1 MSTNCYNPIK
11 GIDDVISS
19 KIQGWNKYRVATLR
33 GMYDE
38 SHPSPLDTSD
48 LDKAVQELIS
58 YRRNLGKVNA
68 ESIKTAS
75 FNLSESYQKLKESF
89 SAEERFNR
97 INMISTMFSDRLDAL
112 QEANPSLSRKVICN
126 GFISNGKLVAGQF
139 SVFEGVYN
147 DLLEYY
153 LEAVEEDDMDT
164 ANSYKK
170 VLENW
175 GALVSHA
182 RMRLRDTEEL
192 KLGNNIEYAD
202 DTNPDNYN
210 DNKLSELYD
219 ASESKREAWQ
229 ETSDMQ
235 SAFGSVG
242 KQVRKLLGSI
252 QRVENGEEVYDD
264 LGFPIMLD
272 PVKTHQSL
280 IEILRGVTSENQ
292 MIGLLRNASSSQ
304 SWLQPVIEELEN
316 NDQLRTQFYVDFK
329 KNFQPYSILLEEIKN
344 ELRTFKT
351 LILNRVNISL
361 SGQYLTSITLGKQVN
376 PDTSV
381 FNKDGSINWKN
392 LQNLREIVAE
402 YFPSKNVSIVPKFY
416 SNKETSWQEKKRVLI
431 KITEALGIDIDGN
444 TLDRI
449 MSNGRD
455 LHKFTDA
462 ISELIEFGTDKILNK
477 SELESLNK
485 GNFSLS
491 KSSFKDFIK
500 FSPAGSTAKQGVIR
514 EKIDKMLT
522 IITKNREGLRLESRV
537 RHKDKNG
544 NNITLFSNVIPSYLG
559 DKMDR
564 IASFVTNNDRQGL
577 RRMIENEFLDSSFF
591 MDNGTILNRWIK
603 DLYES
608 DLDEKSFATN
618 FVFKRFLG
626 TSDNSFENFTS
637 KQHAIDMMTEYF
649 SERQISPKNIKYI
662 DEEEFNKSKN
672 LKSFPKD
679 QLYYVN
685 GTNYYYKY
693 NSIDSKGNNVWTKH
707 IKDDY
712 AYYPVFILGDSGV
725 SKFIKAKRYSAKEIL
740 DGLYD
745 VYRQERRRMA
755 LTKAANS
762 KLKEEEY
769 SPIENFSNK
778 EDEYTI
784 LPFLNKDYKS
794 PDGTVGK
801 YAAMIGEN
809 PSKQEVVKA
818 IQAYMEEAVNIF
830 KKNLNN
836 LGLLETKEVYNPN
849 TNKKEVQYIYFSQ
862 EVNGDKTIDKV
873 IADYYWNTKFATI
886 QQLQLF
892 TIDPA
897 FYKGTKDLQK
907 RYKEIHAPGSVLSLE
922 ARDFD
927 GNLYSKDGIERCV
940 YFDDIN
946 LNAELS
952 NPEFMTAIKA
962 KFGKNSPVYKAYTKN
977 TLTDGQGYRTL
988 ESYRKVMGMAG
999 KWTQEMENVY
1009 NAIKQLRAEY
1019 GKDAQIP
1026 SDKLAEIASMAVVF
1040 QPIKPYMYTIE
1051 NYAVNNTDKLKI
1063 PVQHKYA
1070 EAVLIPEL
1078 LPAGS
1083 KLRDMAYWMESKGVD
1098 LVGSTKIVKVGG
1110 FGSTDISKASNAKEL
1125 NDALDKAYIHQ
1136 LSYGDYRIQ
1145 TNVPEHINSS
1155 QLFGTQVRKLI
1166 MTNVEMD
1173 DYHYENYVGG
1183 NKVNLGGKYGDV
1195 RLNGRNLVSFYNSL
1209 IVANILESYDLFANE
1224 VSDIKKL
1231 SDKLLQTTINNSRE
1245 SMDNMLA
1252 YSLTG
1257 DDKFLVPLFEGALEH
1272 DSSAM
1277 LFSMFKKRVNKQS
1290 IKGGSAVQVSAMGI
1304 KGYEES
1310 GDLKYVVDPNNPNNI
1325 LYAECEIPWDISY
1338 TDING
1343 KEVTL
1348 EFSDYCNEDGTLKT
1362 DKDGNTLLEKKFP
1375 NALSILAYR
1384 IPTERDYSMINLRVK
1399 RFSQK
1404 TAGGTIKVP
1413 AQGTTI
1419 AGFDF
1424 DIDKLYFMRNE
1435 YRQRELSSS
1444 EVAEIWK
1451 EFYETYSN
1459 IKDVLKEAREE
1470 DTESLD
1476 RLYKY
1481 WDKAGLP
1488 YSYKEA
1494 FAQFIA
1500 DRGYISFESYDFSKS
1515 PLDNTRAARNNML
1528 IKLIQER
1535 LMDYETFEQR
1545 YTPGGFANASKAA
1558 RTLRE
1563 LLFGSLEGIVSRGT
1577 STSKI
1582 SGENIS
1588 SKGSEFAKKLTNV
1601 GNNLEV
1607 TYKGVTFRN
1616 AEHAYQT
1623 WKSGEFDNTAYN
1635 SINTW
1640 KPVGSKPVNKQ
1651 INFQIMVDIL
1661 TEKLKQHPELIEGI
1675 KERGGHEYIISST
1688 HNVVGDK
1695 YWESSG
1701 QNAFIKA
1708 LAEAAINVGISPINN
1723 NFIKSTVDF
1732 NAIAERAKDSKSDP
1746 EPNYDPS
1753 DPMTIITYNQQ
1764 NQVAG
1769 KLIGIFANQN
1779 TNHAFSSLMKEFT
1792 LKEPIRFAGH
1802 SYNDLLHAPKG
1813 IDVDLNVAEFLAASV
1828 DAVKD
1833 PVLNFLNLNT
1843 ITADAGAVLARI
1855 GYTTQEIGLLFNQ
1868 PIIKEICEYSFNNG
1882 VTADM
1887 AIREVVKNYMGDDT
1901 ESPKANPDEDFSINK
1916 LALNIVNDRVMRE
1929 QGKNAM
1935 DNKSFKADQ
1944 LKVAELFSQIQT
1956 VAGDVSQ
1963 FVTSTK
1969 FTASNAVGSTFGD
1982 LYSQQMKVKN
1992 YIDKFVVKN
2001 GKNALS
2007 VNIKVTDTI
2016 DSPIT
2021 NNTNL
2026 QGSNQEYLESL
2037 IENPLAYE
2045 QAMYDMNR
2053 RANSLLNS
2061 YYPYETPSYRN
2072 ARNRLASL
2080 TKNNF
2085 LDADT
2090 INSIHSDMLVY
2101 MLSQQEDSLFN
2112 GEIPIPVDS
2121 INTPNL
2127 DTTVNSYTGNITPDA
2142 NTIFVFGSNPE
2153 GRHGA
2158 GAAKIARE
2166 QFGAIY
2172 GQGEG
2177 LQGNAYA
2184 LPTKDLRVTKNNG
2197 LRSISEAQIIENIKK
2212 LYEVAK
2218 QNPDKQFKIAYR
2230 NTDKASLNGYTG
2242 LEMID
2247 MFLKAGSIPT
2257 NIVFSKEWIDTG
2269 KFDLPTK
2276 KVQSTSKSYIPARE
2290 YYTKHFAKEVF
2301 NTLESNPD
2309 LKSLPL
2315 FQYMQFVTNEKTG
2328 DISMN
2333 VQGIGGLAPYQK
2345 DELKESWAE
2354 LLKTEPDLAS
2364 NLFMYNFYKLGFTFS
2379 PLAFM
2384 NLAPTELK
2392 LNMKLW
2398 REWDPSADNGK
2409 GAWIQSDKSY
2419 IDFLNE
2425 VKKGISV
2432 NIEEFAKQ
2440 YILNHLD
2447 NRSLVFTAKG
2457 STRDFL
2463 KKEVYKN
2470 GVAASEF
2477 TLKVSK
2483 LGDDAK
2489 NYTIAD
2495 DTIPK
2500 SWTAFRPCIIVDGI
2514 VYMCESGNDKFN
2526 VSTDGSMTYRKVS
2539 QLGTTNKSL
2548 QYISDSETKITDS
2561 QTYDDKMP
2569 GSTKREDRVPE
2580 EHPEKVDRDKLVN
2593 DLIYYSLMNGNL
2605 VEESTDKF
2613 KEDISIFKDSDLKDT
2628 IEDIKNELREK
2639 GLIDKTGKKIC

>member
-1 MSTNCYNPIK
+1 MSTKCYNPIK
-11 GIDDVISS
+11 GIDDVIAS
-19 KIQGWNKYRVATLR
+19 KIQGWNEYRVATLR

-38 SHPSPLDTSD
+38 SHSSPLDTSD
-48 LDKAVQELIS
+48 LDRAVQDLIS
-58 YRRNLGKVNA
+58 YRRDLGKMNA
-68 ESIKTAS
+68 ESIKTTS
-75 FNLSESYQKLKESF
+75 SNLSESYQKLKESF

-112 QEANPSLSRKVICN
+112 QEANPFLSRKVICN
-126 GFISNGKLVAGQF
+126 GFVSNGKLVAGQF

-153 LEAVEEDDMDT
+153 SEAVEEGDMDT

-192 KLGNNIEYAD
+192 RLGDKIEYAD

-229 ETSDMQ
+229 ETSDMH

-272 PVKTHQSL
+272 PVKAHQSL
-280 IEILRGVTSENQ
+280 IEILRGVTSERQ
-292 MIGLLRNASSSQ
+292 MIGLLRNASNSQ
-304 SWLQPVIEELEN
+304 TWLQPVIEELEN

-329 KNFQPYSILLEEIKN
+329 KNFQPYSILLEEVKN
-344 ELRTFKT
+344 GLRTFKT
-351 LILNRVNISL
+351 LILNRVNNSL

-376 PDTSV
+376 PNTSV

-392 LQNLREIVAE
+392 LQSLRELVKE
-402 YFPSKNVSIVPKFY
+402 YFPSKSVSITPKFY
-416 SNKETSWQEKKRVLI
+416 NNKETSWQEKKRVLI
-431 KITEALGIDIDGN
+431 KITEALGIDIDGG
-444 TLDRI
+444 TLDKI
-449 MSNGRD
+449 MSSGRD

-462 ISELIEFGTDKILNK
+462 ISELVEFGTDKILNK
-477 SELESLNK
+477 KELESLDK
-485 GNFSLS
+485 GEYSLS
-491 KSSFKDFIK
+491 NRSFKDFIR

-514 EKIDKMLT
+514 EKIDKMLS
-522 IITKNREGLRLESRV
+522 IVTKNREGLRLESRV

-544 NNITLFSNVIPSYLG
+544 NNVTLFSNVIPSYLG

-564 IASFVTNNDRQGL
+564 IASFVSNNDRQGL

-591 MDNGTILNRWIK
+591 MDKDNGTIFNRWLR

-608 DLDEKSFATN
+608 GLDEKDFAAN
-618 FVFKRFLG
+618 FGFKRFLG

-637 KQHAIDMMTEYF
+637 KQHAIDMMAEYF
-649 SERQISPKNIKYI
+649 SERQKSP
-662 DEEEFNKSKN
+662 
-672 LKSFPKD
+672 
-679 QLYYVN
+679 
-685 GTNYYYKY
+685 
-693 NSIDSKGNNVWTKH
+693 NSQ
-707 IKDDY
+707 Y

-725 SKFIKAKRYSAKEIL
+725 SKFIKAKRYSAQEIL

-755 LTKAANS
+755 LTSAANT
-762 KLKEEEY
+762 KLKEGGY
-769 SPIENFSNK
+769 SLIENFSSK
-778 EDEYTI
+778 ENEYTA

-818 IQAYMEEAVNIF
+818 IQAYMEEAVNSF
-830 KKNLNN
+830 KTSLNN
-836 LGLLETKEVYNPN
+836 LGLLETKEVYNPK
-849 TNKKEVQYIYFSQ
+849 TNKKEVQYVYFSQ
-862 EVNGDKTIDKV
+862 EVNGNKSIDEV

-927 GNLYSKDGIERCV
+927 GNLYSEDGIERCV

-946 LNAELS
+946 LNAEVS
-952 NPEFMTAIKA
+952 NPEFMKAIEA

-1009 NAIKQLRAEY
+1009 NTIKQLRAEY

-1026 SDKLAEIASMAVVF
+1026 SDKLTEIANMSVVF

-1051 NYAVNNTDKLKI
+1051 NLAVNSTDKLKI

-1110 FGSTDISKASNAKEL
+1110 FGSTDISKASNAQEL
-1125 NDALDKAYIHQ
+1125 SNALDKAYIHQ

-1166 MTNVEMD
+1166 MANIKMD

-1183 NKVNLGGKYGDV
+1183 KKVNLGGKYGEV

-1209 IVANILESYDLFANE
+1209 IVANILKSYDLFANE

-1277 LFSMFKKRVNKQS
+1277 LFSIFKKRVNKQS

-1310 GDLKYVVDPNNPNNI
+1310 GDLHYVVDPNNPNNI

-1338 TDING
+1338 TDISG
-1343 KEVTL
+1343 KEVAL

-1451 EFYETYSN
+1451 EFYETYPN

-1470 DTESLD
+1470 DTESLN

-1515 PLDNTRAARNNML
+1515 SLDNTRAARNNML

-1563 LLFGSLEGIVSRGT
+1563 LLFGNLEGIVSRG
-1577 STSKI
+1577 
-1582 SGENIS
+1582 
-1588 SKGSEFAKKLTNV
+1588 
-1601 GNNLEV
+1601 
-1607 TYKGVTFRN
+1607 
-1616 AEHAYQT
+1616 
-1623 WKSGEFDNTAYN
+1623 
-1635 SINTW
+1635 
-1640 KPVGSKPVNKQ
+1640 
-1651 INFQIMVDIL
+1651 
-1661 TEKLKQHPELIEGI
+1661 
-1675 KERGGHEYIISST
+1675 
-1688 HNVVGDK
+1688 
-1695 YWESSG
+1695 
-1701 QNAFIKA
+1701 
-1708 LAEAAINVGISPINN
+1708 
-1723 NFIKSTVDF
+1723 TVDF

-1779 TNHAFSSLMKEFT
+1779 TNHAFSSLMSEFT
-1792 LKEPIRFAGH
+1792 LKDPIRFAGH

-1887 AIREVVKNYMGDDT
+1887 AMREVVKNYMGDDT

-1935 DNKSFKADQ
+1935 DNQSFKADQ

-1956 VAGDVSQ
+1956 VAGDISQ
-1963 FVTSTK
+1963 FVTSSK

-2007 VNIKVTDTI
+2007 VNMKVTDII

-2026 QGSNQEYLESL
+2026 QGSNQEYLKSL

-2053 RANSLLNS
+2053 RAGMLLNS
-2061 YYPYETPSYRN
+2061 YYPYNTPSYSG
-2072 ARNRLASL
+2072 ARNRLAEL
-2080 TKNNF
+2080 TKSNF

-2112 GEIPIPVDS
+2112 GEM
-2121 INTPNL
+2121 
-2127 DTTVNSYTGNITPDA
+2127 
-2142 NTIFVFGSNPE
+2142 
-2153 GRHGA
+2153 
-2158 GAAKIARE
+2158 
-2166 QFGAIY
+2166 
-2172 GQGEG
+2172 
-2177 LQGNAYA
+2177 
-2184 LPTKDLRVTKNNG
+2184 PTKDG
-2197 LRSISEAQIIENIKK
+2197 
-2212 LYEVAK
+2212 
-2218 QNPDKQFKIAYR
+2218 
-2230 NTDKASLNGYTG
+2230 
-2242 LEMID
+2242 
-2247 MFLKAGSIPT
+2247 
-2257 NIVFSKEWIDTG
+2257 
-2269 KFDLPTK
+2269 
-2276 KVQSTSKSYIPARE
+2276 IPARE

-2328 DISMN
+2328 DTSMN

-2345 DELKESWAE
+2345 DELKGSWAE
-2354 LLKTEPDLAS
+2354 LLKTEPDLARD
-2364 NLFMYNFYKLGFTFS
+2364 LFMYNFYKLGFTFS

-2392 LNMKLW
+2392 LAIKVG
-2398 REWDPSADNGK
+2398 RKWDSSANDGN
-2409 GAWIQSDKSY
+2409 GAWVERSY
-2419 IDFLNE
+2419 VDFLND
-2425 VKKGISV
+2425 VKEGTVTANSEK
-2432 NIEEFAKQ
+2432 FAKQ

-2447 NRSLVFTAKG
+2447 NRRLVFTAKG
-2457 STRDFL
+2457 SNL
-2463 KKEVYKN
+2463 KYLKTLVYKN
-2470 GVAASEF
+2470 GEAVSNF
-2477 TLKVSK
+2477 TLDVNK

-2489 NYTIAD
+2489 NYTIKD
-2495 DTIPK
+2495 STLPK
-2500 SWTAFRPCIIVDGI
+2500 NCVAFRPCIVVDGI
-2514 VYMCESGNDKFN
+2514 TYICDSSNDKFN
-2526 VSTDGSMTYRKVS
+2526 VSYDGSITYYKVS

-2548 QYISDSETKITDS
+2548 QYVSDSESRLTDNEQYDNNMEGNSS
-2561 QTYDDKMP
+2561 QEFIPENTP
-2569 GSTKREDRVPE
+2569 NSFNREEAINQIIDYGIKNGEFMAEQVESIKEYLNSQSDVDLSDTVNAIRNE
-2580 EHPEKVDRDKLVN
+2580 IQNSGLTDNTGEKV
-2593 DLIYYSLMNGNL
+2593 
-2605 VEESTDKF
+2605 
-2613 KEDISIFKDSDLKDT
+2613 
-2628 IEDIKNELREK
+2628 
-2639 GLIDKTGKKIC
+2639 C

>member
-1 MSTNCYNPIK
+1 MSIKCYNPIK
-11 GIDDVISS
+11 GIDDVIAS
-19 KIQGWNKYRVATLR
+19 KIQGWNEYRVATLR

-38 SHPSPLDTSD
+38 SHSSPLDTSD
-48 LDKAVQELIS
+48 LDKAVQDLIS
-58 YRRNLGKVNA
+58 YRRGLGKMNA
-68 ESIKTAS
+68 ESIKTTS
-75 FNLSESYQKLKESF
+75 SNLSESYQKLKESF

-126 GFISNGKLVAGQF
+126 GFVSNGKLVAGQF

-153 LEAVEEDDMDT
+153 LEAVEEGDMDT

-192 KLGNNIEYAD
+192 RLGDKIEYAD

-229 ETSDMQ
+229 ETSDMH

-272 PVKTHQSL
+272 PVKAHQSL
-280 IEILRGVTSENQ
+280 IEILRGVTSERQ
-292 MIGLLRNASSSQ
+292 MIGLLRNASNSQ
-304 SWLQPVIEELEN
+304 TWLQPVIKELEN

-329 KNFQPYSILLEEIKN
+329 KNFQPYSILLEEVKN
-344 ELRTFKT
+344 GLRTFKT
-351 LILNRVNISL
+351 LILNRVNNSL
-361 SGQYLTSITLGKQVN
+361 SGQYLTSITLGKQIN
-376 PDTSV
+376 PNTSV
-381 FNKDGSINWKN
+381 FNKGGSINWKN
-392 LQNLREIVAE
+392 LQSLRELVKE
-402 YFPSKNVSIVPKFY
+402 YFPSKTISIAPKFY
-416 SNKETSWQEKKRVLI
+416 NNKETSWQEKKRVLI
-431 KITEALGIDIDGN
+431 KITEALGIDIDGG
-444 TLDRI
+444 TLDKI

-462 ISELIEFGTDKILNK
+462 ISELVEFGTDKILNK
-477 SELESLNK
+477 KELESLDK
-485 GNFSLS
+485 GEYSLS
-491 KSSFKDFIK
+491 TRSFKDFIR

-514 EKIDKMLT
+514 EKIDKMLS
-522 IITKNREGLRLESRV
+522 IVTKNREGLRLESRV

-544 NNITLFSNVIPSYLG
+544 NNVTLFSNVIPSYLG

-564 IASFVTNNDRQGL
+564 IASFVSNNDKQGL
-577 RRMIENEFLDSSFF
+577 RRMIENEFLNSSFF

-608 DLDEKSFATN
+608 GLDDKDFAAN
-618 FVFKRFLG
+618 FGFKRFLG

-637 KQHAIDMMTEYF
+637 KQHAIDMMAEYF
-649 SERQISPKNIKYI
+649 SERQLSP
-662 DEEEFNKSKN
+662 
-672 LKSFPKD
+672 
-679 QLYYVN
+679 
-685 GTNYYYKY
+685 
-693 NSIDSKGNNVWTKH
+693 NSQ
-707 IKDDY
+707 Y

-755 LTKAANS
+755 LTIAANT
-762 KLKEEEY
+762 KLKEGGY
-769 SPIENFSNK
+769 SPIDNFSDKAN
-778 EDEYTI
+778 EYTA

-794 PDGTVGK
+794 PDGTIGK

-818 IQAYMEEAVNIF
+818 IQAYMEEAVNSF
-830 KKNLNN
+830 KTDLNN
-836 LGLLETKEVYNPN
+836 LGLLETKEVYNPK
-849 TNKKEVQYIYFSQ
+849 TNKKEVQYVYFSQ
-862 EVNGDKTIDKV
+862 EVNSNKSIDEV

-927 GNLYSKDGIERCV
+927 GNLYSEDGIERCV

-946 LNAELS
+946 LNAEVS
-952 NPEFMTAIKA
+952 NPEFMKAIEA
-962 KFGKNSPVYKAYTKN
+962 KFGKNSSVYKAYTKN

-1009 NAIKQLRAEY
+1009 KAIKQLRAEY

-1026 SDKLAEIASMAVVF
+1026 SDKLAEIANMSVVF

-1051 NYAVNNTDKLKI
+1051 NLAVNSTDKLKI

-1098 LVGSTKIVKVGG
+1098 LIGSTKIVKVGG

-1125 NDALDKAYIHQ
+1125 NDALNKAYIHQ

-1166 MTNVEMD
+1166 MANIKMD

-1183 NKVNLGGKYGDV
+1183 KKVNLGGKYGDV

-1277 LFSMFKKRVNKQS
+1277 LFSIFKKRVNKQS

-1310 GDLKYVVDPNNPNNI
+1310 GDLHYVVDPNNPNNI

-1343 KEVTL
+1343 KEVAL

-1362 DKDGNTLLEKKFP
+1362 DKDGNILLEKKFP

-1481 WDKAGLP
+1481 WNKAGLP

-1500 DRGYISFESYDFSKS
+1500 DRDYISFESYDFSKS

-1563 LLFGSLEGIVSRGT
+1563 LLFGNLEGIVSRGT
-1577 STSKI
+1577 
-1582 SGENIS
+1582 
-1588 SKGSEFAKKLTNV
+1588 
-1601 GNNLEV
+1601 
-1607 TYKGVTFRN
+1607 
-1616 AEHAYQT
+1616 
-1623 WKSGEFDNTAYN
+1623 
-1635 SINTW
+1635 
-1640 KPVGSKPVNKQ
+1640 
-1651 INFQIMVDIL
+1651 
-1661 TEKLKQHPELIEGI
+1661 
-1675 KERGGHEYIISST
+1675 
-1688 HNVVGDK
+1688 
-1695 YWESSG
+1695 
-1701 QNAFIKA
+1701 
-1708 LAEAAINVGISPINN
+1708 
-1723 NFIKSTVDF
+1723 VDF
-1732 NAIAERAKDSKSDP
+1732 SAIAERAKDIKSDP

-1779 TNHAFSSLMKEFT
+1779 TNHAFSSLMSEFT
-1792 LKEPIRFAGH
+1792 LKNPIRFAGH
-1802 SYNDLLHAPKG
+1802 SYNDLLYAPEG

-1887 AIREVVKNYMGDDT
+1887 AMREVVKNYMGDDT

-1929 QGKNAM
+1929 RGKNAM
-1935 DNKSFKADQ
+1935 DNQSFKADQ

-1956 VAGDVSQ
+1956 VAGDISQ
-1963 FVTSTK
+1963 FVTSSK

-2007 VNIKVTDTI
+2007 VNMKVTDTI

-2053 RANSLLNS
+2053 RAGMLLNS
-2061 YYPYETPSYRN
+2061 YYPYNTPSYSG
-2072 ARNRLASL
+2072 ARNRLAEL
-2080 TKNNF
+2080 TKSNF

-2112 GEIPIPVDS
+2112 GEMP
-2121 INTPNL
+2121 
-2127 DTTVNSYTGNITPDA
+2127 
-2142 NTIFVFGSNPE
+2142 
-2153 GRHGA
+2153 
-2158 GAAKIARE
+2158 AKD
-2166 QFGAIY
+2166 G
-2172 GQGEG
+2172 
-2177 LQGNAYA
+2177 
-2184 LPTKDLRVTKNNG
+2184 
-2197 LRSISEAQIIENIKK
+2197 
-2212 LYEVAK
+2212 
-2218 QNPDKQFKIAYR
+2218 
-2230 NTDKASLNGYTG
+2230 
-2242 LEMID
+2242 
-2247 MFLKAGSIPT
+2247 
-2257 NIVFSKEWIDTG
+2257 
-2269 KFDLPTK
+2269 
-2276 KVQSTSKSYIPARE
+2276 IPARE

-2354 LLKTEPDLAS
+2354 LLKTEPDLARD
-2364 NLFMYNFYKLGFTFS
+2364 LFMYNFYKLGFTFS

-2392 LNMKLW
+2392 LAIKVG
-2398 REWDPSADNGK
+2398 RKWDSSANDGN
-2409 GAWIQSDKSY
+2409 GAWVERSY
-2419 IDFLNE
+2419 VDFLND
-2425 VKKGISV
+2425 VKEGTVTANSEK
-2432 NIEEFAKQ
+2432 FAKQ
-2440 YILNHLD
+2440 YILNHLN
-2447 NRSLVFTAKG
+2447 NRRLVFTAKG
-2457 STRDFL
+2457 SNL
-2463 KKEVYKN
+2463 KYLKTLVYKN
-2470 GVAASEF
+2470 GEAVSNF
-2477 TLKVSK
+2477 TLDVNK

-2489 NYTIAD
+2489 NYTIKD
-2495 DTIPK
+2495 STLPK
-2500 SWTAFRPCIIVDGI
+2500 NCVAFRPCIVVDGI
-2514 VYMCESGNDKFN
+2514 TYMCDSSNDKFN
-2526 VSTDGSMTYRKVS
+2526 VSYDGSITYYKVS

-2548 QYISDSETKITDS
+2548 QYVSDSESRLTDNEQYDNNMEGNSS
-2561 QTYDDKMP
+2561 QEFIPENTP
-2569 GSTKREDRVPE
+2569 NSFNREEAINQIIDYGIKNGEFMAEQVESIKEYLNSQSDVDLSDTVNAIRNE
-2580 EHPEKVDRDKLVN
+2580 IQNSGLTDNTGEKV
-2593 DLIYYSLMNGNL
+2593 
-2605 VEESTDKF
+2605 
-2613 KEDISIFKDSDLKDT
+2613 
-2628 IEDIKNELREK
+2628 
-2639 GLIDKTGKKIC
+2639 C

>member
-1 MSTNCYNPIK
+1 MSTKCYNPIK
-11 GIDDVISS
+11 GIDDVIAS
-19 KIQGWNKYRVATLR
+19 KIQGWNEYRVATLR

-38 SHPSPLDTSD
+38 SHSSPLDTSD
-48 LDKAVQELIS
+48 LDKAVQDLIS
-58 YRRNLGKVNA
+58 YRRDLGKMNA
-68 ESIKTAS
+68 ESIKTTS
-75 FNLSESYQKLKESF
+75 SNLSESYQKLKESF

-112 QEANPSLSRKVICN
+112 QEANPFLSRKVICN
-126 GFISNGKLVAGQF
+126 GFVSNGKLVAGQF

-153 LEAVEEDDMDT
+153 SEAVEEGDMDT

-192 KLGNNIEYAD
+192 RLGDKIEYAD

-229 ETSDMQ
+229 ETSDMH

-272 PVKTHQSL
+272 PVKAHQSL
-280 IEILRGVTSENQ
+280 IEILRGVTSERQ
-292 MIGLLRNASSSQ
+292 MIGLLRNASNSQ
-304 SWLQPVIEELEN
+304 TWLQPVIEELEN

-329 KNFQPYSILLEEIKN
+329 KNFQPYSILLEEVKN
-344 ELRTFKT
+344 GLRTFKT
-351 LILNRVNISL
+351 LILNRVNNSL

-376 PDTSV
+376 PNTSV

-392 LQNLREIVAE
+392 LQSLRELVKE
-402 YFPSKNVSIVPKFY
+402 YFPSKSVSITPKFY
-416 SNKETSWQEKKRVLI
+416 NNKETSWQEKKRVLI
-431 KITEALGIDIDGN
+431 KITEALGIDIDGG
-444 TLDRI
+444 TLDKI
-449 MSNGRD
+449 MSSGRD

-462 ISELIEFGTDKILNK
+462 ISELVEFGTDKILNK
-477 SELESLNK
+477 KELESLDK
-485 GNFSLS
+485 GEYSLS
-491 KSSFKDFIK
+491 NRSFKDFIR

-514 EKIDKMLT
+514 EKIDKMLS
-522 IITKNREGLRLESRV
+522 IVTKNREGLRLESRV

-544 NNITLFSNVIPSYLG
+544 NNVTLFSNVIPSYLG

-564 IASFVTNNDRQGL
+564 IASFVSNNDRQGL

-591 MDNGTILNRWIK
+591 MDKDNGTIFNRWLR

-608 DLDEKSFATN
+608 GLDEKDFAAN
-618 FVFKRFLG
+618 FGFKRFLG

-637 KQHAIDMMTEYF
+637 KQHAIDMMAEYF
-649 SERQISPKNIKYI
+649 SERQKSP
-662 DEEEFNKSKN
+662 
-672 LKSFPKD
+672 
-679 QLYYVN
+679 
-685 GTNYYYKY
+685 
-693 NSIDSKGNNVWTKH
+693 NSQ
-707 IKDDY
+707 Y

-725 SKFIKAKRYSAKEIL
+725 SKFIKAKRYSAQEIL

-755 LTKAANS
+755 LTSAANT
-762 KLKEEEY
+762 KLKEGGY
-769 SPIENFSNK
+769 SLIENFSSK
-778 EDEYTI
+778 ENEYTA

-818 IQAYMEEAVNIF
+818 IQAYMEEAVNSF
-830 KKNLNN
+830 KTSLNN
-836 LGLLETKEVYNPN
+836 LGLLETKEVYNPK
-849 TNKKEVQYIYFSQ
+849 TNKKEVQYVYFSQ
-862 EVNGDKTIDKV
+862 EVNGNKSIDEV

-927 GNLYSKDGIERCV
+927 GNLYSEDGIERCV

-946 LNAELS
+946 LNAEVS
-952 NPEFMTAIKA
+952 NPEFMKAIEA

-1009 NAIKQLRAEY
+1009 NTIKQLRAEY

-1026 SDKLAEIASMAVVF
+1026 SDKLTEIANMSVVF

-1051 NYAVNNTDKLKI
+1051 NLAVNSTDKLKI

-1110 FGSTDISKASNAKEL
+1110 FGSTDISKASNAQEL
-1125 NDALDKAYIHQ
+1125 SNALDKAYIHQ

-1166 MTNVEMD
+1166 MANIKMD

-1183 NKVNLGGKYGDV
+1183 KKVNLGGKYGEV

-1209 IVANILESYDLFANE
+1209 IVANILKSYDLFANE

-1277 LFSMFKKRVNKQS
+1277 LFSIFKKRVNKQS

-1310 GDLKYVVDPNNPNNI
+1310 GDLHYVVDPNNPNNI

-1343 KEVTL
+1343 KEVAL

-1451 EFYETYSN
+1451 EFYETYPN

-1470 DTESLD
+1470 DTESLN

-1563 LLFGSLEGIVSRGT
+1563 LLFGNLEGIVSR
-1577 STSKI
+1577 
-1582 SGENIS
+1582 E
-1588 SKGSEFAKKLTNV
+1588 
-1601 GNNLEV
+1601 
-1607 TYKGVTFRN
+1607 
-1616 AEHAYQT
+1616 
-1623 WKSGEFDNTAYN
+1623 
-1635 SINTW
+1635 
-1640 KPVGSKPVNKQ
+1640 
-1651 INFQIMVDIL
+1651 
-1661 TEKLKQHPELIEGI
+1661 
-1675 KERGGHEYIISST
+1675 
-1688 HNVVGDK
+1688 
-1695 YWESSG
+1695 
-1701 QNAFIKA
+1701 
-1708 LAEAAINVGISPINN
+1708 
-1723 NFIKSTVDF
+1723 TVDF

-1779 TNHAFSSLMKEFT
+1779 TNHAFSSLMSEFT
-1792 LKEPIRFAGH
+1792 LKDPIRFAGH

-1868 PIIKEICEYSFNNG
+1868 PIIKEICEYSFNSG

-1887 AIREVVKNYMGDDT
+1887 AMREVVKNYMGDDT

-1935 DNKSFKADQ
+1935 DNQSFKADQ

-1956 VAGDVSQ
+1956 VAGDISQ
-1963 FVTSTK
+1963 FVTSSK

-2007 VNIKVTDTI
+2007 VNMKVTDII

-2053 RANSLLNS
+2053 RAGMLLNS
-2061 YYPYETPSYRN
+2061 YYPYNTPSYSG
-2072 ARNRLASL
+2072 ARNRLAEL
-2080 TKNNF
+2080 TKSNF

-2112 GEIPIPVDS
+2112 GEM
-2121 INTPNL
+2121 
-2127 DTTVNSYTGNITPDA
+2127 
-2142 NTIFVFGSNPE
+2142 
-2153 GRHGA
+2153 
-2158 GAAKIARE
+2158 
-2166 QFGAIY
+2166 
-2172 GQGEG
+2172 
-2177 LQGNAYA
+2177 
-2184 LPTKDLRVTKNNG
+2184 PTKDG
-2197 LRSISEAQIIENIKK
+2197 
-2212 LYEVAK
+2212 
-2218 QNPDKQFKIAYR
+2218 
-2230 NTDKASLNGYTG
+2230 
-2242 LEMID
+2242 
-2247 MFLKAGSIPT
+2247 
-2257 NIVFSKEWIDTG
+2257 
-2269 KFDLPTK
+2269 
-2276 KVQSTSKSYIPARE
+2276 IPARE

-2354 LLKTEPDLAS
+2354 LLKTEPDLARD
-2364 NLFMYNFYKLGFTFS
+2364 LFMYNFYKLGFTFS

-2392 LNMKLW
+2392 LAIKVG
-2398 REWDPSADNGK
+2398 RKWDSSANDGN
-2409 GAWIQSDKSY
+2409 GAWVERSY
-2419 IDFLNE
+2419 VDFLND
-2425 VKKGISV
+2425 VKEGTVTANSEK
-2432 NIEEFAKQ
+2432 FAKQ

-2447 NRSLVFTAKG
+2447 NKRLVLTAKG
-2457 STRDFL
+2457 SIYKLIKDD
-2463 KKEVYKN
+2463 VYKN
-2470 GVAASEF
+2470 NETVSSF
-2477 TLKVSK
+2477 TLNGGK

-2489 NYTIAD
+2489 YFTIKD
-2495 DTIPK
+2495 SSLPK
-2500 SWTAFRPCIIVDGI
+2500 NVIAFRPCIVIDGVI
-2514 VYMCESGNDKFN
+2514 YMCESGNDKFN
-2526 VSTDGSMTYRKVS
+2526 VSYDGSITYYKVS

-2548 QYISDSETKITDS
+2548 QYVSDSESRLTDNEQYDNNMEGNSS
-2561 QTYDDKMP
+2561 QEFIPENTP
-2569 GSTKREDRVPE
+2569 NSFNREEAINQIIDYGIKNGEFMAEQVESIKEYLNSQSDVDLSDTVNAIRNE
-2580 EHPEKVDRDKLVN
+2580 IQNSGLTDNTGEKV
-2593 DLIYYSLMNGNL
+2593 
-2605 VEESTDKF
+2605 
-2613 KEDISIFKDSDLKDT
+2613 
-2628 IEDIKNELREK
+2628 
-2639 GLIDKTGKKIC
+2639 C

>member
-1 MSTNCYNPIK
+1 MSTKCYNPIK
-11 GIDDVISS
+11 GIDDVIAS
-19 KIQGWNKYRVATLR
+19 KIQGWNEYRVATLR

-38 SHPSPLDTSD
+38 SHSSPLDTSD
-48 LDKAVQELIS
+48 LDKAVQDLIS
-58 YRRNLGKVNA
+58 YRRDLGKMNA
-68 ESIKTAS
+68 ESIKTTS
-75 FNLSESYQKLKESF
+75 SNLSESYQKLKESF

-112 QEANPSLSRKVICN
+112 QEANPFLSRKVICN
-126 GFISNGKLVAGQF
+126 GFVSNGKLVAGQF

-153 LEAVEEDDMDT
+153 SEAVEEGDMDT

-192 KLGNNIEYAD
+192 RLGDKIEYAD

-229 ETSDMQ
+229 ETSDMH

-272 PVKTHQSL
+272 PVKAHQSL
-280 IEILRGVTSENQ
+280 IEILRGVTSESQ
-292 MIGLLRNASSSQ
+292 MIGLLRNAADSQ
-304 SWLQPVIEELEN
+304 TWLQPVVDALVD

-329 KNFQPYSILLEEIKN
+329 KNFQPYSILTETIKN
-344 ELRTFKT
+344 GLRMFKT
-351 LILNRVNISL
+351 PILNKPSTAL
-361 SGQYLTSITLGKQVN
+361 EGQYLTAITLGKQVN

-381 FNKDGSINWKN
+381 YNKDGSINWKN
-392 LQNLREIVAE
+392 LQNLISLIKE
-402 YFPSKNVSIVPKFY
+402 YLPSKDITIAPKFY
-416 SNKETSWQEKKRVLI
+416 NNKETSWQEKKRVLI
-431 KITEALGIDIDGN
+431 KITEALGIDIDGG
-444 TLDRI
+444 TLDKI

-462 ISELIEFGTDKILNK
+462 IKDIVEYGTNKILTKKELEALDTGNYSSLSNK
-477 SELESLNK
+477 SFEK
-485 GNFSLS
+485 
-491 KSSFKDFIK
+491 FIK
-500 FSPAGSTAKQGVIR
+500 IIPAGSTADKGVIR
-514 EKIDKMLT
+514 EKINKMLT

-544 NNITLFSNVIPSYLG
+544 NNVTLFSNVIPSYLG

-564 IASFVTNNDRQGL
+564 IASFVSNNDRQGL

-591 MDNGTILNRWIK
+591 MDKDNGTIFNRWLR

-608 DLDEKSFATN
+608 GLDEKDFAAN
-618 FVFKRFLG
+618 FGFKRFLG

-637 KQHAIDMMTEYF
+637 KQHAIDMMAEYF
-649 SERQISPKNIKYI
+649 SERQKSP
-662 DEEEFNKSKN
+662 
-672 LKSFPKD
+672 
-679 QLYYVN
+679 
-685 GTNYYYKY
+685 
-693 NSIDSKGNNVWTKH
+693 NSQ
-707 IKDDY
+707 Y

-725 SKFIKAKRYSAKEIL
+725 SKFIKAKRYSAQEIL

-755 LTKAANS
+755 LTSAANT
-762 KLKEEEY
+762 KLKEGGY
-769 SPIENFSNK
+769 SLIENFSSK
-778 EDEYTI
+778 ENEYTA

-818 IQAYMEEAVNIF
+818 IQAYMEEAVNSF
-830 KKNLNN
+830 KTSLNN
-836 LGLLETKEVYNPN
+836 LGLLETKEVYNPK
-849 TNKKEVQYIYFSQ
+849 TNKKEVQYVYFSQ
-862 EVNGDKTIDKV
+862 EVNGNKSIDEV

-927 GNLYSKDGIERCV
+927 GNLYSEDGIERCV

-946 LNAELS
+946 LNAEVS
-952 NPEFMTAIKA
+952 NPEFMKAIEA

-1009 NAIKQLRAEY
+1009 NTIKQLRAEY

-1026 SDKLAEIASMAVVF
+1026 SDKLTEIANMSVVF

-1051 NYAVNNTDKLKI
+1051 NLAVNSTDKLKI

-1110 FGSTDISKASNAKEL
+1110 FGSTDISKASNAQEL
-1125 NDALDKAYIHQ
+1125 SNALDKAYIHQ

-1166 MTNVEMD
+1166 MANIKMD

-1183 NKVNLGGKYGDV
+1183 KKVNLGGKYGEV

-1257 DDKFLVPLFEGALEH
+1257 DNKFLVPLFEGALEH

-1277 LFSMFKKRVNKQS
+1277 LFSIFKKRVNKQS

-1310 GDLKYVVDPNNPNNI
+1310 GDLHYVVDPNNPNNI

-1343 KEVTL
+1343 KEVAL

-1451 EFYETYSN
+1451 EFYETYPN

-1470 DTESLD
+1470 DTESLN

-1515 PLDNTRAARNNML
+1515 SLDNTRAARNNML

-1563 LLFGSLEGIVSRGT
+1563 LLFGNLEGIVSR
-1577 STSKI
+1577 
-1582 SGENIS
+1582 E
-1588 SKGSEFAKKLTNV
+1588 
-1601 GNNLEV
+1601 
-1607 TYKGVTFRN
+1607 
-1616 AEHAYQT
+1616 
-1623 WKSGEFDNTAYN
+1623 
-1635 SINTW
+1635 
-1640 KPVGSKPVNKQ
+1640 
-1651 INFQIMVDIL
+1651 
-1661 TEKLKQHPELIEGI
+1661 
-1675 KERGGHEYIISST
+1675 
-1688 HNVVGDK
+1688 
-1695 YWESSG
+1695 
-1701 QNAFIKA
+1701 
-1708 LAEAAINVGISPINN
+1708 
-1723 NFIKSTVDF
+1723 TVDF

-1779 TNHAFSSLMKEFT
+1779 TNHAFSSLMSEFT
-1792 LKEPIRFAGH
+1792 LKDPIRFAGH

-1887 AIREVVKNYMGDDT
+1887 AMREVVKNYMGDDT

-1935 DNKSFKADQ
+1935 DNQSFKADQ

-1956 VAGDVSQ
+1956 VAGDISQ
-1963 FVTSTK
+1963 FVTSSK

-2007 VNIKVTDTI
+2007 VNMKVTDII

-2053 RANSLLNS
+2053 RAGMLLNS
-2061 YYPYETPSYRN
+2061 YYPYNTPSYSG
-2072 ARNRLASL
+2072 ARNRLAEL
-2080 TKNNF
+2080 TKSNF

-2112 GEIPIPVDS
+2112 GEM
-2121 INTPNL
+2121 
-2127 DTTVNSYTGNITPDA
+2127 
-2142 NTIFVFGSNPE
+2142 
-2153 GRHGA
+2153 
-2158 GAAKIARE
+2158 
-2166 QFGAIY
+2166 
-2172 GQGEG
+2172 
-2177 LQGNAYA
+2177 
-2184 LPTKDLRVTKNNG
+2184 PTKDG
-2197 LRSISEAQIIENIKK
+2197 
-2212 LYEVAK
+2212 
-2218 QNPDKQFKIAYR
+2218 
-2230 NTDKASLNGYTG
+2230 
-2242 LEMID
+2242 
-2247 MFLKAGSIPT
+2247 
-2257 NIVFSKEWIDTG
+2257 
-2269 KFDLPTK
+2269 
-2276 KVQSTSKSYIPARE
+2276 IPARE

-2354 LLKTEPDLAS
+2354 LLKTEPDLARD
-2364 NLFMYNFYKLGFTFS
+2364 LFMYNFYKLGFTFS

-2392 LNMKLW
+2392 LAIKVG
-2398 REWDPSADNGK
+2398 RKWDSSANDGN
-2409 GAWIQSDKSY
+2409 GAWVERSY
-2419 IDFLNE
+2419 VDFLND
-2425 VKKGISV
+2425 VKEGTVTANSEK
-2432 NIEEFAKQ
+2432 FAKQ

-2447 NRSLVFTAKG
+2447 NKRLVLTAKG
-2457 STRDFL
+2457 SIYKLIKDD
-2463 KKEVYKN
+2463 VYKN
-2470 GVAASEF
+2470 NETVSSF
-2477 TLKVSK
+2477 TLNGGK

-2489 NYTIAD
+2489 YFTIKD
-2495 DTIPK
+2495 SSLPK
-2500 SWTAFRPCIIVDGI
+2500 NVIAFRPCIVIDGVI
-2514 VYMCESGNDKFN
+2514 YMCESGNDKFN
-2526 VSTDGSMTYRKVS
+2526 VSYDGSITYYKVS

-2548 QYISDSETKITDS
+2548 QYVSDSESRLTDNEQYDNNMEGNSS
-2561 QTYDDKMP
+2561 QEFIPENTP
-2569 GSTKREDRVPE
+2569 NSFNREEAINQIIDYGIKNGEFMAEQVESIKEYLNSQSDVDLSDTVNAIRNE
-2580 EHPEKVDRDKLVN
+2580 IQNSGLTDNTGEKV
-2593 DLIYYSLMNGNL
+2593 
-2605 VEESTDKF
+2605 
-2613 KEDISIFKDSDLKDT
+2613 
-2628 IEDIKNELREK
+2628 
-2639 GLIDKTGKKIC
+2639 C

>member
-1 MSTNCYNPIK
+1 MSTKCYNPIK
-11 GIDDVISS
+11 GIDDVIAS
-19 KIQGWNKYRVATLR
+19 KIQGWNEYRVATLR

-38 SHPSPLDTSD
+38 SHSSPLDTSD
-48 LDKAVQELIS
+48 LDKAVQDLIS
-58 YRRNLGKVNA
+58 YRRDLGKMNA
-68 ESIKTAS
+68 ESIKTTS
-75 FNLSESYQKLKESF
+75 SNLSESYQKLKESF

-112 QEANPSLSRKVICN
+112 QEANPFLSRKVICN
-126 GFISNGKLVAGQF
+126 GFVSNGKLVAGQF

-153 LEAVEEDDMDT
+153 SEAVEEGDMDT

-192 KLGNNIEYAD
+192 RLGDKIEYAD

-229 ETSDMQ
+229 ETSDMH

-272 PVKTHQSL
+272 PVKAHQSL
-280 IEILRGVTSENQ
+280 IEILRGVTSERQ
-292 MIGLLRNASSSQ
+292 MIGLLRNASNSQ
-304 SWLQPVIEELEN
+304 TWLQPVIEELEN

-329 KNFQPYSILLEEIKN
+329 KNFQPYSILLEEVKN
-344 ELRTFKT
+344 GLRTSKT
-351 LILNRVNISL
+351 LILNRVNNSL

-376 PDTSV
+376 PNTSV

-392 LQNLREIVAE
+392 LQSLRELVKE
-402 YFPSKNVSIVPKFY
+402 YFPSKSVSITPKFY
-416 SNKETSWQEKKRVLI
+416 NNKETSWQEKKRVLI
-431 KITEALGIDIDGN
+431 KITEALGIDIDGG
-444 TLDRI
+444 TLDKI
-449 MSNGRD
+449 MSSGRD

-462 ISELIEFGTDKILNK
+462 ISELVEFGTDKILNK
-477 SELESLNK
+477 KELESLDK
-485 GNFSLS
+485 GEYSLS
-491 KSSFKDFIK
+491 NRSFKDFIR

-514 EKIDKMLT
+514 EKIDKMLS
-522 IITKNREGLRLESRV
+522 IVTKNREGLRLESRV

-544 NNITLFSNVIPSYLG
+544 NNVTLFSNVIPSYLG

-564 IASFVTNNDRQGL
+564 IASFVSNNDRQGL

-591 MDNGTILNRWIK
+591 MDKDNGTIFNRWLR

-608 DLDEKSFATN
+608 GLDEKDFAAN
-618 FVFKRFLG
+618 FGFKRFLG

-637 KQHAIDMMTEYF
+637 KQHAIDMMAEYF
-649 SERQISPKNIKYI
+649 SERQKSP
-662 DEEEFNKSKN
+662 
-672 LKSFPKD
+672 
-679 QLYYVN
+679 
-685 GTNYYYKY
+685 
-693 NSIDSKGNNVWTKH
+693 NSQ
-707 IKDDY
+707 Y

-725 SKFIKAKRYSAKEIL
+725 SKFIKAKRYSAQEIL

-755 LTKAANS
+755 LTSAANT
-762 KLKEEEY
+762 KLKEGGY
-769 SPIENFSNK
+769 SLIENFSSK
-778 EDEYTI
+778 ENEYTA

-818 IQAYMEEAVNIF
+818 IQAYMEEAVNSF
-830 KKNLNN
+830 KTSLNN
-836 LGLLETKEVYNPN
+836 LGLLETKEVYNPK
-849 TNKKEVQYIYFSQ
+849 TNKKEVQYVYFSQ
-862 EVNGDKTIDKV
+862 EVNGNKSIDEV

-927 GNLYSKDGIERCV
+927 GNLYSEDGIERCV

-946 LNAELS
+946 LNAEVS
-952 NPEFMTAIKA
+952 NPEFMKAIEA

-1009 NAIKQLRAEY
+1009 NTIKQLRAEY

-1026 SDKLAEIASMAVVF
+1026 SDKLTEIANMSVVF

-1051 NYAVNNTDKLKI
+1051 NLAVNSTDKLKI

-1110 FGSTDISKASNAKEL
+1110 FGSTDISKASNAQEL
-1125 NDALDKAYIHQ
+1125 SNALDKAYIHQ

-1166 MTNVEMD
+1166 MANIKMD

-1183 NKVNLGGKYGDV
+1183 KKVNLGGKYGEV

-1209 IVANILESYDLFANE
+1209 IVANILKSYDLFANE

-1277 LFSMFKKRVNKQS
+1277 LFSIFKKRVNKQS

-1310 GDLKYVVDPNNPNNI
+1310 GDLHYVVDPNNPNNI

-1343 KEVTL
+1343 KEVAL

-1451 EFYETYSN
+1451 EFYETYPN

-1470 DTESLD
+1470 DTESLN

-1515 PLDNTRAARNNML
+1515 SLDNTRAARNNML

-1563 LLFGSLEGIVSRGT
+1563 LLFGNLEGIVSR
-1577 STSKI
+1577 
-1582 SGENIS
+1582 E
-1588 SKGSEFAKKLTNV
+1588 
-1601 GNNLEV
+1601 
-1607 TYKGVTFRN
+1607 
-1616 AEHAYQT
+1616 
-1623 WKSGEFDNTAYN
+1623 
-1635 SINTW
+1635 
-1640 KPVGSKPVNKQ
+1640 
-1651 INFQIMVDIL
+1651 
-1661 TEKLKQHPELIEGI
+1661 
-1675 KERGGHEYIISST
+1675 
-1688 HNVVGDK
+1688 
-1695 YWESSG
+1695 
-1701 QNAFIKA
+1701 
-1708 LAEAAINVGISPINN
+1708 
-1723 NFIKSTVDF
+1723 TVDF

-1779 TNHAFSSLMKEFT
+1779 TNHAFSSLMSEFT
-1792 LKEPIRFAGH
+1792 LKDPIRFAGH

-1887 AIREVVKNYMGDDT
+1887 AMREVVKNYMGDDT

-1935 DNKSFKADQ
+1935 DNQSFKADQ

-1956 VAGDVSQ
+1956 VAGDISQ
-1963 FVTSTK
+1963 FVTSSK

-1982 LYSQQMKVKN
+1982 LYSQQMRVKN

-2007 VNIKVTDTI
+2007 VNMKVTDII

-2026 QGSNQEYLESL
+2026 QGSNQEYLKSL

-2053 RANSLLNS
+2053 RAGMLLNS
-2061 YYPYETPSYRN
+2061 YYPYNTPSYSG
-2072 ARNRLASL
+2072 ARNRLAEL
-2080 TKNNF
+2080 TKSNF

-2112 GEIPIPVDS
+2112 GEMPILVNS
-2121 INTPNL
+2121 INTSNL

-2177 LQGNAYA
+2177 LQGNSYA
-2184 LPTKDLRVTKNNG
+2184 LPTKDLRVKENRG
-2197 LRSISEAQIIENIKK
+2197 LRSIPESQIIESIRK
-2212 LYEVAK
+2212 LYDVAK
-2218 QNPDKQFKIAYR
+2218 QNPSKQFKIAYR
-2230 NTDKASLNGYTG
+2230 NTNSASLNGYTG

-2247 MFLKAGSIPT
+2247 MFLKAGSIPS
-2257 NIVFSKEWIDTG
+2257 NIIFSKEWVDTG
-2269 KFDLPTK
+2269 KFNSSIK
-2276 KVQSTSKSYIPARE
+2276 KTQGTSKSYISARE

-2345 DELKESWAE
+2345 DELKGSWAE
-2354 LLKTEPDLAS
+2354 LLKTEPDLARD
-2364 NLFMYNFYKLGFTFS
+2364 LFMYNFYKLGFTFS

-2392 LNMKLW
+2392 LAIKVG
-2398 REWDPSADNGK
+2398 RKWDSSANDGN
-2409 GAWIQSDKSY
+2409 GAWVERSY
-2419 IDFLNE
+2419 VDFLND
-2425 VKKGISV
+2425 VKEGTVTANSEK
-2432 NIEEFAKQ
+2432 FAKQ

-2447 NRSLVFTAKG
+2447 NRRLVFTAKG
-2457 STRDFL
+2457 SNL
-2463 KKEVYKN
+2463 KYLKTLVYKN
-2470 GVAASEF
+2470 GEAVSNF
-2477 TLKVSK
+2477 TLDVNK

-2489 NYTIAD
+2489 NYTIKD
-2495 DTIPK
+2495 STLPK
-2500 SWTAFRPCIIVDGI
+2500 NCVAFRPCIVVDGI
-2514 VYMCESGNDKFN
+2514 TYICDSSNDKFN
-2526 VSTDGSMTYRKVS
+2526 VSYDGSITYYKVS

-2548 QYISDSETKITDS
+2548 QYVSDSESRLTDNEQYDNNMEGNSS
-2561 QTYDDKMP
+2561 QEFIPENTP
-2569 GSTKREDRVPE
+2569 NSFNREEAINQIIDYGIKNGEFMAEQVESIKEYLNSQSDVDLSDTVNAIRNE
-2580 EHPEKVDRDKLVN
+2580 IQNSGLTDNTGEKV
-2593 DLIYYSLMNGNL
+2593 
-2605 VEESTDKF
+2605 
-2613 KEDISIFKDSDLKDT
+2613 
-2628 IEDIKNELREK
+2628 
-2639 GLIDKTGKKIC
+2639 C

>member
-1 MSTNCYNPIK
+1 MSTKCYNPIK
-11 GIDDVISS
+11 GIDDIIAS
-19 KIQGWNKYRVATLR
+19 KIQGWNEYRVATLR

-38 SHPSPLDTSD
+38 SHTSPLDTSD
-48 LDKAVQELIS
+48 LDKAVQDLIS
-58 YRRNLGKVNA
+58 YRKDLGKVNA
-68 ESIKTAS
+68 EFIKTS
-75 FNLSESYQKLKESF
+75 SSNLSEAYQKLKQHF

-153 LEAVEEDDMDT
+153 SEAIEEGDIES

-192 KLGNNIEYAD
+192 KLGDKIEYAD

-229 ETSDMQ
+229 ETSDMH

-252 QRVENGEEVYDD
+252 QRVEDGEGVYDD

-272 PVKTHQSL
+272 PVKAHQSL
-280 IEILRGVTSENQ
+280 IEILRGVTSESQ

-304 SWLQPVIEELEN
+304 TWLQPVIEELESN
-316 NDQLRTQFYVDFK
+316 GQLRTQFYVDFK
-329 KNFQPYSILLEEIKN
+329 KNFQPYSILLEEVKN
-344 ELRTFKT
+344 GLRTFKT
-351 LILNRVNISL
+351 LMLNRINNSL
-361 SGQYLTSITLGKQVN
+361 SGQYLTNITLGKQVN
-376 PDTSV
+376 PSTSV
-381 FNKDGSINWKN
+381 FNKDGNINWKN
-392 LQNLREIVAE
+392 LQSLRELVKE
-402 YFPSKNVSIVPKFY
+402 YFPSKTISIAPKFY
-416 SNKETSWQEKKRVLI
+416 NNKETSWQEKKRVLI
-431 KITEALGIDIDGN
+431 KITEALGIDIDGG
-444 TLDRI
+444 TLDKI

-462 ISELIEFGTDKILNK
+462 ISELVEFGTDKILNK
-477 SELESLNK
+477 KELESLDK
-485 GNFSLS
+485 GEYSLS
-491 KSSFKDFIK
+491 NRSFKDFIR

-514 EKIDKMLT
+514 EKIDKMLS
-522 IITKNREGLRLESRV
+522 IVTKNREGLRLESRV

-544 NNITLFSNVIPSYLG
+544 NNVTLFSNVIPSYLG

-564 IASFVTNNDRQGL
+564 IASFVSNNDRQGL
-577 RRMIENEFLDSSFF
+577 RKMIENEFLDSSFF
-591 MDNGTILNRWIK
+591 MDNGIILNRWLR

-608 DLDEKSFATN
+608 GLDDKDFAAN
-618 FVFKRFLG
+618 FGFKRFLG

-637 KQHAIDMMTEYF
+637 KQHAIDMMAEYF
-649 SERQISPKNIKYI
+649 SERQLSP
-662 DEEEFNKSKN
+662 
-672 LKSFPKD
+672 
-679 QLYYVN
+679 
-685 GTNYYYKY
+685 
-693 NSIDSKGNNVWTKH
+693 NSQ
-707 IKDDY
+707 Y

-725 SKFIKAKRYSAKEIL
+725 SKFIKAKRYSAQEIL

-755 LTKAANS
+755 LTSAANT
-762 KLKEEEY
+762 KLKEGGY
-769 SPIENFSNK
+769 SLIENFSSK
-778 EDEYTI
+778 ENEYTA

-801 YAAMIGEN
+801 YADMIGEN
-809 PSKQEVVKA
+809 PSKQDVVKA
-818 IQAYMEEAVNIF
+818 IQAYMEEAVSSF
-830 KKNLNN
+830 KTSLNN
-836 LGLLETKEVYNPN
+836 LGLLETKEAYNPK
-849 TNKKEVQYIYFSQ
+849 TNKKEVQYVYFSQ
-862 EVNGDKTIDKV
+862 EVNGNKTIDEV

-927 GNLYSKDGIERCV
+927 GNLYSEDGIERCV

-946 LNAELS
+946 LNAEVS
-952 NPEFMTAIKA
+952 NPEFMKAIEA

-1026 SDKLAEIASMAVVF
+1026 SDKLTEIANMAVVF

-1051 NYAVNNTDKLKI
+1051 NLAVNSTDKLKI

-1078 LPAGS
+1078 LPTGS
-1083 KLRDMAYWMESKGVD
+1083 KLRDMAYWMESKGID

-1110 FGSTDISKASNAKEL
+1110 FGSTDISKASNAQEL

-1166 MTNVEMD
+1166 MANIKMD

-1183 NKVNLGGKYGDV
+1183 KKVNLGGKYGEV

-1277 LFSMFKKRVNKQS
+1277 LFSIFKKRVNKQS

-1310 GDLKYVVDPNNPNNI
+1310 GDLHYVVDPNNPNNI

-1343 KEVTL
+1343 KEVAL

-1563 LLFGSLEGIVSRGT
+1563 LLFGNLEGIVSRG
-1577 STSKI
+1577 
-1582 SGENIS
+1582 
-1588 SKGSEFAKKLTNV
+1588 
-1601 GNNLEV
+1601 
-1607 TYKGVTFRN
+1607 
-1616 AEHAYQT
+1616 
-1623 WKSGEFDNTAYN
+1623 
-1635 SINTW
+1635 
-1640 KPVGSKPVNKQ
+1640 
-1651 INFQIMVDIL
+1651 
-1661 TEKLKQHPELIEGI
+1661 
-1675 KERGGHEYIISST
+1675 
-1688 HNVVGDK
+1688 
-1695 YWESSG
+1695 
-1701 QNAFIKA
+1701 
-1708 LAEAAINVGISPINN
+1708 
-1723 NFIKSTVDF
+1723 TVDF
-1732 NAIAERAKDSKSDP
+1732 NAIAERAKDKNSDP

-1779 TNHAFSSLMKEFT
+1779 TNHAFSSLMSEFT
-1792 LKEPIRFAGH
+1792 LKEPIKFAGH

-1843 ITADAGAVLARI
+1843 ITADAGAILARI

-1887 AIREVVKNYMGDDT
+1887 AMREVVKNYMGDDT

-1916 LALNIVNDRVMRE
+1916 LALNIVNDRVLRE

-1935 DNKSFKADQ
+1935 DNQSFKADQ

-1963 FVTSTK
+1963 FVTSSK

-1992 YIDKFVVKN
+1992 YIDKFIVKN

-2007 VNIKVTDTI
+2007 VNMKVTDTI

-2053 RANSLLNS
+2053 RAGMLLNS
-2061 YYPYETPSYRN
+2061 YYPYNTPSYSR
-2072 ARNRLASL
+2072 ARNRLAEL
-2080 TKNNF
+2080 TKSNF

-2112 GEIPIPVDS
+2112 GEM
-2121 INTPNL
+2121 
-2127 DTTVNSYTGNITPDA
+2127 
-2142 NTIFVFGSNPE
+2142 
-2153 GRHGA
+2153 
-2158 GAAKIARE
+2158 
-2166 QFGAIY
+2166 
-2172 GQGEG
+2172 
-2177 LQGNAYA
+2177 
-2184 LPTKDLRVTKNNG
+2184 PTKDG
-2197 LRSISEAQIIENIKK
+2197 
-2212 LYEVAK
+2212 
-2218 QNPDKQFKIAYR
+2218 
-2230 NTDKASLNGYTG
+2230 
-2242 LEMID
+2242 
-2247 MFLKAGSIPT
+2247 
-2257 NIVFSKEWIDTG
+2257 
-2269 KFDLPTK
+2269 
-2276 KVQSTSKSYIPARE
+2276 IPARE

-2309 LKSLPL
+2309 LKALPL

-2354 LLKTEPDLAS
+2354 LLKTEPDLARD
-2364 NLFMYNFYKLGFTFS
+2364 LFMYNFYKLGFTFS

-2392 LNMKLW
+2392 LAIKVG
-2398 REWDPSADNGK
+2398 RKWDSSTNDGK
-2409 GAWIQSDKSY
+2409 GAWVERSY

-2425 VKKGISV
+2425 VKEGTVTANSEK
-2432 NIEEFAKQ
+2432 FAKQ

-2447 NRSLVFTAKG
+2447 NRRLVFTAKG
-2457 STRDFL
+2457 SNL
-2463 KKEVYKN
+2463 KYLKTLVYKN
-2470 GVAASEF
+2470 GEAVSNF
-2477 TLKVSK
+2477 TLDVNK

-2489 NYTIAD
+2489 NYTIKD
-2495 DTIPK
+2495 NTLPK
-2500 SWTAFRPCIIVDGI
+2500 NCVAFRPCIVVDGI
-2514 VYMCESGNDKFN
+2514 IYMCEGNNDKFN
-2526 VSTDGSMTYRKVS
+2526 TSYDGSITYYKVS

-2548 QYISDSETKITDS
+2548 QYVSDSESRLTDS
-2561 QTYDDKMP
+2561 EQYNNNTEGNSSQEFIPEDTP
-2569 GSTKREDRVPE
+2569 TSFNREEAINQIIDYGVKNGE
-2580 EHPEKVDRDKLVN
+2580 FMAEQVESIKEYLNSQSDTDLSDTVNAIKSEIQSNGLTDNTGEKV
-2593 DLIYYSLMNGNL
+2593 
-2605 VEESTDKF
+2605 
-2613 KEDISIFKDSDLKDT
+2613 
-2628 IEDIKNELREK
+2628 
-2639 GLIDKTGKKIC
+2639 C

>member
-1 MSTNCYNPIK
+1 MSTKCYNPIK
-11 GIDDVISS
+11 GIDDVIAS
-19 KIQGWNKYRVATLR
+19 KIQGWNEYRVATLR

-38 SHPSPLDTSD
+38 SHSSPLDTSD
-48 LDKAVQELIS
+48 LDKAVQDLIS
-58 YRRNLGKVNA
+58 YRRDLGKMNA
-68 ESIKTAS
+68 ESIKTTS
-75 FNLSESYQKLKESF
+75 SNLSESYQKLKESF

-112 QEANPSLSRKVICN
+112 QEANPFLSRKVICN
-126 GFISNGKLVAGQF
+126 GFVSNGKLVAGQF

-153 LEAVEEDDMDT
+153 SEAVEEGDMDT

-175 GALVSHA
+175 ETLVSHA

-192 KLGNNIEYAD
+192 RLGDKIEYAD

-229 ETSDMQ
+229 ETSDMH

-272 PVKTHQSL
+272 PVKAHQSL
-280 IEILRGVTSENQ
+280 IEILRGVTSERQ
-292 MIGLLRNASSSQ
+292 MIGLLRNASNSQ
-304 SWLQPVIEELEN
+304 TWLQPVIEELEN

-329 KNFQPYSILLEEIKN
+329 KNFQPYSILLEEVKN
-344 ELRTFKT
+344 GLRTFKT
-351 LILNRVNISL
+351 LILNRVNNSL

-376 PDTSV
+376 PNTSV

-392 LQNLREIVAE
+392 LQSLRELVKE
-402 YFPSKNVSIVPKFY
+402 YFPSKSVSITPKFY
-416 SNKETSWQEKKRVLI
+416 NNKETSWQEKKRVLI
-431 KITEALGIDIDGN
+431 KITEALGIDIDGG
-444 TLDRI
+444 TLDKI
-449 MSNGRD
+449 MSSGRD

-462 ISELIEFGTDKILNK
+462 ISELVEFGTDKILNK
-477 SELESLNK
+477 KELESLDK
-485 GNFSLS
+485 GEYSLS
-491 KSSFKDFIK
+491 NRSFKDFIR

-514 EKIDKMLT
+514 EKIDKMLS
-522 IITKNREGLRLESRV
+522 IVTKNREGLRLESRV

-544 NNITLFSNVIPSYLG
+544 NNVTLFSNVIPSYLG

-564 IASFVTNNDRQGL
+564 IASFVSNNDRQGL

-591 MDNGTILNRWIK
+591 MDKDNGTIFNRWLR

-608 DLDEKSFATN
+608 GLDEKDFAAN
-618 FVFKRFLG
+618 FGFKRFLG

-637 KQHAIDMMTEYF
+637 KQHAIDMMAEYF
-649 SERQISPKNIKYI
+649 SERQKSP
-662 DEEEFNKSKN
+662 
-672 LKSFPKD
+672 
-679 QLYYVN
+679 
-685 GTNYYYKY
+685 
-693 NSIDSKGNNVWTKH
+693 NSQ
-707 IKDDY
+707 Y

-725 SKFIKAKRYSAKEIL
+725 SKFIKAKRYSAQEIL

-755 LTKAANS
+755 LTSAANT
-762 KLKEEEY
+762 KLKEGGY
-769 SPIENFSNK
+769 SLIENFSSK
-778 EDEYTI
+778 ENEYTA

-818 IQAYMEEAVNIF
+818 IQAYMEEAVNSF
-830 KKNLNN
+830 KTSLNN
-836 LGLLETKEVYNPN
+836 LGLLETKEVYNPK
-849 TNKKEVQYIYFSQ
+849 TNKKEVQYVYFSQ
-862 EVNGDKTIDKV
+862 EVNGNKSIDEV

-927 GNLYSKDGIERCV
+927 GNLYSEDGIERCV

-946 LNAELS
+946 LNAEVS
-952 NPEFMTAIKA
+952 NPEFMKAIEA

-1009 NAIKQLRAEY
+1009 NTIKQLRAEY
-1019 GKDAQIP
+1019 GKDAQTP
-1026 SDKLAEIASMAVVF
+1026 SDKLTEVANMSVVF

-1051 NYAVNNTDKLKI
+1051 NLAVNSTDKLKI

-1083 KLRDMAYWMESKGVD
+1083 KLRDMAYWMESKDVD

-1110 FGSTDISKASNAKEL
+1110 FGSTDISKASNAQEL
-1125 NDALDKAYIHQ
+1125 SNALDKAYIHQ

-1155 QLFGTQVRKLI
+1155 QLFGTQARKLI
-1166 MTNVEMD
+1166 MANIKMD

-1183 NKVNLGGKYGDV
+1183 KKVNLGGKYGEV

-1209 IVANILESYDLFANE
+1209 IVANILKSYDLFANE

-1252 YSLTG
+1252 YSLIG

-1277 LFSMFKKRVNKQS
+1277 LFSIFKKRVNKQS
-1290 IKGGSAVQVSAMGI
+1290 IKGGSAIQVSAMGI

-1310 GDLKYVVDPNNPNNI
+1310 GDLHYVVDPNNPNNI

-1343 KEVTL
+1343 KEVAL

-1451 EFYETYSN
+1451 EFYETYPN
-1459 IKDVLKEAREE
+1459 IKDVLEEAREE
-1470 DTESLD
+1470 DTESIN

-1515 PLDNTRAARNNML
+1515 SLDNTRAARNNML

-1563 LLFGSLEGIVSRGT
+1563 LLFGNLEGIVSR
-1577 STSKI
+1577 
-1582 SGENIS
+1582 E
-1588 SKGSEFAKKLTNV
+1588 
-1601 GNNLEV
+1601 
-1607 TYKGVTFRN
+1607 
-1616 AEHAYQT
+1616 
-1623 WKSGEFDNTAYN
+1623 
-1635 SINTW
+1635 
-1640 KPVGSKPVNKQ
+1640 
-1651 INFQIMVDIL
+1651 
-1661 TEKLKQHPELIEGI
+1661 
-1675 KERGGHEYIISST
+1675 
-1688 HNVVGDK
+1688 
-1695 YWESSG
+1695 
-1701 QNAFIKA
+1701 
-1708 LAEAAINVGISPINN
+1708 
-1723 NFIKSTVDF
+1723 TVDF

-1779 TNHAFSSLMKEFT
+1779 TNHAFSSLMSEFT
-1792 LKEPIRFAGH
+1792 LKDPIRFAGH

-1887 AIREVVKNYMGDDT
+1887 AMREVVKNYMGDDT

-1935 DNKSFKADQ
+1935 DNQSFKADQ

-1956 VAGDVSQ
+1956 VAGDISQ
-1963 FVTSTK
+1963 FVTSSK

-2007 VNIKVTDTI
+2007 VNMKVTDII

-2026 QGSNQEYLESL
+2026 QGSNQEYLKSL

-2053 RANSLLNS
+2053 RAGMLLNS
-2061 YYPYETPSYRN
+2061 YYPYNTPSYSG
-2072 ARNRLASL
+2072 ARNRLAEL
-2080 TKNNF
+2080 TKSNF

-2112 GEIPIPVDS
+2112 GEM
-2121 INTPNL
+2121 
-2127 DTTVNSYTGNITPDA
+2127 
-2142 NTIFVFGSNPE
+2142 
-2153 GRHGA
+2153 
-2158 GAAKIARE
+2158 
-2166 QFGAIY
+2166 
-2172 GQGEG
+2172 
-2177 LQGNAYA
+2177 
-2184 LPTKDLRVTKNNG
+2184 PTKDG
-2197 LRSISEAQIIENIKK
+2197 
-2212 LYEVAK
+2212 
-2218 QNPDKQFKIAYR
+2218 
-2230 NTDKASLNGYTG
+2230 
-2242 LEMID
+2242 
-2247 MFLKAGSIPT
+2247 
-2257 NIVFSKEWIDTG
+2257 
-2269 KFDLPTK
+2269 
-2276 KVQSTSKSYIPARE
+2276 IPARE

-2354 LLKTEPDLAS
+2354 LLKTEPDLARD
-2364 NLFMYNFYKLGFTFS
+2364 LFMYNFYKLGFTFS

-2392 LNMKLW
+2392 LAIKVG
-2398 REWDPSADNGK
+2398 RKWDSSANDGN
-2409 GAWIQSDKSY
+2409 GAWVERSY
-2419 IDFLNE
+2419 VDFLND
-2425 VKKGISV
+2425 VKEGTVTANSEK
-2432 NIEEFAKQ
+2432 FAKQ

-2447 NRSLVFTAKG
+2447 NRRLVFTAKG
-2457 STRDFL
+2457 SNL
-2463 KKEVYKN
+2463 KYLKTLVYKN
-2470 GVAASEF
+2470 GEAVSNF
-2477 TLKVSK
+2477 TLDVNK

-2489 NYTIAD
+2489 NYTIKD
-2495 DTIPK
+2495 STLPK
-2500 SWTAFRPCIIVDGI
+2500 NCVAFRPCIVVDGI
-2514 VYMCESGNDKFN
+2514 TYICDSSNDKFN
-2526 VSTDGSMTYRKVS
+2526 VSYDGSITYYKVS

-2548 QYISDSETKITDS
+2548 QYVSDSESRLTDNEQYDNNMEGNSS
-2561 QTYDDKMP
+2561 QEFIPENTP
-2569 GSTKREDRVPE
+2569 NSFNREEAINQIIDYGIKNGEFMAEQVESIKEYLNSQSDVDLSDTVNAIRNE
-2580 EHPEKVDRDKLVN
+2580 IQNSGLTDNTGEKV
-2593 DLIYYSLMNGNL
+2593 
-2605 VEESTDKF
+2605 
-2613 KEDISIFKDSDLKDT
+2613 
-2628 IEDIKNELREK
+2628 
-2639 GLIDKTGKKIC
+2639 C

>member
-1 MSTNCYNPIK
+1 MSTKCYNPIK
-11 GIDDVISS
+11 GIDDVIAS
-19 KIQGWNKYRVATLR
+19 KIQGWNEYRVATLR

-38 SHPSPLDTSD
+38 SHSSPLDTSD
-48 LDKAVQELIS
+48 LDKAVQDLIS
-58 YRRNLGKVNA
+58 YRRDLGKMNA
-68 ESIKTAS
+68 ESIKTTS
-75 FNLSESYQKLKESF
+75 SNLSESYQKLKEFF

-112 QEANPSLSRKVICN
+112 QEANPFLSRKVICN
-126 GFISNGKLVAGQF
+126 GFVSNGKLVAGQF
-139 SVFEGVYN
+139 SVFEGVYS

-153 LEAVEEDDMDT
+153 SEAVEEGDMDT

-192 KLGNNIEYAD
+192 RLGDKIEYAD

-229 ETSDMQ
+229 ETSDMH

-272 PVKTHQSL
+272 PVKAHQSL
-280 IEILRGVTSENQ
+280 IKILRGVTSERQ
-292 MIGLLRNASSSQ
+292 MIGLLRNASNSQ
-304 SWLQPVIEELEN
+304 TWLQPVIEELEN

-329 KNFQPYSILLEEIKN
+329 KNFQPYSILLEKVKN
-344 ELRTFKT
+344 GLRTFKT
-351 LILNRVNISL
+351 PILNRVNNSL

-376 PDTSV
+376 PNTSV

-392 LQNLREIVAE
+392 LQSLRELVKE
-402 YFPSKNVSIVPKFY
+402 YFPSKSVSTTPKFY
-416 SNKETSWQEKKRVLI
+416 NNKETSWQEKKRVLI
-431 KITEALGIDIDGN
+431 KITEALGIDIDGG
-444 TLDRI
+444 TLNKI
-449 MSNGRD
+449 MSSGGD
-455 LHKFTDA
+455 LYKFTDA
-462 ISELIEFGTDKILNK
+462 ISELVEFGTDKILNK
-477 SELESLNK
+477 KELESLDK
-485 GNFSLS
+485 GEYSLS
-491 KSSFKDFIK
+491 NRSFKDFIR

-514 EKIDKMLT
+514 EKIDKMLS
-522 IITKNREGLRLESRV
+522 IVTKNREGLRLESRV

-544 NNITLFSNVIPSYLG
+544 NNVTLFSNVIPSYLG

-564 IASFVTNNDRQGL
+564 IASFVSNNDRQGL

-591 MDNGTILNRWIK
+591 MDKDNGTIFNRWLR

-608 DLDEKSFATN
+608 GLDEKDFAAN
-618 FVFKRFLG
+618 FGFKRFLG

-637 KQHAIDMMTEYF
+637 KQHAIDMMAEYF
-649 SERQISPKNIKYI
+649 SERQKSP
-662 DEEEFNKSKN
+662 
-672 LKSFPKD
+672 
-679 QLYYVN
+679 
-685 GTNYYYKY
+685 
-693 NSIDSKGNNVWTKH
+693 NSQ
-707 IKDDY
+707 Y

-725 SKFIKAKRYSAKEIL
+725 SKFIKAKRYSAQEIL

-755 LTKAANS
+755 LTSAANT
-762 KLKEEEY
+762 KLKEGGY
-769 SPIENFSNK
+769 SLIENFSSK
-778 EDEYTI
+778 ENEYTA

-818 IQAYMEEAVNIF
+818 IQAYMEEAVNSF
-830 KKNLNN
+830 KTSLNN
-836 LGLLETKEVYNPN
+836 LGLLETKEVYNPK
-849 TNKKEVQYIYFSQ
+849 TNKKEVQYVYFSQ
-862 EVNGDKTIDKV
+862 EVNGNKSIDEV

-892 TIDPA
+892 TIDPT

-927 GNLYSKDGIERCV
+927 GNLYSEDGIERCV

-946 LNAELS
+946 LNAEVS
-952 NPEFMTAIKA
+952 NPEFMKAIEA

-1009 NAIKQLRAEY
+1009 NTIKQLRAEY

-1026 SDKLAEIASMAVVF
+1026 SDKLTEIANMSVVF

-1051 NYAVNNTDKLKI
+1051 NLAVNSTDKLKI

-1110 FGSTDISKASNAKEL
+1110 FGSTDISKASNAQEL
-1125 NDALDKAYIHQ
+1125 SNALDKAYIHQ

-1166 MTNVEMD
+1166 MANIKMD

-1183 NKVNLGGKYGDV
+1183 KKVNLGGKYGEV

-1209 IVANILESYDLFANE
+1209 IVANILKSYDLFANE

-1277 LFSMFKKRVNKQS
+1277 LFSIFKKRVNKQS

-1310 GDLKYVVDPNNPNNI
+1310 GDLHYVVDPNNPNNI

-1343 KEVTL
+1343 KEVAL

-1451 EFYETYSN
+1451 EFYETYPN

-1470 DTESLD
+1470 DTESLN

-1563 LLFGSLEGIVSRGT
+1563 LLFGNLEGIVSRG
-1577 STSKI
+1577 
-1582 SGENIS
+1582 
-1588 SKGSEFAKKLTNV
+1588 
-1601 GNNLEV
+1601 
-1607 TYKGVTFRN
+1607 
-1616 AEHAYQT
+1616 
-1623 WKSGEFDNTAYN
+1623 
-1635 SINTW
+1635 
-1640 KPVGSKPVNKQ
+1640 
-1651 INFQIMVDIL
+1651 
-1661 TEKLKQHPELIEGI
+1661 
-1675 KERGGHEYIISST
+1675 
-1688 HNVVGDK
+1688 
-1695 YWESSG
+1695 
-1701 QNAFIKA
+1701 
-1708 LAEAAINVGISPINN
+1708 
-1723 NFIKSTVDF
+1723 TVDF

-1779 TNHAFSSLMKEFT
+1779 TNHAFSSLMSEFT
-1792 LKEPIRFAGH
+1792 LKDPIRFAGH

-1843 ITADAGAVLARI
+1843 ITANAGAALARI

-1887 AIREVVKNYMGDDT
+1887 AMREVVKNYMGDDT

-1935 DNKSFKADQ
+1935 DNQSFKADQ

-1956 VAGDVSQ
+1956 VAGDISQ
-1963 FVTSTK
+1963 FVTSSK

-2007 VNIKVTDTI
+2007 VNMKVTDII

-2053 RANSLLNS
+2053 RAGMLLNS
-2061 YYPYETPSYRN
+2061 YYPYNTPSYSG
-2072 ARNRLASL
+2072 ARNRLAEL
-2080 TKNNF
+2080 TKSNF

-2112 GEIPIPVDS
+2112 GEM
-2121 INTPNL
+2121 
-2127 DTTVNSYTGNITPDA
+2127 
-2142 NTIFVFGSNPE
+2142 
-2153 GRHGA
+2153 
-2158 GAAKIARE
+2158 
-2166 QFGAIY
+2166 
-2172 GQGEG
+2172 
-2177 LQGNAYA
+2177 
-2184 LPTKDLRVTKNNG
+2184 PTKDG
-2197 LRSISEAQIIENIKK
+2197 
-2212 LYEVAK
+2212 
-2218 QNPDKQFKIAYR
+2218 
-2230 NTDKASLNGYTG
+2230 
-2242 LEMID
+2242 
-2247 MFLKAGSIPT
+2247 
-2257 NIVFSKEWIDTG
+2257 
-2269 KFDLPTK
+2269 
-2276 KVQSTSKSYIPARE
+2276 IPARE

-2328 DISMN
+2328 DTSMN

-2354 LLKTEPDLAS
+2354 LLKTEPDLARD
-2364 NLFMYNFYKLGFTFS
+2364 LFMYNFYKLGFTFS

-2392 LNMKLW
+2392 LAIKVG
-2398 REWDPSADNGK
+2398 RKWDSSANDGN
-2409 GAWIQSDKSY
+2409 GAWVERSY
-2419 IDFLNE
+2419 VDFLND
-2425 VKKGISV
+2425 VKEGTVTANSEK
-2432 NIEEFAKQ
+2432 FAKQ

-2447 NRSLVFTAKG
+2447 NRRLVFTAKG
-2457 STRDFL
+2457 SNL
-2463 KKEVYKN
+2463 KYLKTLVYKN
-2470 GVAASEF
+2470 GEAVSNF
-2477 TLKVSK
+2477 TLDVNK

-2489 NYTIAD
+2489 NYTIKDSAL
-2495 DTIPK
+2495 PK
-2500 SWTAFRPCIIVDGI
+2500 NCVAFRPCIVVDGI
-2514 VYMCESGNDKFN
+2514 TYICDSSNDKFN
-2526 VSTDGSMTYRKVS
+2526 VSYDGSITYYKVS

-2548 QYISDSETKITDS
+2548 QYVSDSESRLTDNEQYDNNMEGNSSQEFIPENTPNSFNREEAITQIIDYGIKNGEFMAEQVESIKEYLNS
-2561 QTYDDKMP
+2561 QSDVDLSDTVNAIRNEIQNSGLTDNT
-2569 GSTKREDRVPE
+2569 G
-2580 EHPEKVDRDKLVN
+2580 EKV
-2593 DLIYYSLMNGNL
+2593 
-2605 VEESTDKF
+2605 
-2613 KEDISIFKDSDLKDT
+2613 
-2628 IEDIKNELREK
+2628 
-2639 GLIDKTGKKIC
+2639 C

>member
-1 MSTNCYNPIK
+1 MSTYCYNPIK

-19 KIQGWNKYRVATLR
+19 KIQGWNKYRVAALR

-38 SHPSPLDTSD
+38 SHSSPLDTSD

-68 ESIKTAS
+68 ESIKTTGS
-75 FNLSESYQKLKESF
+75 NLSESYQKLKESF

-126 GFISNGKLVAGQF
+126 GFVSNGKLVAGQF

-153 LEAVEEDDMDT
+153 SEAVEEGDMDT

-192 KLGNNIEYAD
+192 RLGYKIEYAD
-202 DTNPDNYN
+202 DANPDNYN

-229 ETSDMQ
+229 ETSDMH

-272 PVKTHQSL
+272 PVKAHQSL
-280 IEILRGVTSENQ
+280 IEILRGVTSERQ
-292 MIGLLRNASSSQ
+292 MIGLLRNASNSQ
-304 SWLQPVIEELEN
+304 SWLQPLIEELEN

-329 KNFQPYSILLEEIKN
+329 KNFQPYSILLEEVKN
-344 ELRTFKT
+344 GLRTFKT
-351 LILNRVNISL
+351 LILNRVNNSL

-376 PDTSV
+376 PNTSV
-381 FNKDGSINWKN
+381 FNKGGSINWKN
-392 LQNLREIVAE
+392 LQSLRELVKE
-402 YFPSKNVSIVPKFY
+402 YFPSKTISIAPKFY
-416 SNKETSWQEKKRVLI
+416 NNKETSWQEKKRVLI
-431 KITEALGIDIDGN
+431 KITEALGIDIDGG
-444 TLDRI
+444 TLDKI

-462 ISELIEFGTDKILNK
+462 ISELVEFGTDKILNK
-477 SELESLNK
+477 NELESLNK
-485 GNFSLS
+485 GDFSLS
-491 KSSFKDFIK
+491 KRSFKDFIK

-564 IASFVTNNDRQGL
+564 IASFVSNNDKQGL
-577 RRMIENEFLDSSFF
+577 RRMIENEFLNSSFF

-608 DLDEKSFATN
+608 GLDDKDFAAN
-618 FVFKRFLG
+618 FGFKRFLG

-637 KQHAIDMMTEYF
+637 KQHAIDMMAEYF
-649 SERQISPKNIKYI
+649 SERQLSP
-662 DEEEFNKSKN
+662 
-672 LKSFPKD
+672 
-679 QLYYVN
+679 
-685 GTNYYYKY
+685 
-693 NSIDSKGNNVWTKH
+693 NSQ
-707 IKDDY
+707 Y

-725 SKFIKAKRYSAKEIL
+725 SKFIKAKRYSAQEIL

-762 KLKEEEY
+762 KLKEGEY
-769 SPIENFSNK
+769 SLIENFSSK
-778 EDEYTI
+778 ENEYTA

-794 PDGTVGK
+794 PDGTIGK

-818 IQAYMEEAVNIF
+818 IQAYMEEAVNSF

-849 TNKKEVQYIYFSQ
+849 TNKKEVQYVYFSQ
-862 EVNGDKTIDKV
+862 EVKGDKTIDKV

-907 RYKEIHAPGSVLSLE
+907 RYKEIHAPGSALSLE

-927 GNLYSKDGIERCV
+927 GNLYSEDGIERCV

-946 LNAELS
+946 LNAELF
-952 NPEFMTAIKA
+952 NPEFMKAIKA
-962 KFGKNSPVYKAYTKN
+962 KFGKNSSVYEAYTKN

-1125 NDALDKAYIHQ
+1125 NDALNKAYIHQ

-1166 MTNVEMD
+1166 MANIKMD

-1183 NKVNLGGKYGDV
+1183 KKVNLGGKYGDV

-1310 GDLKYVVDPNNPNNI
+1310 GDLHYVVDPNNPNNI

-1338 TDING
+1338 IDING
-1343 KEVTL
+1343 NEVAL

-1399 RFSQK
+1399 RFSRK

-1451 EFYETYSN
+1451 EFYETYPN

-1481 WDKAGLP
+1481 WEKAELP

-1563 LLFGSLEGIVSRGT
+1563 LLFGNLEGIVSRG
-1577 STSKI
+1577 
-1582 SGENIS
+1582 
-1588 SKGSEFAKKLTNV
+1588 
-1601 GNNLEV
+1601 
-1607 TYKGVTFRN
+1607 
-1616 AEHAYQT
+1616 
-1623 WKSGEFDNTAYN
+1623 
-1635 SINTW
+1635 
-1640 KPVGSKPVNKQ
+1640 
-1651 INFQIMVDIL
+1651 
-1661 TEKLKQHPELIEGI
+1661 
-1675 KERGGHEYIISST
+1675 
-1688 HNVVGDK
+1688 
-1695 YWESSG
+1695 
-1701 QNAFIKA
+1701 
-1708 LAEAAINVGISPINN
+1708 
-1723 NFIKSTVDF
+1723 TVDF
-1732 NAIAERAKDSKSDP
+1732 NAIAERAKDKETDP

-1779 TNHAFSSLMKEFT
+1779 TNHAFSSLMSEFT
-1792 LKEPIRFAGH
+1792 LKDPIRFAGH
-1802 SYNDLLHAPKG
+1802 SYYDLLHAPEG

-1843 ITADAGAVLARI
+1843 ITADAGAVLARL

-1887 AIREVVKNYMGDDT
+1887 AIREVVKSYMGDDA

-1935 DNKSFKADQ
+1935 DNQSFKADQ

-2007 VNIKVTDTI
+2007 VNMKVTDMI
-2016 DSPIT
+2016 ESPIT
-2021 NNTNL
+2021 NDTNL
-2026 QGSNQEYLESL
+2026 QISNQEYLESL

-2080 TKNNF
+2080 TKSNF

-2112 GEIPIPVDS
+2112 GEM
-2121 INTPNL
+2121 
-2127 DTTVNSYTGNITPDA
+2127 
-2142 NTIFVFGSNPE
+2142 
-2153 GRHGA
+2153 
-2158 GAAKIARE
+2158 
-2166 QFGAIY
+2166 
-2172 GQGEG
+2172 
-2177 LQGNAYA
+2177 
-2184 LPTKDLRVTKNNG
+2184 PTKDG
-2197 LRSISEAQIIENIKK
+2197 IS
-2212 LYEVAK
+2212 
-2218 QNPDKQFKIAYR
+2218 
-2230 NTDKASLNGYTG
+2230 
-2242 LEMID
+2242 
-2247 MFLKAGSIPT
+2247 
-2257 NIVFSKEWIDTG
+2257 
-2269 KFDLPTK
+2269 
-2276 KVQSTSKSYIPARE
+2276 ARE

-2354 LLKTEPDLAS
+2354 LLKIEPDLARD
-2364 NLFMYNFYKLGFTFS
+2364 LFMYNFYKLGFTFS

-2392 LNMKLW
+2392 LAIKVG
-2398 REWDPSADNGK
+2398 RKWDSSANNGN
-2409 GAWIQSDKSY
+2409 GAWVERSY
-2419 IDFLNE
+2419 IDFLND
-2425 VKKGISV
+2425 VKEGTITV
-2432 NIEEFAKQ
+2432 NSEKFAKQ

-2447 NRSLVFTAKG
+2447 NRRLVFTAKG
-2457 STRDFL
+2457 SNL
-2463 KKEVYKN
+2463 KYLKTLVYKN
-2470 GVAASEF
+2470 GEAVSNF
-2477 TLKVSK
+2477 TLDVSK

-2489 NYTIAD
+2489 NYTIKD
-2495 DTIPK
+2495 DTLQK
-2500 SWTAFRPCIIVDGI
+2500 NQTAFRPCIVVDGI

-2526 VSTDGSMTYRKVS
+2526 VSYDGSITYYKVS

-2548 QYISDSETKITDS
+2548 QYVSDSESRLTDNEQYDNNTEGNSS
-2561 QTYDDKMP
+2561 QEFIPENTP
-2569 GSTKREDRVPE
+2569 NSFNREEAINQIIDYGIKNGEFMAEQAESIKEFLNSQSDTDLSDTVNAIRNE
-2580 EHPEKVDRDKLVN
+2580 IQNSGLTDNTGEKV
-2593 DLIYYSLMNGNL
+2593 
-2605 VEESTDKF
+2605 
-2613 KEDISIFKDSDLKDT
+2613 
-2628 IEDIKNELREK
+2628 
-2639 GLIDKTGKKIC
+2639 C

>member
-1 MSTNCYNPIK
+1 MSTKCYNPIK
-11 GIDDVISS
+11 GIDDVIAS
-19 KIQGWNKYRVATLR
+19 KIQGWNEYRVATLR

-38 SHPSPLDTSD
+38 SHSSPLDTSD
-48 LDKAVQELIS
+48 LDKAVQDLIS
-58 YRRNLGKVNA
+58 YRRDLGKMNA

-75 FNLSESYQKLKESF
+75 SNLSESYQKLKESF

-112 QEANPSLSRKVICN
+112 QEANPFLSRKVICN
-126 GFISNGKLVAGQF
+126 GFVSNGKLVAGQF

-153 LEAVEEDDMDT
+153 SEAVEEGDMDT

-175 GALVSHA
+175 GALVSYA

-192 KLGNNIEYAD
+192 RLGDKIEYAD

-229 ETSDMQ
+229 EASDMH

-252 QRVENGEEVYDD
+252 QRVKNGEEVYDD

-272 PVKTHQSL
+272 PVKVHQSL
-280 IEILRGVTSENQ
+280 IEILRGVTSERQ
-292 MIGLLRNASSSQ
+292 MIGLLRNASNSQ
-304 SWLQPVIEELEN
+304 TWLQPVIEELEN
-316 NDQLRTQFYVDFK
+316 NDQLKTQFYVDFK
-329 KNFQPYSILLEEIKN
+329 KNFQPYSILLEEVKN
-344 ELRTFKT
+344 GLRTFKT
-351 LILNRVNISL
+351 LILNRVNNSL

-376 PDTSV
+376 PNTSV

-392 LQNLREIVAE
+392 LQSLRELVKE
-402 YFPSKNVSIVPKFY
+402 YFPSKSVSIIPKFY
-416 SNKETSWQEKKRVLI
+416 NNKETSWQEKKRVLI
-431 KITEALGIDIDGN
+431 KITEALGIDIDGG
-444 TLDRI
+444 TLDKI
-449 MSNGRD
+449 MSSGRD

-462 ISELIEFGTDKILNK
+462 ISELVEFGTDKILNK
-477 SELESLNK
+477 KELESLDK
-485 GNFSLS
+485 GEYSLS
-491 KSSFKDFIK
+491 NRSFKDFIR

-514 EKIDKMLT
+514 EKIDKMLS
-522 IITKNREGLRLESRV
+522 IVTKNREGLRLESRV

-544 NNITLFSNVIPSYLG
+544 NNVTLFSNVIPSYLG

-564 IASFVTNNDRQGL
+564 IASFVSNNDRQGL

-591 MDNGTILNRWIK
+591 MDKDNGTIFNRWLR

-608 DLDEKSFATN
+608 GLDEKDFAAN
-618 FVFKRFLG
+618 FGFKRFLG

-637 KQHAIDMMTEYF
+637 KQHVIDMMAEYF
-649 SERQISPKNIKYI
+649 SERQKSP
-662 DEEEFNKSKN
+662 
-672 LKSFPKD
+672 
-679 QLYYVN
+679 
-685 GTNYYYKY
+685 
-693 NSIDSKGNNVWTKH
+693 NSQ
-707 IKDDY
+707 Y

-725 SKFIKAKRYSAKEIL
+725 SKFIKAKRYSAQEIL

-755 LTKAANS
+755 LTSAANT
-762 KLKEEEY
+762 KLKEGGY
-769 SPIENFSNK
+769 SLIENFSSK
-778 EDEYTI
+778 ENEYTA

-818 IQAYMEEAVNIF
+818 IQAYMEEAVNSF
-830 KKNLNN
+830 KTSLNN
-836 LGLLETKEVYNPN
+836 LGLLETKEVYNPK
-849 TNKKEVQYIYFSQ
+849 TNKKEVQYVYFSQ
-862 EVNGDKTIDKV
+862 EVNGNKSIDEV

-927 GNLYSKDGIERCV
+927 GNLYSEDGIERCV

-946 LNAELS
+946 LNAEVS
-952 NPEFMTAIKA
+952 NPEFMKAIEA

-1009 NAIKQLRAEY
+1009 NTIKQLRAEY

-1026 SDKLAEIASMAVVF
+1026 SDKLTEIANMSVVF

-1051 NYAVNNTDKLKI
+1051 NLAVNSTDKLKI

-1110 FGSTDISKASNAKEL
+1110 FGSTDISKASNAQEL
-1125 NDALDKAYIHQ
+1125 SNALDKAYIHQ

-1166 MTNVEMD
+1166 MANIKMD

-1183 NKVNLGGKYGDV
+1183 KKVNLGGKYGEA

-1277 LFSMFKKRVNKQS
+1277 LFSIFKKRVNKQS
-1290 IKGGSAVQVSAMGI
+1290 IKGGSAIQVSAMGI

-1310 GDLKYVVDPNNPNNI
+1310 GDLHYVVDPNNPNNI

-1343 KEVTL
+1343 KEVAL

-1451 EFYETYSN
+1451 EFYETYPN

-1470 DTESLD
+1470 DTESLN

-1563 LLFGSLEGIVSRGT
+1563 LLFGNLEGIVSRG
-1577 STSKI
+1577 
-1582 SGENIS
+1582 
-1588 SKGSEFAKKLTNV
+1588 
-1601 GNNLEV
+1601 
-1607 TYKGVTFRN
+1607 
-1616 AEHAYQT
+1616 
-1623 WKSGEFDNTAYN
+1623 
-1635 SINTW
+1635 
-1640 KPVGSKPVNKQ
+1640 
-1651 INFQIMVDIL
+1651 
-1661 TEKLKQHPELIEGI
+1661 
-1675 KERGGHEYIISST
+1675 
-1688 HNVVGDK
+1688 
-1695 YWESSG
+1695 
-1701 QNAFIKA
+1701 
-1708 LAEAAINVGISPINN
+1708 
-1723 NFIKSTVDF
+1723 TVDF

-1753 DPMTIITYNQQ
+1753 DPMTIIIYNQQ

-1779 TNHAFSSLMKEFT
+1779 TNHAFSSLMSEFT
-1792 LKEPIRFAGH
+1792 LKNPIRFAGH

-1887 AIREVVKNYMGDDT
+1887 AMREVVKNYMGDDT

-1935 DNKSFKADQ
+1935 DNQSFKADQ

-1956 VAGDVSQ
+1956 VAGDISQ
-1963 FVTSTK
+1963 FVTSSK

-2007 VNIKVTDTI
+2007 VNMKVTDII

-2053 RANSLLNS
+2053 RAGMLLNS
-2061 YYPYETPSYRN
+2061 YYPYNTPSYSG
-2072 ARNRLASL
+2072 ARNRLAEL
-2080 TKNNF
+2080 TKSNF

-2112 GEIPIPVDS
+2112 GEM
-2121 INTPNL
+2121 
-2127 DTTVNSYTGNITPDA
+2127 
-2142 NTIFVFGSNPE
+2142 
-2153 GRHGA
+2153 
-2158 GAAKIARE
+2158 
-2166 QFGAIY
+2166 
-2172 GQGEG
+2172 
-2177 LQGNAYA
+2177 
-2184 LPTKDLRVTKNNG
+2184 PTKDG
-2197 LRSISEAQIIENIKK
+2197 
-2212 LYEVAK
+2212 
-2218 QNPDKQFKIAYR
+2218 
-2230 NTDKASLNGYTG
+2230 
-2242 LEMID
+2242 
-2247 MFLKAGSIPT
+2247 
-2257 NIVFSKEWIDTG
+2257 
-2269 KFDLPTK
+2269 
-2276 KVQSTSKSYIPARE
+2276 IPARE

-2354 LLKTEPDLAS
+2354 LLKTEPDLARD
-2364 NLFMYNFYKLGFTFS
+2364 LFMYNFYKLGFTFS

-2392 LNMKLW
+2392 LAIKVG
-2398 REWDPSADNGK
+2398 RKWDSSANDGN
-2409 GAWIQSDKSY
+2409 GAWVERSY
-2419 IDFLNE
+2419 VDFLND
-2425 VKKGISV
+2425 VKEGTVTANSEK
-2432 NIEEFAKQ
+2432 FAKQ

-2447 NRSLVFTAKG
+2447 NRRLVFTAKG
-2457 STRDFL
+2457 SNL
-2463 KKEVYKN
+2463 KYLKTLVYKN
-2470 GVAASEF
+2470 GEAVSNF
-2477 TLKVSK
+2477 TLDVNK

-2489 NYTIAD
+2489 NYTIKD
-2495 DTIPK
+2495 STLPK
-2500 SWTAFRPCIIVDGI
+2500 NCVAFRPCIVVDGI
-2514 VYMCESGNDKFN
+2514 TYICDSSNDKFN
-2526 VSTDGSMTYRKVS
+2526 VSYDGSITYYKVS

-2548 QYISDSETKITDS
+2548 QYVSDSESRLTDNEQYDNNMEGNSS
-2561 QTYDDKMP
+2561 QEFIPENTP
-2569 GSTKREDRVPE
+2569 NSFNREEAINQIIDYGIKNGEFMAEQVESIKEYLNSQSDVDLSDTVNAIRNE
-2580 EHPEKVDRDKLVN
+2580 IQNSGLTDNTGEKV
-2593 DLIYYSLMNGNL
+2593 
-2605 VEESTDKF
+2605 
-2613 KEDISIFKDSDLKDT
+2613 
-2628 IEDIKNELREK
+2628 
-2639 GLIDKTGKKIC
+2639 C

>member
-1 MSTNCYNPIK
+1 MSTKCYNPIK
-11 GIDDVISS
+11 GIDNVIAS
-19 KIQGWNKYRVATLR
+19 KIQGWNEYRVAILR

-38 SHPSPLDTSD
+38 SHSSPLDTSD
-48 LDKAVQELIS
+48 LDKAVQDLIS
-58 YRRNLGKVNA
+58 YRRDLGKMNA
-68 ESIKTAS
+68 ESIKTTS
-75 FNLSESYQKLKESF
+75 SNLSESYQKLKKSF

-97 INMISTMFSDRLDAL
+97 INMIATMFSDRLDAL
-112 QEANPSLSRKVICN
+112 QAANPSLSRKVICN
-126 GFISNGKLVAGQF
+126 GFTLNGKQVAGQF
-139 SVFEGVYN
+139 AVFEGVYS

-153 LEAVEEDDMDT
+153 SEAVEEGDMDS

-175 GALVSHA
+175 GALVSYA

-192 KLGNNIEYAD
+192 KLGDKIEYAD
-202 DTNPDNYN
+202 DTNLDNYN

-242 KQVRKLLGSI
+242 KQVRKLLSTI
-252 QRVENGEEVYDD
+252 QRVENGEGVYDD

-272 PVKTHQSL
+272 PVKAHQSL
-280 IEILRGVTSENQ
+280 IEILRGVTSESQ
-292 MIGLLRNASSSQ
+292 MIGMLRNAASRQ
-304 SWLQPVIEELEN
+304 TWLQPIIEELEN
-316 NDQLRTQFYVDFK
+316 NNQLRTQFYVDFK
-329 KNFQPYSILLEEIKN
+329 KNFQPYSILLDEIKN
-344 ELRTFKT
+344 GLRTFKT
-351 LILNRVNISL
+351 LILNRINNSL

-376 PDTSV
+376 SNTSV
-381 FNKDGSINWKN
+381 FNKDGNINWKN
-392 LQNLREIVAE
+392 LQSIRELVKE
-402 YFPSKNVSIVPKFY
+402 YFPSKSVSITPKFY
-416 SNKETSWQEKKRVLI
+416 NNKETSWQEKKRVLI

-462 ISELIEFGTDKILNK
+462 ISELVEFGTDKILNK
-477 SELESLNK
+477 SELESLDK
-485 GNFSLS
+485 GEYSLS
-491 KSSFKDFIK
+491 NRSFKDFIK

-514 EKIDKMLT
+514 EKIDKMLS
-522 IITKNREGLRLESRV
+522 IVTKNREGLRLESRV

-559 DKMDR
+559 DKMDK
-564 IASFVTNNDRQGL
+564 IASFVSNNDKQGL

-591 MDNGTILNRWIK
+591 IDNGIILNRWIK

-608 DLDEKSFATN
+608 SLDEKDFAAN

-637 KQHAIDMMTEYF
+637 KQHAIDMMTEYW
-649 SERQISPKNIKYI
+649 SERQLSP
-662 DEEEFNKSKN
+662 
-672 LKSFPKD
+672 
-679 QLYYVN
+679 
-685 GTNYYYKY
+685 
-693 NSIDSKGNNVWTKH
+693 NSQ
-707 IKDDY
+707 Y
-712 AYYPVFILGDSGV
+712 AYYPIFILGDSGV
-725 SKFIKAKRYSAKEIL
+725 SKFIKAKRYSAQEIL

-755 LTKAANS
+755 LTVAANT
-762 KLKEEEY
+762 KLKEDNY
-769 SPIENFSNK
+769 SLIENFSSK
-778 EDEYTI
+778 ENEYTI

-801 YAAMIGEN
+801 YADMIGEN

-818 IQAYMEEAVNIF
+818 IQAYMNEAVKSF
-830 KKNLNN
+830 KTSLNN
-836 LGLLETKEVYNPN
+836 LGLLETKEAYNPN
-849 TNKKEVQYIYFSQ
+849 TNKKEIQYVYFNQ
-862 EVNGDKTIDKV
+862 EVKGNKSIDEV

-907 RYKEIHAPGSVLSLE
+907 RYKEIHSPGSVLSLE
-922 ARDFD
+922 AKDFN
-927 GNLYSKDGIERCV
+927 GNLYSEDGIERCV

-946 LNAELS
+946 LNAEIS
-952 NPEFMTAIKA
+952 NPEFMKAIEA
-962 KFGKNSPVYKAYTKN
+962 KFGKNSPVYEAYTKN

-999 KWTQEMENVY
+999 KWTLEMENVY
-1009 NAIKQLRAEY
+1009 NAINQLRAEY

-1026 SDKLAEIASMAVVF
+1026 SDKLAEIANMSIVF

-1083 KLRDMAYWMESKGVD
+1083 KLRDMAYWMESEGVD

-1110 FGSTDISKASNAKEL
+1110 FGSTDISKAANAKEL

-1136 LSYGDYRIQ
+1136 LSYSDYRIQ

-1166 MTNVEMD
+1166 MANVKMD

-1183 NKVNLGGKYGDV
+1183 SKVNLGGKYGEV

-1277 LFSMFKKRVNKQS
+1277 LFSIFKKRVNKQS

-1304 KGYEES
+1304 KGYEKS
-1310 GDLKYVVDPNNPNNI
+1310 GDLKYVADPNNPDNI

-1343 KEVTL
+1343 NEVAL

-1384 IPTERDYSMINLRVK
+1384 IPSERDYSMINLKVK

-1435 YRQRELSSS
+1435 YKQRELTPS
-1444 EVAEIWK
+1444 EVAKIWK

-1459 IKDVLKEAREE
+1459 IKEVLKEAREE

-1494 FAQFIA
+1494 FAQFVA

-1545 YTPGGFANASKAA
+1545 YTPGGFVNSSKAA

-1563 LLFGSLEGIVSRGT
+1563 LLFGNLEGIVSRGT
-1577 STSKI
+1577 I
-1582 SGENIS
+1582 
-1588 SKGSEFAKKLTNV
+1588 
-1601 GNNLEV
+1601 
-1607 TYKGVTFRN
+1607 
-1616 AEHAYQT
+1616 
-1623 WKSGEFDNTAYN
+1623 
-1635 SINTW
+1635 
-1640 KPVGSKPVNKQ
+1640 
-1651 INFQIMVDIL
+1651 
-1661 TEKLKQHPELIEGI
+1661 
-1675 KERGGHEYIISST
+1675 
-1688 HNVVGDK
+1688 
-1695 YWESSG
+1695 
-1701 QNAFIKA
+1701 
-1708 LAEAAINVGISPINN
+1708 
-1723 NFIKSTVDF
+1723 DF

-1753 DPMTIITYNQQ
+1753 DPMTIIIYNQQ

-1769 KLIGIFANQN
+1769 KLIGTFANQN
-1779 TNHAFSSLMKEFT
+1779 TNQAFASLMKAFT

-1813 IDVDLNVAEFLAASV
+1813 IDVDLNVAELLAASV

-1868 PIIKEICEYSFNNG
+1868 PIIKEICEYSFNNN

-1887 AIREVVKNYMGDDT
+1887 AMREVVKNYMGDDT
-1901 ESPKANPDEDFSINK
+1901 ESLKVNPDEDFSINK

-1935 DNKSFKADQ
+1935 DNQSFKTDQ

-1956 VAGDVSQ
+1956 VASDVSQ

-1992 YIDKFVVKN
+1992 YIDKFNVKN

-2007 VNIKVTDTI
+2007 VNMKVTDVI
-2016 DSPIT
+2016 ESPIT
-2021 NNTNL
+2021 NDTNL
-2026 QGSNQEYLESL
+2026 QMSNQEYLESL

-2053 RANSLLNS
+2053 RANILLNS

-2080 TKNNF
+2080 TKSNF

-2112 GEIPIPVDS
+2112 GEIP
-2121 INTPNL
+2121 
-2127 DTTVNSYTGNITPDA
+2127 
-2142 NTIFVFGSNPE
+2142 
-2153 GRHGA
+2153 
-2158 GAAKIARE
+2158 
-2166 QFGAIY
+2166 
-2172 GQGEG
+2172 
-2177 LQGNAYA
+2177 
-2184 LPTKDLRVTKNNG
+2184 TKDG
-2197 LRSISEAQIIENIKK
+2197 
-2212 LYEVAK
+2212 
-2218 QNPDKQFKIAYR
+2218 
-2230 NTDKASLNGYTG
+2230 
-2242 LEMID
+2242 
-2247 MFLKAGSIPT
+2247 
-2257 NIVFSKEWIDTG
+2257 
-2269 KFDLPTK
+2269 
-2276 KVQSTSKSYIPARE
+2276 IPARE

-2315 FQYMQFVTNEKTG
+2315 FQYMQFITDEKTG
-2328 DISMN
+2328 DINMN

-2354 LLKTEPDLAS
+2354 LLKIEPDLARD
-2364 NLFMYNFYKLGFTFS
+2364 LFMYNFYKLGFTFS

-2392 LNMKLW
+2392 LAIKVG
-2398 REWDPSADNGK
+2398 RKWDSSANDGN
-2409 GAWIQSDKSY
+2409 GAWVERSY
-2419 IDFLNE
+2419 IDFLNDVME
-2425 VKKGISV
+2425 GNVTINSEK
-2432 NIEEFAKQ
+2432 FAKQ

-2447 NRSLVFTAKG
+2447 NRKLVFTAKG
-2457 STRDFL
+2457 SNL
-2463 KKEVYKN
+2463 KYLKTLVYKN
-2470 GVAASEF
+2470 NETVSNF
-2477 TLKVSK
+2477 TLNVSK

-2489 NYTIAD
+2489 NYTIKD
-2495 DTIPK
+2495 NTLPK
-2500 SWTAFRPCIIVDGI
+2500 NYVAFRPCIVIDGI

-2526 VSTDGSMTYRKVS
+2526 VSTDGSITYYKVS
-2539 QLGTTNKSL
+2539 KLGTTNKSL
-2548 QYISDSETKITDS
+2548 QYISDSETKIPDS
-2561 QTYDDKMP
+2561 QTYDNKMS
-2569 GSTKREDRVPE
+2569 GSTKVEDYVPE
-2580 EHPEKVDRDKLVN
+2580 ENPEKFDRDKLVN
-2593 DLIYYSLMNGNL
+2593 DLIKYSLMNGNL
-2605 VEESTDKF
+2605 ASETIEQF
-2613 KEDISIFKDSDLKDT
+2613 KKDISSFSNSDIKDT
-2628 IEDIKNELREK
+2628 IEDIKKELIEK
-2639 GLIDKTGKKIC
+2639 GLIDKTGKKVC

>member
-1 MSTNCYNPIK
+1 MSTKCYNPIK
-11 GIDDVISS
+11 GIDDVIAS
-19 KIQGWNKYRVATLR
+19 KIQGWNEYRVATLR

-38 SHPSPLDTSD
+38 SHSSPLDTSD
-48 LDKAVQELIS
+48 LDKAVQDLIS
-58 YRRNLGKVNA
+58 YRRDLGKMNA
-68 ESIKTAS
+68 ESIKTTS
-75 FNLSESYQKLKESF
+75 SNLSESYQKLKESF

-112 QEANPSLSRKVICN
+112 QEANPFLSRKVICN
-126 GFISNGKLVAGQF
+126 GFVSNGKLVAGQF

-153 LEAVEEDDMDT
+153 SEAVEEGDMDT

-192 KLGNNIEYAD
+192 RLGDKIEYAD

-229 ETSDMQ
+229 ETSDMH

-272 PVKTHQSL
+272 PVKAHQSL
-280 IEILRGVTSENQ
+280 IEILRGVTSERQ
-292 MIGLLRNASSSQ
+292 MIGLLRNASNSQ
-304 SWLQPVIEELEN
+304 TWLQPVIEELEN

-329 KNFQPYSILLEEIKN
+329 KNFQPYSILLEEVKN
-344 ELRTFKT
+344 GLRTFKT
-351 LILNRVNISL
+351 LILNRVNNSL

-376 PDTSV
+376 PNTSV

-392 LQNLREIVAE
+392 LQSLRELVKE
-402 YFPSKNVSIVPKFY
+402 YFPSKSVSITPKFY
-416 SNKETSWQEKKRVLI
+416 NNKETSWQEKKRVLI
-431 KITEALGIDIDGN
+431 KITEALGIDIDGG
-444 TLDRI
+444 TLDKI
-449 MSNGRD
+449 MSSGRD

-462 ISELIEFGTDKILNK
+462 ISELVEFGTDKILNK
-477 SELESLNK
+477 KELESLDK
-485 GNFSLS
+485 GEYSLS
-491 KSSFKDFIK
+491 NRSFKDFIR

-514 EKIDKMLT
+514 EKIDKMLS
-522 IITKNREGLRLESRV
+522 IVTKNREGLRLESRV

-544 NNITLFSNVIPSYLG
+544 NNVTLFSNVIPSYLG

-564 IASFVTNNDRQGL
+564 IASFVSNNDRQGL

-591 MDNGTILNRWIK
+591 MDKDNGTIFNRWLR

-608 DLDEKSFATN
+608 GLDEKDFAAN
-618 FVFKRFLG
+618 FGFKRFLG

-637 KQHAIDMMTEYF
+637 KQHTIDMMAEYF
-649 SERQISPKNIKYI
+649 SERQLSA
-662 DEEEFNKSKN
+662 
-672 LKSFPKD
+672 
-679 QLYYVN
+679 
-685 GTNYYYKY
+685 
-693 NSIDSKGNNVWTKH
+693 NSQ
-707 IKDDY
+707 Y

-725 SKFIKAKRYSAKEIL
+725 SKFIKAKRYSAQEIL

-755 LTKAANS
+755 LTSAANT
-762 KLKEEEY
+762 KLKEGGY
-769 SPIENFSNK
+769 SLIENFSSK
-778 EDEYTI
+778 ENEYTA

-818 IQAYMEEAVNIF
+818 IQAYMEEAVNSF
-830 KKNLNN
+830 KTSLNN
-836 LGLLETKEVYNPN
+836 LGLLETKEVYNPK
-849 TNKKEVQYIYFSQ
+849 TNKKEVQYVYFSQ
-862 EVNGDKTIDKV
+862 EVNGNKSIDEV

-927 GNLYSKDGIERCV
+927 GNLYSEDGIERCV

-946 LNAELS
+946 LNAEVS
-952 NPEFMTAIKA
+952 NPEFMKAIEA

-1009 NAIKQLRAEY
+1009 NTIKQLRAEY

-1026 SDKLAEIASMAVVF
+1026 SDKLTEIANMSVVF

-1051 NYAVNNTDKLKI
+1051 NLAVNSTDKLKI

-1110 FGSTDISKASNAKEL
+1110 FGSTDISKASNAQEL
-1125 NDALDKAYIHQ
+1125 SNALDKAYIHQ

-1166 MTNVEMD
+1166 MANIKMD

-1183 NKVNLGGKYGDV
+1183 KKVNLGGKYGEV

-1209 IVANILESYDLFANE
+1209 IVANILKSYDLFANE

-1277 LFSMFKKRVNKQS
+1277 LFSIFKKRVNKQS
-1290 IKGGSAVQVSAMGI
+1290 IKGGSAIQVSAMGI

-1310 GDLKYVVDPNNPNNI
+1310 GDLNYVVDPNNPNNI

-1343 KEVTL
+1343 KEVAL

-1451 EFYETYSN
+1451 EFYETYPN

-1470 DTESLD
+1470 DTESLN

-1563 LLFGSLEGIVSRGT
+1563 LLFGNLEGIVSRG
-1577 STSKI
+1577 
-1582 SGENIS
+1582 
-1588 SKGSEFAKKLTNV
+1588 
-1601 GNNLEV
+1601 
-1607 TYKGVTFRN
+1607 
-1616 AEHAYQT
+1616 
-1623 WKSGEFDNTAYN
+1623 
-1635 SINTW
+1635 
-1640 KPVGSKPVNKQ
+1640 
-1651 INFQIMVDIL
+1651 
-1661 TEKLKQHPELIEGI
+1661 
-1675 KERGGHEYIISST
+1675 
-1688 HNVVGDK
+1688 
-1695 YWESSG
+1695 
-1701 QNAFIKA
+1701 
-1708 LAEAAINVGISPINN
+1708 
-1723 NFIKSTVDF
+1723 TVDF

-1779 TNHAFSSLMKEFT
+1779 TNHAFSSLMSEFT
-1792 LKEPIRFAGH
+1792 LKDPIRFAGH

-1887 AIREVVKNYMGDDT
+1887 AMREVVKNYMGDDT

-1935 DNKSFKADQ
+1935 DNQSFKADQ

-1956 VAGDVSQ
+1956 VAGDISQ
-1963 FVTSTK
+1963 FVTSSK

-2007 VNIKVTDTI
+2007 VNMKVTDII

-2026 QGSNQEYLESL
+2026 QGSNQEYLKSL

-2053 RANSLLNS
+2053 RAGMLLNS
-2061 YYPYETPSYRN
+2061 YYPYNTPSYSG
-2072 ARNRLASL
+2072 ARNRLAEL
-2080 TKNNF
+2080 TKSNF

-2112 GEIPIPVDS
+2112 GEM
-2121 INTPNL
+2121 
-2127 DTTVNSYTGNITPDA
+2127 
-2142 NTIFVFGSNPE
+2142 
-2153 GRHGA
+2153 
-2158 GAAKIARE
+2158 
-2166 QFGAIY
+2166 
-2172 GQGEG
+2172 
-2177 LQGNAYA
+2177 
-2184 LPTKDLRVTKNNG
+2184 PTKDG
-2197 LRSISEAQIIENIKK
+2197 
-2212 LYEVAK
+2212 
-2218 QNPDKQFKIAYR
+2218 
-2230 NTDKASLNGYTG
+2230 
-2242 LEMID
+2242 
-2247 MFLKAGSIPT
+2247 
-2257 NIVFSKEWIDTG
+2257 
-2269 KFDLPTK
+2269 
-2276 KVQSTSKSYIPARE
+2276 IPARE

-2354 LLKTEPDLAS
+2354 LLKTEPDLARD
-2364 NLFMYNFYKLGFTFS
+2364 LFMYNFYKLGFTFS

-2392 LNMKLW
+2392 LAIKVG
-2398 REWDPSADNGK
+2398 RKWDSSANDGN
-2409 GAWIQSDKSY
+2409 GAWVERSY
-2419 IDFLNE
+2419 VDFLND
-2425 VKKGISV
+2425 VKEGTVTANSEK
-2432 NIEEFAKQ
+2432 FAKQ

-2447 NRSLVFTAKG
+2447 NKRLVLTAKG
-2457 STRDFL
+2457 SIYKLIKDD
-2463 KKEVYKN
+2463 VYKN
-2470 GVAASEF
+2470 NETVSSF
-2477 TLKVSK
+2477 TLNGGK

-2489 NYTIAD
+2489 YFTIKD
-2495 DTIPK
+2495 SSLPK
-2500 SWTAFRPCIIVDGI
+2500 NVIAFRPCIVIDGVI
-2514 VYMCESGNDKFN
+2514 YMCESGNDKFN
-2526 VSTDGSMTYRKVS
+2526 VSYDGSITYYKVS

-2548 QYISDSETKITDS
+2548 QYVSDSESRLTDNEQYDNNMEGNSS
-2561 QTYDDKMP
+2561 QEFIPENTP
-2569 GSTKREDRVPE
+2569 NSFNREEAINQIIDYGIKNGEFMAEQVESIKEYLNSQSDVDLSDTVNAIRNE
-2580 EHPEKVDRDKLVN
+2580 IQNSGLTDNTGEKV
-2593 DLIYYSLMNGNL
+2593 
-2605 VEESTDKF
+2605 
-2613 KEDISIFKDSDLKDT
+2613 
-2628 IEDIKNELREK
+2628 
-2639 GLIDKTGKKIC
+2639 C

>member
-1 MSTNCYNPIK
+1 MSTKCYNPIK
-11 GIDDVISS
+11 GIDDVIAS
-19 KIQGWNKYRVATLR
+19 KIQGWNEYRVAALR

-38 SHPSPLDTSD
+38 SHSSPLDTSD
-48 LDKAVQELIS
+48 LDRAVQDLIS
-58 YRRNLGKVNA
+58 YRRDLGKMNA
-68 ESIKTAS
+68 ESIKTTS
-75 FNLSESYQKLKESF
+75 SNLSESYQKLKESF

-126 GFISNGKLVAGQF
+126 GFVSNGKLVAGQF

-153 LEAVEEDDMDT
+153 SEAVEEGDMDT

-192 KLGNNIEYAD
+192 RLGDKIEYAD

-219 ASESKREAWQ
+219 ASESRREAWQ
-229 ETSDMQ
+229 ETSDMH

-252 QRVENGEEVYDD
+252 QRVKNGEEVYDD

-272 PVKTHQSL
+272 PVKAHQSL
-280 IEILRGVTSENQ
+280 IEILRGVTSERQ
-292 MIGLLRNASSSQ
+292 MIGLLRNASNSQ
-304 SWLQPVIEELEN
+304 TWLQPVIEELEN

-329 KNFQPYSILLEEIKN
+329 KNFQPYSILLEEVKN
-344 ELRTFKT
+344 GLRTFKT
-351 LILNRVNISL
+351 LILNRVNNSL

-376 PDTSV
+376 PNTSV

-392 LQNLREIVAE
+392 LQSLRELVKE
-402 YFPSKNVSIVPKFY
+402 YFPSKSVSIIPKFY
-416 SNKETSWQEKKRVLI
+416 NNKETSWQEKKRVLI
-431 KITEALGIDIDGN
+431 KITEALGIDIDGG
-444 TLDRI
+444 TLDKI
-449 MSNGRD
+449 MSSGRD

-462 ISELIEFGTDKILNK
+462 ISELVEFGTDKILNK
-477 SELESLNK
+477 KELESLDK
-485 GNFSLS
+485 GEYSLS
-491 KSSFKDFIK
+491 NRSFKDFIR

-514 EKIDKMLT
+514 EKIDKMLS
-522 IITKNREGLRLESRV
+522 IVTKNREGLRLESRV

-544 NNITLFSNVIPSYLG
+544 NNVTLFSNVIPSYLG

-564 IASFVTNNDRQGL
+564 IASFVSNNDRQGL

-591 MDNGTILNRWIK
+591 MDKDNGTIFNRWLR

-608 DLDEKSFATN
+608 GLGEKDFAAN
-618 FVFKRFLG
+618 FGFKRFLG
-626 TSDNSFENFTS
+626 TPDNSFENFTS
-637 KQHAIDMMTEYF
+637 KQHTIDMMAEYF
-649 SERQISPKNIKYI
+649 SERQKSP
-662 DEEEFNKSKN
+662 
-672 LKSFPKD
+672 
-679 QLYYVN
+679 
-685 GTNYYYKY
+685 
-693 NSIDSKGNNVWTKH
+693 NSQ
-707 IKDDY
+707 Y

-725 SKFIKAKRYSAKEIL
+725 SKFIKAKRYSAQEIL

-755 LTKAANS
+755 LTSAANT
-762 KLKEEEY
+762 KLKEGGY
-769 SPIENFSNK
+769 SLIENLSSK
-778 EDEYTI
+778 ENEYTA

-818 IQAYMEEAVNIF
+818 IQAYMEEAVNSF
-830 KKNLNN
+830 KTSLNN
-836 LGLLETKEVYNPN
+836 LGLLETKEVYNPK
-849 TNKKEVQYIYFSQ
+849 TNKKEVQYVYFSQ
-862 EVNGDKTIDKV
+862 EVNGNKSIDEV

-922 ARDFD
+922 AKDFD
-927 GNLYSKDGIERCV
+927 GNLYSEDGIERCV

-946 LNAELS
+946 LNAEVS
-952 NPEFMTAIKA
+952 NPEFMKAIEA

-1009 NAIKQLRAEY
+1009 NTIKQLRAEY

-1026 SDKLAEIASMAVVF
+1026 SDKLTEIANMSVVF

-1051 NYAVNNTDKLKI
+1051 NLAVNSTDKLKI

-1110 FGSTDISKASNAKEL
+1110 FGSTDISKASNAQEL
-1125 NDALDKAYIHQ
+1125 SNALDKAYIHQ

-1166 MTNVEMD
+1166 MANIKMD

-1183 NKVNLGGKYGDV
+1183 KKVNLGGKYGEV

-1277 LFSMFKKRVNKQS
+1277 LFSIFKKRVNKQS

-1310 GDLKYVVDPNNPNNI
+1310 GDLHYVVDPNNPNNI

-1343 KEVTL
+1343 KEVAL

-1444 EVAEIWK
+1444 EVAKIWK
-1451 EFYETYSN
+1451 EFYETYPN

-1488 YSYKEA
+1488 YNYKEA
-1494 FAQFIA
+1494 FAQFIV

-1563 LLFGSLEGIVSRGT
+1563 LLFGNLEGIVS
-1577 STSKI
+1577 
-1582 SGENIS
+1582 GE
-1588 SKGSEFAKKLTNV
+1588 
-1601 GNNLEV
+1601 
-1607 TYKGVTFRN
+1607 
-1616 AEHAYQT
+1616 
-1623 WKSGEFDNTAYN
+1623 
-1635 SINTW
+1635 
-1640 KPVGSKPVNKQ
+1640 
-1651 INFQIMVDIL
+1651 
-1661 TEKLKQHPELIEGI
+1661 
-1675 KERGGHEYIISST
+1675 
-1688 HNVVGDK
+1688 
-1695 YWESSG
+1695 
-1701 QNAFIKA
+1701 
-1708 LAEAAINVGISPINN
+1708 
-1723 NFIKSTVDF
+1723 TVDF

-1753 DPMTIITYNQQ
+1753 DPMTIIIYNQQ
-1764 NQVAG
+1764 NQIAG

-1779 TNHAFSSLMKEFT
+1779 TNHAFSSLMSEFT
-1792 LKEPIRFAGH
+1792 LKNPIRFAGH

-1833 PVLNFLNLNT
+1833 PILNFLNLNT

-1887 AIREVVKNYMGDDT
+1887 AMREVVKNYMGDDT
-1901 ESPKANPDEDFSINK
+1901 EIPKANPDEDFSINK

-1935 DNKSFKADQ
+1935 DNQSFKADQ

-1956 VAGDVSQ
+1956 VAGDISQ
-1963 FVTSTK
+1963 FVTSSK

-2007 VNIKVTDTI
+2007 VNMKVTDII

-2021 NNTNL
+2021 NDTNL
-2026 QGSNQEYLESL
+2026 QESNQEYLKSL

-2053 RANSLLNS
+2053 RAGMLLNS
-2061 YYPYETPSYRN
+2061 YYPYNTPSYSG
-2072 ARNRLASL
+2072 ARNRLAEL
-2080 TKNNF
+2080 TKSNF

-2112 GEIPIPVDS
+2112 GEM
-2121 INTPNL
+2121 
-2127 DTTVNSYTGNITPDA
+2127 
-2142 NTIFVFGSNPE
+2142 
-2153 GRHGA
+2153 
-2158 GAAKIARE
+2158 
-2166 QFGAIY
+2166 
-2172 GQGEG
+2172 
-2177 LQGNAYA
+2177 
-2184 LPTKDLRVTKNNG
+2184 PTKDG
-2197 LRSISEAQIIENIKK
+2197 
-2212 LYEVAK
+2212 
-2218 QNPDKQFKIAYR
+2218 
-2230 NTDKASLNGYTG
+2230 
-2242 LEMID
+2242 
-2247 MFLKAGSIPT
+2247 
-2257 NIVFSKEWIDTG
+2257 
-2269 KFDLPTK
+2269 
-2276 KVQSTSKSYIPARE
+2276 IPARE

-2354 LLKTEPDLAS
+2354 LLKTEPDLARD
-2364 NLFMYNFYKLGFTFS
+2364 LFMYNFYKLGFTFS

-2392 LNMKLW
+2392 LAIKVG
-2398 REWDPSADNGK
+2398 RKWDSSANDGN
-2409 GAWIQSDKSY
+2409 GAWVERSY
-2419 IDFLNE
+2419 VDFLND
-2425 VKKGISV
+2425 VKEGTVTANSEK
-2432 NIEEFAKQ
+2432 FAKQ

-2447 NRSLVFTAKG
+2447 NRRLVFTAKG
-2457 STRDFL
+2457 SNL
-2463 KKEVYKN
+2463 KYLKTLVYKN
-2470 GVAASEF
+2470 GEAVSNF
-2477 TLKVSK
+2477 TLDVSK

-2489 NYTIAD
+2489 NYTIKD
-2495 DTIPK
+2495 STLPK
-2500 SWTAFRPCIIVDGI
+2500 NCVAFRPCIVVDGI
-2514 VYMCESGNDKFN
+2514 TYICDSSNDKFN
-2526 VSTDGSMTYRKVS
+2526 VSYDGSVTYYKVS

-2548 QYISDSETKITDS
+2548 QYVSDSESRLTDNEQYDNNMEGNSS
-2561 QTYDDKMP
+2561 QEFIPENTP
-2569 GSTKREDRVPE
+2569 NSFNREEAINQIIDYGIKNGEFMAEQVESIKEYLNSQSDVDLSDTVNAIRNE
-2580 EHPEKVDRDKLVN
+2580 IQNSGLTDNTGEKV
-2593 DLIYYSLMNGNL
+2593 
-2605 VEESTDKF
+2605 
-2613 KEDISIFKDSDLKDT
+2613 
-2628 IEDIKNELREK
+2628 
-2639 GLIDKTGKKIC
+2639 C

>member
-1 MSTNCYNPIK
+1 MALT
-11 GIDDVISS
+11 
-19 KIQGWNKYRVATLR
+19 VA
-33 GMYDE
+33 
-38 SHPSPLDTSD
+38 
-48 LDKAVQELIS
+48 A
-58 YRRNLGKVNA
+58 NA
-68 ESIKTAS
+68 
-75 FNLSESYQKLKESF
+75 KLKE
-89 SAEERFNR
+89 
-97 INMISTMFSDRLDAL
+97 DGY
-112 QEANPSLSRKVICN
+112 SL
-126 GFISNGKLVAGQF
+126 
-139 SVFEGVYN
+139 
-147 DLLEYY
+147 
-153 LEAVEEDDMDT
+153 
-164 ANSYKK
+164 
-170 VLENW
+170 
-175 GALVSHA
+175 
-182 RMRLRDTEEL
+182 
-192 KLGNNIEYAD
+192 
-202 DTNPDNYN
+202 
-210 DNKLSELYD
+210 
-219 ASESKREAWQ
+219 
-229 ETSDMQ
+229 
-235 SAFGSVG
+235 
-242 KQVRKLLGSI
+242 
-252 QRVENGEEVYDD
+252 
-264 LGFPIMLD
+264 
-272 PVKTHQSL
+272 
-280 IEILRGVTSENQ
+280 
-292 MIGLLRNASSSQ
+292 
-304 SWLQPVIEELEN
+304 
-316 NDQLRTQFYVDFK
+316 
-329 KNFQPYSILLEEIKN
+329 
-344 ELRTFKT
+344 
-351 LILNRVNISL
+351 
-361 SGQYLTSITLGKQVN
+361 
-376 PDTSV
+376 
-381 FNKDGSINWKN
+381 
-392 LQNLREIVAE
+392 
-402 YFPSKNVSIVPKFY
+402 
-416 SNKETSWQEKKRVLI
+416 
-431 KITEALGIDIDGN
+431 
-444 TLDRI
+444 
-449 MSNGRD
+449 
-455 LHKFTDA
+455 
-462 ISELIEFGTDKILNK
+462 
-477 SELESLNK
+477 
-485 GNFSLS
+485 
-491 KSSFKDFIK
+491 
-500 FSPAGSTAKQGVIR
+500 
-514 EKIDKMLT
+514 
-522 IITKNREGLRLESRV
+522 
-537 RHKDKNG
+537 
-544 NNITLFSNVIPSYLG
+544 
-559 DKMDR
+559 
-564 IASFVTNNDRQGL
+564 
-577 RRMIENEFLDSSFF
+577 
-591 MDNGTILNRWIK
+591 
-603 DLYES
+603 
-608 DLDEKSFATN
+608 
-618 FVFKRFLG
+618 
-626 TSDNSFENFTS
+626 
-637 KQHAIDMMTEYF
+637 
-649 SERQISPKNIKYI
+649 
-662 DEEEFNKSKN
+662 
-672 LKSFPKD
+672 
-679 QLYYVN
+679 
-685 GTNYYYKY
+685 
-693 NSIDSKGNNVWTKH
+693 
-707 IKDDY
+707 
-712 AYYPVFILGDSGV
+712 
-725 SKFIKAKRYSAKEIL
+725 
-740 DGLYD
+740 
-745 VYRQERRRMA
+745 
-755 LTKAANS
+755 
-762 KLKEEEY
+762 
-769 SPIENFSNK
+769 IENFSSK
-778 EDEYTI
+778 ENEYTA

-794 PDGTVGK
+794 PDGTIGK

-818 IQAYMEEAVNIF
+818 IQAYMEEAVNSF
-830 KKNLNN
+830 KTSLNN
-836 LGLLETKEVYNPN
+836 LGLLETKEVYNPK
-849 TNKKEVQYIYFSQ
+849 TNKKEVQYVYFSQ
-862 EVNGDKTIDKV
+862 EVNGNKSIDEV

-927 GNLYSKDGIERCV
+927 GNLYSEDGIERCV

-946 LNAELS
+946 LNAEVS
-952 NPEFMTAIKA
+952 NPEFMKAIEA
-962 KFGKNSPVYKAYTKN
+962 KFGKNSSVYKAYTKN

-1009 NAIKQLRAEY
+1009 KAIKQLRAEY

-1026 SDKLAEIASMAVVF
+1026 SDKLAEIANMSVVF

-1051 NYAVNNTDKLKI
+1051 NLAVNSTDKLKI

-1166 MTNVEMD
+1166 MANIKMD
-1173 DYHYENYVGG
+1173 DYHYENYVDGK
-1183 NKVNLGGKYGDV
+1183 KVNLGGKYGDV

-1277 LFSMFKKRVNKQS
+1277 LFSIFKKRVNKQS

-1310 GDLKYVVDPNNPNNI
+1310 GDLHYVVDPNNPNNI

-1343 KEVTL
+1343 KEVAL

-1563 LLFGSLEGIVSRGT
+1563 LLFGNLEGIVSRGT
-1577 STSKI
+1577 
-1582 SGENIS
+1582 
-1588 SKGSEFAKKLTNV
+1588 
-1601 GNNLEV
+1601 
-1607 TYKGVTFRN
+1607 
-1616 AEHAYQT
+1616 
-1623 WKSGEFDNTAYN
+1623 
-1635 SINTW
+1635 
-1640 KPVGSKPVNKQ
+1640 
-1651 INFQIMVDIL
+1651 
-1661 TEKLKQHPELIEGI
+1661 
-1675 KERGGHEYIISST
+1675 
-1688 HNVVGDK
+1688 
-1695 YWESSG
+1695 
-1701 QNAFIKA
+1701 
-1708 LAEAAINVGISPINN
+1708 
-1723 NFIKSTVDF
+1723 VDF
-1732 NAIAERAKDSKSDP
+1732 SAIAERAKDIKSDP

-1802 SYNDLLHAPKG
+1802 SYYDLLHSPEG

-1887 AIREVVKNYMGDDT
+1887 AMREVVKNYMGDDT
-1901 ESPKANPDEDFSINK
+1901 ESPKVNPDEDFSINK

-1929 QGKNAM
+1929 RGKNAM
-1935 DNKSFKADQ
+1935 DNQSFKADQ

-1956 VAGDVSQ
+1956 VAGDISQ
-1963 FVTSTK
+1963 FVTSSK

-1992 YIDKFVVKN
+1992 YIDRFVIKK

-2007 VNIKVTDTI
+2007 VNMKVTDII

-2026 QGSNQEYLESL
+2026 YGSNQEYLESL
-2037 IENPLAYE
+2037 IENPLSYE

-2053 RANSLLNS
+2053 RAGMLLNS
-2061 YYPYETPSYRN
+2061 YYPYNTPSYSG
-2072 ARNRLASL
+2072 ARNRLAEL
-2080 TKNNF
+2080 TKSNF

-2112 GEIPIPVDS
+2112 GEMP
-2121 INTPNL
+2121 
-2127 DTTVNSYTGNITPDA
+2127 
-2142 NTIFVFGSNPE
+2142 
-2153 GRHGA
+2153 
-2158 GAAKIARE
+2158 AKD
-2166 QFGAIY
+2166 G
-2172 GQGEG
+2172 
-2177 LQGNAYA
+2177 
-2184 LPTKDLRVTKNNG
+2184 
-2197 LRSISEAQIIENIKK
+2197 
-2212 LYEVAK
+2212 
-2218 QNPDKQFKIAYR
+2218 
-2230 NTDKASLNGYTG
+2230 
-2242 LEMID
+2242 
-2247 MFLKAGSIPT
+2247 
-2257 NIVFSKEWIDTG
+2257 
-2269 KFDLPTK
+2269 
-2276 KVQSTSKSYIPARE
+2276 IPARE

-2354 LLKTEPDLAS
+2354 LLKTEPDLARD
-2364 NLFMYNFYKLGFTFS
+2364 LFMYNFYKLGFTFS

-2392 LNMKLW
+2392 LAIKVG
-2398 REWDPSADNGK
+2398 RKWDSSANDGN
-2409 GAWIQSDKSY
+2409 GAWVERSY
-2419 IDFLNE
+2419 VDFLND
-2425 VKKGISV
+2425 VKEGTVTANSEK
-2432 NIEEFAKQ
+2432 FAKQ

-2447 NRSLVFTAKG
+2447 NRRLVFTAKG
-2457 STRDFL
+2457 SNL
-2463 KKEVYKN
+2463 KYLKTLVYKN
-2470 GVAASEF
+2470 GEAVSNF
-2477 TLKVSK
+2477 TLDVNK

-2489 NYTIAD
+2489 NYTIKD
-2495 DTIPK
+2495 STLPK
-2500 SWTAFRPCIIVDGI
+2500 NCVAFRPCIVVDGI
-2514 VYMCESGNDKFN
+2514 TYMCDSSNDKFN
-2526 VSTDGSMTYRKVS
+2526 VSYDGSITYYKVS

-2548 QYISDSETKITDS
+2548 QYVSDSESRLTDNEQYDNNMEGNSS
-2561 QTYDDKMP
+2561 QEFIPENTP
-2569 GSTKREDRVPE
+2569 NSFNREEAINQIIDYGIKNGEFMAEQVESIKEYLNSQSDVDLSDTVNAIRNE
-2580 EHPEKVDRDKLVN
+2580 IQNSGLTDNTGEKV
-2593 DLIYYSLMNGNL
+2593 
-2605 VEESTDKF
+2605 
-2613 KEDISIFKDSDLKDT
+2613 
-2628 IEDIKNELREK
+2628 
-2639 GLIDKTGKKIC
+2639 C

>member
-1 MSTNCYNPIK
+1 MSTKCYNPIK
-11 GIDDVISS
+11 GIDDVIAS
-19 KIQGWNKYRVATLR
+19 KIQGWNEYRVATLR

-38 SHPSPLDTSD
+38 SHSSPLDTSD
-48 LDKAVQELIS
+48 LDKAVQDLIS
-58 YRRNLGKVNA
+58 YRRDLGKMNA
-68 ESIKTAS
+68 ESIKTTS
-75 FNLSESYQKLKESF
+75 SNLSESYQKLKESF

-112 QEANPSLSRKVICN
+112 QEANPFLSRKVICN
-126 GFISNGKLVAGQF
+126 GFVSNGKLVAGQF

-153 LEAVEEDDMDT
+153 SEAVEEGDMDT

-192 KLGNNIEYAD
+192 RLGDKIEYAD

-229 ETSDMQ
+229 ETSDMH

-272 PVKTHQSL
+272 PVKAHQSL
-280 IEILRGVTSENQ
+280 IEILRGVTSERQ
-292 MIGLLRNASSSQ
+292 MTGLLRNASNSQ
-304 SWLQPVIEELEN
+304 TWLQPVIEELEN

-329 KNFQPYSILLEEIKN
+329 KNFQPYSILLEEVKN
-344 ELRTFKT
+344 GLRTFKT
-351 LILNRVNISL
+351 LILNRVNNSL

-376 PDTSV
+376 PNTSV

-392 LQNLREIVAE
+392 LQSLRELVKE
-402 YFPSKNVSIVPKFY
+402 YFPSKSASITPKFY
-416 SNKETSWQEKKRVLI
+416 NNKETSWQEKKRVLI
-431 KITEALGIDIDGN
+431 KITEALGIDIDGG
-444 TLDRI
+444 TLDKI
-449 MSNGRD
+449 MSSGRD

-462 ISELIEFGTDKILNK
+462 ISELVEFGTDKILNK
-477 SELESLNK
+477 KELESLDK
-485 GNFSLS
+485 GEYSLS
-491 KSSFKDFIK
+491 NRSFKDFIR

-514 EKIDKMLT
+514 EKIDKMLS
-522 IITKNREGLRLESRV
+522 IVTKNREGLRLESRV

-544 NNITLFSNVIPSYLG
+544 NNVTLFSNVIPSYLG

-564 IASFVTNNDRQGL
+564 IASFVSNNDRQGL

-591 MDNGTILNRWIK
+591 MDKDNGTIFNRWLR

-608 DLDEKSFATN
+608 GLDEKDFAAN
-618 FVFKRFLG
+618 FGFKRFLG

-637 KQHAIDMMTEYF
+637 KQHAIDMMAEYF
-649 SERQISPKNIKYI
+649 SERQKSP
-662 DEEEFNKSKN
+662 
-672 LKSFPKD
+672 
-679 QLYYVN
+679 
-685 GTNYYYKY
+685 
-693 NSIDSKGNNVWTKH
+693 NSQ
-707 IKDDY
+707 Y

-725 SKFIKAKRYSAKEIL
+725 SKFIKAKRYSAQEIL

-755 LTKAANS
+755 LTSAANT
-762 KLKEEEY
+762 KLKEGGY
-769 SPIENFSNK
+769 SLIENFSSK
-778 EDEYTI
+778 ENEYTA

-818 IQAYMEEAVNIF
+818 IQAYMEEAVNSF
-830 KKNLNN
+830 KTSLNN
-836 LGLLETKEVYNPN
+836 LGLLETKEVYNPK
-849 TNKKEVQYIYFSQ
+849 TNKKEVQYVYFSQ
-862 EVNGDKTIDKV
+862 EINGNKSIDEV

-927 GNLYSKDGIERCV
+927 GNLYSEDGIERCV

-946 LNAELS
+946 LNAEVS
-952 NPEFMTAIKA
+952 NPEFMKAIEA

-1009 NAIKQLRAEY
+1009 NTIKQLRAEY

-1026 SDKLAEIASMAVVF
+1026 SDKLTEIANMSVVF

-1051 NYAVNNTDKLKI
+1051 NLAVNSTDKLKI

-1110 FGSTDISKASNAKEL
+1110 FGSTDISKASNAQEL
-1125 NDALDKAYIHQ
+1125 SNALDKAYIHQ

-1166 MTNVEMD
+1166 MANIKMD

-1183 NKVNLGGKYGDV
+1183 KKVNLGGKYGEV

-1209 IVANILESYDLFANE
+1209 IVANILKSYDLFANE

-1277 LFSMFKKRVNKQS
+1277 LFSIFKKRVNKQS

-1310 GDLKYVVDPNNPNNI
+1310 GDLHYVVDPNNPNNI

-1343 KEVTL
+1343 KEVAL

-1451 EFYETYSN
+1451 EFYETYPN

-1470 DTESLD
+1470 DTESLN

-1563 LLFGSLEGIVSRGT
+1563 LLFGNLEGIVSR
-1577 STSKI
+1577 
-1582 SGENIS
+1582 E
-1588 SKGSEFAKKLTNV
+1588 
-1601 GNNLEV
+1601 
-1607 TYKGVTFRN
+1607 
-1616 AEHAYQT
+1616 
-1623 WKSGEFDNTAYN
+1623 
-1635 SINTW
+1635 
-1640 KPVGSKPVNKQ
+1640 
-1651 INFQIMVDIL
+1651 
-1661 TEKLKQHPELIEGI
+1661 
-1675 KERGGHEYIISST
+1675 
-1688 HNVVGDK
+1688 
-1695 YWESSG
+1695 
-1701 QNAFIKA
+1701 
-1708 LAEAAINVGISPINN
+1708 
-1723 NFIKSTVDF
+1723 TVDF

-1779 TNHAFSSLMKEFT
+1779 TNHAFSSLMSEFT
-1792 LKEPIRFAGH
+1792 LKDPIRFAGH

-1887 AIREVVKNYMGDDT
+1887 AMREVVKNYMGDDT

-1935 DNKSFKADQ
+1935 DNQSLKADQ

-1956 VAGDVSQ
+1956 VAGDISQ
-1963 FVTSTK
+1963 FVTSSK

-2007 VNIKVTDTI
+2007 VNMKVTDII

-2053 RANSLLNS
+2053 RAGMLLNS
-2061 YYPYETPSYRN
+2061 YYPYNTPSYSG
-2072 ARNRLASL
+2072 ARNRLAEL
-2080 TKNNF
+2080 TKSNF

-2112 GEIPIPVDS
+2112 GEM
-2121 INTPNL
+2121 
-2127 DTTVNSYTGNITPDA
+2127 
-2142 NTIFVFGSNPE
+2142 
-2153 GRHGA
+2153 
-2158 GAAKIARE
+2158 
-2166 QFGAIY
+2166 
-2172 GQGEG
+2172 
-2177 LQGNAYA
+2177 
-2184 LPTKDLRVTKNNG
+2184 PTKDG
-2197 LRSISEAQIIENIKK
+2197 
-2212 LYEVAK
+2212 
-2218 QNPDKQFKIAYR
+2218 
-2230 NTDKASLNGYTG
+2230 
-2242 LEMID
+2242 
-2247 MFLKAGSIPT
+2247 
-2257 NIVFSKEWIDTG
+2257 
-2269 KFDLPTK
+2269 
-2276 KVQSTSKSYIPARE
+2276 IPARE

-2354 LLKTEPDLAS
+2354 LLKTEPDLARD
-2364 NLFMYNFYKLGFTFS
+2364 LFMYNFYKLGFTFS

-2392 LNMKLW
+2392 LAIKVG
-2398 REWDPSADNGK
+2398 RKWDSSANDGN
-2409 GAWIQSDKSY
+2409 GAWVERSY
-2419 IDFLNE
+2419 VDFLND
-2425 VKKGISV
+2425 VKEGTVTANSEK
-2432 NIEEFAKQ
+2432 FAKQ

-2447 NRSLVFTAKG
+2447 NRRLVFIAKG
-2457 STRDFL
+2457 SNL
-2463 KKEVYKN
+2463 KYLKTLVYKN
-2470 GVAASEF
+2470 GEAVSNF
-2477 TLKVSK
+2477 TLDVNK

-2489 NYTIAD
+2489 NYTIKD
-2495 DTIPK
+2495 STLPK
-2500 SWTAFRPCIIVDGI
+2500 NCVAFRPCIVVDGI
-2514 VYMCESGNDKFN
+2514 TYICDSSNDKFN
-2526 VSTDGSMTYRKVS
+2526 VSYDGSITYYKVS

-2548 QYISDSETKITDS
+2548 QYVSDSESRLTDNEQYDNNMEGNSS
-2561 QTYDDKMP
+2561 QEFIPENTP
-2569 GSTKREDRVPE
+2569 NSFNREEAINQIIDYGIKNGEFMAEQVESIKEYLNSQSDVDLSDTVNAIRNE
-2580 EHPEKVDRDKLVN
+2580 IQNSGLTDNTGEKV
-2593 DLIYYSLMNGNL
+2593 
-2605 VEESTDKF
+2605 
-2613 KEDISIFKDSDLKDT
+2613 
-2628 IEDIKNELREK
+2628 
-2639 GLIDKTGKKIC
+2639 C

>member
-1 MSTNCYNPIK
+1 MSTKCYNPIK
-11 GIDDVISS
+11 GIDDVIAS
-19 KIQGWNKYRVATLR
+19 KIQGWNEYRVATLR

-38 SHPSPLDTSD
+38 SHSSPLDTSD
-48 LDKAVQELIS
+48 LDKAVQDLIS
-58 YRRNLGKVNA
+58 YRRDLEKMNA
-68 ESIKTAS
+68 ESIKTTS
-75 FNLSESYQKLKESF
+75 SNLSESYQKLKESF

-112 QEANPSLSRKVICN
+112 QEANPFLSRKVICN
-126 GFISNGKLVAGQF
+126 GFVSNGKLVAGQF

-153 LEAVEEDDMDT
+153 SEAVEEGDMDT

-192 KLGNNIEYAD
+192 RLGDKIEYAD

-229 ETSDMQ
+229 ETSDMH

-272 PVKTHQSL
+272 PVKAHQSL
-280 IEILRGVTSENQ
+280 IEILRGITSERQ
-292 MIGLLRNASSSQ
+292 MIGLLRNASNSQ
-304 SWLQPVIEELEN
+304 TWLQPVIEELEN

-329 KNFQPYSILLEEIKN
+329 KNFQPYSILLEEEKN
-344 ELRTFKT
+344 GLRTFKT
-351 LILNRVNISL
+351 LILNRVNNSL

-376 PDTSV
+376 PNTSV

-392 LQNLREIVAE
+392 LQSLRELVKE
-402 YFPSKNVSIVPKFY
+402 YFPSKSVSITPKFY
-416 SNKETSWQEKKRVLI
+416 NNKETSWQEKKRVLI
-431 KITEALGIDIDGN
+431 KITEALGIDIDGG
-444 TLDRI
+444 TLDKI
-449 MSNGRD
+449 MSSGRD

-462 ISELIEFGTDKILNK
+462 ISELVEFGTDKILNK
-477 SELESLNK
+477 KELESLDK
-485 GNFSLS
+485 GEYSLS
-491 KSSFKDFIK
+491 NRSFKDFIR

-514 EKIDKMLT
+514 EKIDKMLS
-522 IITKNREGLRLESRV
+522 IVTKNREGLRLESRV

-544 NNITLFSNVIPSYLG
+544 NNVTLFSNVIPSYLG

-564 IASFVTNNDRQGL
+564 IASFVSNNDRQGL

-591 MDNGTILNRWIK
+591 MDKDNGTIFNRWLR

-608 DLDEKSFATN
+608 GLDEKDFAAN
-618 FVFKRFLG
+618 FGFKRFLG

-637 KQHAIDMMTEYF
+637 KQHAIDMVAEYF
-649 SERQISPKNIKYI
+649 SERQKSP
-662 DEEEFNKSKN
+662 
-672 LKSFPKD
+672 
-679 QLYYVN
+679 
-685 GTNYYYKY
+685 
-693 NSIDSKGNNVWTKH
+693 NSQ
-707 IKDDY
+707 Y

-725 SKFIKAKRYSAKEIL
+725 SKFIKAKRYSTQEML

-755 LTKAANS
+755 LTSAANT
-762 KLKEEEY
+762 KLKEGGY
-769 SPIENFSNK
+769 SLIENFSSK
-778 EDEYTI
+778 ENEYTA

-818 IQAYMEEAVNIF
+818 IQAYMEEAVNSF
-830 KKNLNN
+830 KTSLNN
-836 LGLLETKEVYNPN
+836 LGLLETKEVYNPK
-849 TNKKEVQYIYFSQ
+849 TNKKEVQYVYFSQ
-862 EVNGDKTIDKV
+862 EVNGNKSIDEV

-892 TIDPA
+892 TIDLA

-927 GNLYSKDGIERCV
+927 GNLYSEDGIERCV
-940 YFDDIN
+940 YFNDIN
-946 LNAELS
+946 LNAEVS
-952 NPEFMTAIKA
+952 DPEFMKAIEA

-1009 NAIKQLRAEY
+1009 NTIKQLRAEY

-1026 SDKLAEIASMAVVF
+1026 SDKLTEIANMSVVF

-1051 NYAVNNTDKLKI
+1051 NLAVNSTDKLKI

-1110 FGSTDISKASNAKEL
+1110 FGSTDISKASNAQEL
-1125 NDALDKAYIHQ
+1125 SNALDKAYIHQ

-1166 MTNVEMD
+1166 MANIKMD

-1183 NKVNLGGKYGDV
+1183 KKVNLGGKYGEV
-1195 RLNGRNLVSFYNSL
+1195 KLNGRNLVSFYNSL
-1209 IVANILESYDLFANE
+1209 IVANILKSYDLFANE

-1277 LFSMFKKRVNKQS
+1277 LFSIFKKRVNKQS

-1310 GDLKYVVDPNNPNNI
+1310 GDLHYVVDPNNPNNI

-1343 KEVTL
+1343 KEVAL

-1451 EFYETYSN
+1451 EFYETYPN
-1459 IKDVLKEAREE
+1459 IKDVLEEAREE
-1470 DTESLD
+1470 DTESLN

-1515 PLDNTRAARNNML
+1515 PLDNTGAARNNML

-1563 LLFGSLEGIVSRGT
+1563 LLFGNLEGIVSRG
-1577 STSKI
+1577 
-1582 SGENIS
+1582 
-1588 SKGSEFAKKLTNV
+1588 
-1601 GNNLEV
+1601 
-1607 TYKGVTFRN
+1607 
-1616 AEHAYQT
+1616 
-1623 WKSGEFDNTAYN
+1623 
-1635 SINTW
+1635 
-1640 KPVGSKPVNKQ
+1640 
-1651 INFQIMVDIL
+1651 
-1661 TEKLKQHPELIEGI
+1661 
-1675 KERGGHEYIISST
+1675 
-1688 HNVVGDK
+1688 
-1695 YWESSG
+1695 
-1701 QNAFIKA
+1701 
-1708 LAEAAINVGISPINN
+1708 
-1723 NFIKSTVDF
+1723 TVDF

-1746 EPNYDPS
+1746 EPDYDPS

-1779 TNHAFSSLMKEFT
+1779 TNHAFSSLMSEFT
-1792 LKEPIRFAGH
+1792 LKDPIRFAGH

-1887 AIREVVKNYMGDDT
+1887 AMREVVKNYMGDDT

-1935 DNKSFKADQ
+1935 DNQSFKADQ

-1956 VAGDVSQ
+1956 VAGDTSQ
-1963 FVTSTK
+1963 FVTSSK

-2007 VNIKVTDTI
+2007 VNMKVTDII

-2026 QGSNQEYLESL
+2026 QGSNQEYLKSL

-2053 RANSLLNS
+2053 RAGMLLNS
-2061 YYPYETPSYRN
+2061 YYPYNTPSYSG
-2072 ARNRLASL
+2072 ARNRLAEL
-2080 TKNNF
+2080 TKSNF

-2112 GEIPIPVDS
+2112 GEM
-2121 INTPNL
+2121 
-2127 DTTVNSYTGNITPDA
+2127 
-2142 NTIFVFGSNPE
+2142 
-2153 GRHGA
+2153 
-2158 GAAKIARE
+2158 
-2166 QFGAIY
+2166 
-2172 GQGEG
+2172 
-2177 LQGNAYA
+2177 
-2184 LPTKDLRVTKNNG
+2184 PTKDG
-2197 LRSISEAQIIENIKK
+2197 IS
-2212 LYEVAK
+2212 V
-2218 QNPDKQFKIAYR
+2218 
-2230 NTDKASLNGYTG
+2230 
-2242 LEMID
+2242 
-2247 MFLKAGSIPT
+2247 
-2257 NIVFSKEWIDTG
+2257 
-2269 KFDLPTK
+2269 
-2276 KVQSTSKSYIPARE
+2276 RE

-2354 LLKTEPDLAS
+2354 LLKTEPDLARD
-2364 NLFMYNFYKLGFTFS
+2364 LFMYNFYKLGFTFS

-2392 LNMKLW
+2392 LAIKVG
-2398 REWDPSADNGK
+2398 RKWDSSANDGN
-2409 GAWIQSDKSY
+2409 GAWVERSY
-2419 IDFLNE
+2419 VDFLND
-2425 VKKGISV
+2425 VKEGTVTANSEK
-2432 NIEEFAKQ
+2432 FAKQ

-2447 NRSLVFTAKG
+2447 NRRLVFTAKG
-2457 STRDFL
+2457 SNL
-2463 KKEVYKN
+2463 KYLKTLVYKN
-2470 GVAASEF
+2470 SEAVSNF
-2477 TLKVSK
+2477 TLDVNK

-2489 NYTIAD
+2489 NYTIKD
-2495 DTIPK
+2495 STLPK
-2500 SWTAFRPCIIVDGI
+2500 NCVAFRPCIVVDGI
-2514 VYMCESGNDKFN
+2514 PYICDSSNDKFN
-2526 VSTDGSMTYRKVS
+2526 VSYDGSITYYKVS

-2548 QYISDSETKITDS
+2548 QYVSDSESRLTDNEQYDNNMEGNSS
-2561 QTYDDKMP
+2561 QEFIPENTP
-2569 GSTKREDRVPE
+2569 NSFNREEAINQIIDYGIKNGEFMAEQVESIKEYLNSQSGVDLSDTVNAIRNE
-2580 EHPEKVDRDKLVN
+2580 IQNSGLTDNTGEKV
-2593 DLIYYSLMNGNL
+2593 
-2605 VEESTDKF
+2605 
-2613 KEDISIFKDSDLKDT
+2613 
-2628 IEDIKNELREK
+2628 
-2639 GLIDKTGKKIC
+2639 C

>member
-1 MSTNCYNPIK
+1 MSTKCYNTIK
-11 GIDDVISS
+11 GIDDVIAS
-19 KIQGWNKYRVATLR
+19 KIQGWNEYRVAALR

-38 SHPSPLDTSD
+38 SHSSPLDTSD
-48 LDKAVQELIS
+48 LDKAVQDLIS
-58 YRRNLGKVNA
+58 YRRDLGKMSA
-68 ESIKTAS
+68 ESIKTTS
-75 FNLSESYQKLKESF
+75 SNLSESYQKLKESF

-126 GFISNGKLVAGQF
+126 GFVSNGKLVAGQF

-153 LEAVEEDDMDT
+153 SEAVEEGDMDT

-192 KLGNNIEYAD
+192 RLGDKIEYAD

-219 ASESKREAWQ
+219 ASESRREAWQ
-229 ETSDMQ
+229 ETSDMH

-272 PVKTHQSL
+272 PVKAHQSL
-280 IEILRGVTSENQ
+280 IEILRGVTSERQ
-292 MIGLLRNASSSQ
+292 MIGLLRNASNSQ
-304 SWLQPVIEELEN
+304 TWLQPVIEELEN

-329 KNFQPYSILLEEIKN
+329 KNFQPYSILLEEVKN
-344 ELRTFKT
+344 GLRTFKT
-351 LILNRVNISL
+351 LILNRVNNSL

-376 PDTSV
+376 PNTSV

-392 LQNLREIVAE
+392 LQSLRELVKE
-402 YFPSKNVSIVPKFY
+402 YFPSKSVSITPKFY
-416 SNKETSWQEKKRVLI
+416 NNKETSWQEKKRVLI
-431 KITEALGIDIDGN
+431 KITEALGIDIDGG
-444 TLDRI
+444 TLDKI

-462 ISELIEFGTDKILNK
+462 ISELVEFGTDKILNK
-477 SELESLNK
+477 KELESLDK
-485 GNFSLS
+485 GEYSLS
-491 KSSFKDFIK
+491 NRSFKDFIR

-514 EKIDKMLT
+514 EKIDKMLS
-522 IITKNREGLRLESRV
+522 IVTKNREGLRLESRV

-544 NNITLFSNVIPSYLG
+544 NSVTLFSNVLPSYLG

-564 IASFVTNNDRQGL
+564 IASFVSNNDRQGL
-577 RRMIENEFLDSSFF
+577 RRMIENEFLDSPFF
-591 MDNGTILNRWIK
+591 MDKDNGTIFNRWLR

-608 DLDEKSFATN
+608 GLDEKDFAAN
-618 FVFKRFLG
+618 FGFKRFLG
-626 TSDNSFENFTS
+626 TSDNNFENFTS
-637 KQHAIDMMTEYF
+637 KQHAIDMMAEYF
-649 SERQISPKNIKYI
+649 SERQKSP
-662 DEEEFNKSKN
+662 
-672 LKSFPKD
+672 
-679 QLYYVN
+679 
-685 GTNYYYKY
+685 
-693 NSIDSKGNNVWTKH
+693 NSQ
-707 IKDDY
+707 Y

-725 SKFIKAKRYSAKEIL
+725 SKFIKAKRYSTQEIL

-755 LTKAANS
+755 LTSAANT
-762 KLKEEEY
+762 KLKEGGY
-769 SPIENFSNK
+769 SLIENFSSK
-778 EDEYTI
+778 ENEYTV

-818 IQAYMEEAVNIF
+818 IQAYMEEAVNSF
-830 KKNLNN
+830 KTNLNN
-836 LGLLETKEVYNPN
+836 LGLLETKEVYNPK
-849 TNKKEVQYIYFSQ
+849 TNKKEVQYVYFSQ
-862 EVNGDKTIDKV
+862 EVNGNKSIDDV

-927 GNLYSKDGIERCV
+927 GNLYSEDGIERCV

-946 LNAELS
+946 LNAEVS
-952 NPEFMTAIKA
+952 NPEFMKAIEA
-962 KFGKNSPVYKAYTKN
+962 KFGKDSPVYKAYTKN

-1009 NAIKQLRAEY
+1009 NTIKQLRAEY

-1026 SDKLAEIASMAVVF
+1026 SDKLAEIANMSVVF

-1051 NYAVNNTDKLKI
+1051 NLAVNSTDKLKI

-1110 FGSTDISKASNAKEL
+1110 FGSTDISKASNAQEL
-1125 NDALDKAYIHQ
+1125 SDALDKAYIHQ

-1166 MTNVEMD
+1166 MANIKMD

-1183 NKVNLGGKYGDV
+1183 KKVNLGGKYGEV

-1277 LFSMFKKRVNKQS
+1277 LFSIFKKRVNKQS

-1310 GDLKYVVDPNNPNNI
+1310 GDLHYVVDPNNPNNI

-1343 KEVTL
+1343 KEVAL

-1362 DKDGNTLLEKKFP
+1362 DEDGNTLLEKKFP

-1444 EVAEIWK
+1444 EVAKIWK
-1451 EFYETYSN
+1451 EFYETYPN

-1476 RLYKY
+1476 RLHKY

-1563 LLFGSLEGIVSRGT
+1563 LLFGNLEGIVSRG
-1577 STSKI
+1577 
-1582 SGENIS
+1582 
-1588 SKGSEFAKKLTNV
+1588 
-1601 GNNLEV
+1601 
-1607 TYKGVTFRN
+1607 
-1616 AEHAYQT
+1616 
-1623 WKSGEFDNTAYN
+1623 
-1635 SINTW
+1635 
-1640 KPVGSKPVNKQ
+1640 
-1651 INFQIMVDIL
+1651 
-1661 TEKLKQHPELIEGI
+1661 
-1675 KERGGHEYIISST
+1675 
-1688 HNVVGDK
+1688 
-1695 YWESSG
+1695 
-1701 QNAFIKA
+1701 
-1708 LAEAAINVGISPINN
+1708 
-1723 NFIKSTVDF
+1723 TVDF

-1779 TNHAFSSLMKEFT
+1779 TNHAFSSLMSEFT
-1792 LKEPIRFAGH
+1792 LKDPIRFAGH

-1887 AIREVVKNYMGDDT
+1887 AMREVVKNYMGDDT

-1935 DNKSFKADQ
+1935 DNQSFKADQ

-1956 VAGDVSQ
+1956 VAGDISQ
-1963 FVTSTK
+1963 FVTSSK

-2007 VNIKVTDTI
+2007 VNMKVTDII

-2021 NNTNL
+2021 NDTNL

-2053 RANSLLNS
+2053 RAGILLNS
-2061 YYPYETPSYRN
+2061 YYPYNTPSYSG
-2072 ARNRLASL
+2072 ARNRLAEL
-2080 TKNNF
+2080 TKSNF

-2112 GEIPIPVDS
+2112 GEM
-2121 INTPNL
+2121 
-2127 DTTVNSYTGNITPDA
+2127 
-2142 NTIFVFGSNPE
+2142 
-2153 GRHGA
+2153 
-2158 GAAKIARE
+2158 
-2166 QFGAIY
+2166 
-2172 GQGEG
+2172 
-2177 LQGNAYA
+2177 
-2184 LPTKDLRVTKNNG
+2184 PTKDG
-2197 LRSISEAQIIENIKK
+2197 
-2212 LYEVAK
+2212 
-2218 QNPDKQFKIAYR
+2218 
-2230 NTDKASLNGYTG
+2230 
-2242 LEMID
+2242 
-2247 MFLKAGSIPT
+2247 
-2257 NIVFSKEWIDTG
+2257 
-2269 KFDLPTK
+2269 
-2276 KVQSTSKSYIPARE
+2276 IPARE

-2354 LLKTEPDLAS
+2354 LLKTEPDLARD
-2364 NLFMYNFYKLGFTFS
+2364 LFMYNFYKLGFTFS

-2392 LNMKLW
+2392 LAIKVG
-2398 REWDPSADNGK
+2398 RKWDSSANDGN
-2409 GAWIQSDKSY
+2409 GAWVERSY
-2419 IDFLNE
+2419 VDFLND
-2425 VKKGISV
+2425 VKEGTVTANSEK
-2432 NIEEFAKQ
+2432 FAKQ

-2447 NRSLVFTAKG
+2447 NRRLVFTAKG
-2457 STRDFL
+2457 SNL
-2463 KKEVYKN
+2463 KYLKTLVYKN
-2470 GVAASEF
+2470 GEAVPNF
-2477 TLKVSK
+2477 TLDVNK

-2489 NYTIAD
+2489 NYTIKD
-2495 DTIPK
+2495 STLPK
-2500 SWTAFRPCIIVDGI
+2500 NCVAFRPCIVVDGI
-2514 VYMCESGNDKFN
+2514 TYICDSSNDKFN
-2526 VSTDGSMTYRKVS
+2526 VSYDGSITYYKVS

-2548 QYISDSETKITDS
+2548 QYVSDSESRLTDNEQYDNNMEGNSS
-2561 QTYDDKMP
+2561 QEFIPENTP
-2569 GSTKREDRVPE
+2569 NSFNREEAINQIIDYGIKNGEFMAEQVESIKEYLNSQSDVDLSDTVNAIRNE
-2580 EHPEKVDRDKLVN
+2580 IQNSGLTDNTGEKV
-2593 DLIYYSLMNGNL
+2593 
-2605 VEESTDKF
+2605 
-2613 KEDISIFKDSDLKDT
+2613 
-2628 IEDIKNELREK
+2628 
-2639 GLIDKTGKKIC
+2639 C

>member
-1 MSTNCYNPIK
+1 MSTKCYNPIK
-11 GIDDVISS
+11 GIDDVIAS
-19 KIQGWNKYRVATLR
+19 KIQGWNEYRVATLR

-38 SHPSPLDTSD
+38 SHSSPLDTSD
-48 LDKAVQELIS
+48 LDKAVQDLIS
-58 YRRNLGKVNA
+58 YRRGLGKMNA
-68 ESIKTAS
+68 ESIKTTS
-75 FNLSESYQKLKESF
+75 SNLSESYQKLKESF

-126 GFISNGKLVAGQF
+126 GFVSNGKLVAGQF

-153 LEAVEEDDMDT
+153 SEAVEEGDMDT

-192 KLGNNIEYAD
+192 RLGDKIEYAD

-229 ETSDMQ
+229 ETSDMH

-272 PVKTHQSL
+272 PVKAHQSL
-280 IEILRGVTSENQ
+280 IEILRGVTSERQ
-292 MIGLLRNASSSQ
+292 MIGLLRNASNSQ
-304 SWLQPVIEELEN
+304 TWLQPVIEELEN

-329 KNFQPYSILLEEIKN
+329 KNFQPYSILLEEVKN
-344 ELRTFKT
+344 GLRTFKT
-351 LILNRVNISL
+351 LILNRVNNSL

-376 PDTSV
+376 PNTSV

-392 LQNLREIVAE
+392 LRSLRELVKE
-402 YFPSKNVSIVPKFY
+402 YFPSKTISIAPKFY
-416 SNKETSWQEKKRVLI
+416 NNKETSWQEKKRVLI
-431 KITEALGIDIDGN
+431 KITEALGIDIDGG
-444 TLDRI
+444 TLDKI

-462 ISELIEFGTDKILNK
+462 ISELVEFGTDKILNK
-477 SELESLNK
+477 KELESLDK
-485 GNFSLS
+485 GEYSLS
-491 KSSFKDFIK
+491 NRSFKDFIR

-514 EKIDKMLT
+514 EKIDKMLS
-522 IITKNREGLRLESRV
+522 IVTKNREGLRLESRV

-544 NNITLFSNVIPSYLG
+544 NNVTLFSNVIPSYLG

-564 IASFVTNNDRQGL
+564 IASFVSNNDKQGL

-591 MDNGTILNRWIK
+591 MDKDNGTIFNRWLR

-608 DLDEKSFATN
+608 GLNEKDFAAN
-618 FVFKRFLG
+618 FGFKRFLG

-637 KQHAIDMMTEYF
+637 KQHAIDMMAEYF
-649 SERQISPKNIKYI
+649 SERQLSP
-662 DEEEFNKSKN
+662 
-672 LKSFPKD
+672 
-679 QLYYVN
+679 
-685 GTNYYYKY
+685 
-693 NSIDSKGNNVWTKH
+693 NSQ
-707 IKDDY
+707 Y
-712 AYYPVFILGDSGV
+712 AYYPVFILGDSEV

-755 LTKAANS
+755 LTVAANT
-762 KLKEEEY
+762 KLKEGGY
-769 SPIENFSNK
+769 SPIDNFSDKAN
-778 EDEYTI
+778 EYTA

-794 PDGTVGK
+794 PDGTIGK

-818 IQAYMEEAVNIF
+818 IQAYMEEAVNSF
-830 KKNLNN
+830 KTSLNN
-836 LGLLETKEVYNPN
+836 LGLLETKEVYNPK
-849 TNKKEVQYIYFSQ
+849 TNKKEVQYVYFSQ
-862 EVNGDKTIDKV
+862 EVNGNKSIDEV

-927 GNLYSKDGIERCV
+927 GNLYSEDGIERCV

-946 LNAELS
+946 LNAEVS
-952 NPEFMTAIKA
+952 NPEFMKAIEA
-962 KFGKNSPVYKAYTKN
+962 KFGKNSSVYKAYTKN

-999 KWTQEMENVY
+999 KWTPEMENVY
-1009 NAIKQLRAEY
+1009 KAIKQLRAEY

-1026 SDKLAEIASMAVVF
+1026 SDKLAEIANMSVVF

-1051 NYAVNNTDKLKI
+1051 NLAVNSTDKLKI

-1125 NDALDKAYIHQ
+1125 NDVLNKAYIHQ

-1166 MTNVEMD
+1166 MANIKMD

-1183 NKVNLGGKYGDV
+1183 KKVNLGGKYGDV

-1277 LFSMFKKRVNKQS
+1277 LFSIFKKRVNKQS

-1310 GDLKYVVDPNNPNNI
+1310 GDLHYVVDPNNPNNI
-1325 LYAECEIPWDISY
+1325 LYVECEIPWDISY

-1343 KEVTL
+1343 KEVAL

-1384 IPTERDYSMINLRVK
+1384 IPTERDYSMLNLRVK

-1500 DRGYISFESYDFSKS
+1500 DRGYISFENYDFSKS

-1545 YTPGGFANASKAA
+1545 YTPGGFANASRAA

-1563 LLFGSLEGIVSRGT
+1563 LLFGNLEGIVSRGT
-1577 STSKI
+1577 
-1582 SGENIS
+1582 
-1588 SKGSEFAKKLTNV
+1588 
-1601 GNNLEV
+1601 
-1607 TYKGVTFRN
+1607 
-1616 AEHAYQT
+1616 
-1623 WKSGEFDNTAYN
+1623 
-1635 SINTW
+1635 
-1640 KPVGSKPVNKQ
+1640 
-1651 INFQIMVDIL
+1651 
-1661 TEKLKQHPELIEGI
+1661 
-1675 KERGGHEYIISST
+1675 
-1688 HNVVGDK
+1688 
-1695 YWESSG
+1695 
-1701 QNAFIKA
+1701 
-1708 LAEAAINVGISPINN
+1708 
-1723 NFIKSTVDF
+1723 VDF
-1732 NAIAERAKDSKSDP
+1732 SAIAERAKDIKSDP

-1779 TNHAFSSLMKEFT
+1779 TNHAFSSLMSEFT
-1792 LKEPIRFAGH
+1792 LKDPIRFAGH
-1802 SYNDLLHAPKG
+1802 SYNDLLHAPEG

-1887 AIREVVKNYMGDDT
+1887 AMREVVKNYMGDDT

-1929 QGKNAM
+1929 RGKNAM
-1935 DNKSFKADQ
+1935 DNQLFKADQ

-1956 VAGDVSQ
+1956 VAGDISQ
-1963 FVTSTK
+1963 FVTSSK

-2007 VNIKVTDTI
+2007 VNMKVTDII

-2026 QGSNQEYLESL
+2026 YGSNQEYLESL

-2053 RANSLLNS
+2053 RAGMLLNS
-2061 YYPYETPSYRN
+2061 YYPYNTPSYSG
-2072 ARNRLASL
+2072 ARNRLAEL
-2080 TKNNF
+2080 TKSNF

-2112 GEIPIPVDS
+2112 GEMP
-2121 INTPNL
+2121 
-2127 DTTVNSYTGNITPDA
+2127 
-2142 NTIFVFGSNPE
+2142 
-2153 GRHGA
+2153 
-2158 GAAKIARE
+2158 AKD
-2166 QFGAIY
+2166 G
-2172 GQGEG
+2172 
-2177 LQGNAYA
+2177 
-2184 LPTKDLRVTKNNG
+2184 
-2197 LRSISEAQIIENIKK
+2197 
-2212 LYEVAK
+2212 
-2218 QNPDKQFKIAYR
+2218 
-2230 NTDKASLNGYTG
+2230 
-2242 LEMID
+2242 
-2247 MFLKAGSIPT
+2247 
-2257 NIVFSKEWIDTG
+2257 
-2269 KFDLPTK
+2269 
-2276 KVQSTSKSYIPARE
+2276 IPARE

-2354 LLKTEPDLAS
+2354 LLKTEPDLARD
-2364 NLFMYNFYKLGFTFS
+2364 LFMYNFYKLGFTFS

-2392 LNMKLW
+2392 LAIKVG
-2398 REWDPSADNGK
+2398 RKWDSSANDGN
-2409 GAWIQSDKSY
+2409 GAWVERSY
-2419 IDFLNE
+2419 VDFLND
-2425 VKKGISV
+2425 VKEGTVTANSEK
-2432 NIEEFAKQ
+2432 FAKQ

-2447 NRSLVFTAKG
+2447 NRRLVFTAKG
-2457 STRDFL
+2457 SNL
-2463 KKEVYKN
+2463 KYLKTLVYKN
-2470 GVAASEF
+2470 GEAVSNF
-2477 TLKVSK
+2477 TLDVNK

-2489 NYTIAD
+2489 NYTIKD
-2495 DTIPK
+2495 STLPK
-2500 SWTAFRPCIIVDGI
+2500 NCVAFRPCIVVDGI
-2514 VYMCESGNDKFN
+2514 TYMCDSSNDKFN
-2526 VSTDGSMTYRKVS
+2526 VSYDGSITYYKVS

-2548 QYISDSETKITDS
+2548 QYVSDSESRLTDNEQYDNNMEGNSS
-2561 QTYDDKMP
+2561 QEFIPENTP
-2569 GSTKREDRVPE
+2569 NSFNREEAINQIIDYGIKNGEFMAEQVESIKEYLNSQSDVDLSDTVNAIRNE
-2580 EHPEKVDRDKLVN
+2580 IQNSGLTDNTGEKV
-2593 DLIYYSLMNGNL
+2593 
-2605 VEESTDKF
+2605 
-2613 KEDISIFKDSDLKDT
+2613 
-2628 IEDIKNELREK
+2628 
-2639 GLIDKTGKKIC
+2639 C

>member
-1 MSTNCYNPIK
+1 MSTKCYNPIK
-11 GIDDVISS
+11 GIDDVIAS
-19 KIQGWNKYRVATLR
+19 KIQGWNEYRVATLR

-38 SHPSPLDTSD
+38 SHSSPLDTSD
-48 LDKAVQELIS
+48 LDRAVQDLIS
-58 YRRNLGKVNA
+58 YRRDLGKMNA
-68 ESIKTAS
+68 ESIKTNS
-75 FNLSESYQKLKESF
+75 SNLSESYQKLKESF

-112 QEANPSLSRKVICN
+112 QEANPFLSRKVICN
-126 GFISNGKLVAGQF
+126 GFVSNGKLVAGQF

-153 LEAVEEDDMDT
+153 SEAVEEGDMDT

-192 KLGNNIEYAD
+192 RLGDKIEYAD

-229 ETSDMQ
+229 ETSDMH

-272 PVKTHQSL
+272 PVKAHQSL
-280 IEILRGVTSENQ
+280 IEILRGVTSERQ
-292 MIGLLRNASSSQ
+292 MIGLLRNASNSQ
-304 SWLQPVIEELEN
+304 TWLQPVIEELEN

-329 KNFQPYSILLEEIKN
+329 KNFQPYSILLEEVKN
-344 ELRTFKT
+344 GLRTFKT
-351 LILNRVNISL
+351 LILNRVNNSL

-376 PDTSV
+376 PNTSV

-392 LQNLREIVAE
+392 LQSLRELVKE
-402 YFPSKNVSIVPKFY
+402 YFPSKSVSITPKFY
-416 SNKETSWQEKKRVLI
+416 NNKETSWQEKKRVLI
-431 KITEALGIDIDGN
+431 KITEALGIDIDGG
-444 TLDRI
+444 TLDKI
-449 MSNGRD
+449 MSSGRD

-462 ISELIEFGTDKILNK
+462 ISELVEFGTDKILNK
-477 SELESLNK
+477 KELESLDK
-485 GNFSLS
+485 GEYSLS
-491 KSSFKDFIK
+491 NRSFKDFIR

-514 EKIDKMLT
+514 EKIDKMLS
-522 IITKNREGLRLESRV
+522 IVTKNREGLRLESRV

-544 NNITLFSNVIPSYLG
+544 NNVTLFSNVIPSYLG

-564 IASFVTNNDRQGL
+564 IASFVSNNDRQGL

-591 MDNGTILNRWIK
+591 MDKDNGTIFNRWLR

-608 DLDEKSFATN
+608 GLDEKDFAAN
-618 FVFKRFLG
+618 FGFKRFLG

-637 KQHAIDMMTEYF
+637 KQHAIDMMAEYF
-649 SERQISPKNIKYI
+649 SERQKSP
-662 DEEEFNKSKN
+662 
-672 LKSFPKD
+672 
-679 QLYYVN
+679 
-685 GTNYYYKY
+685 
-693 NSIDSKGNNVWTKH
+693 NSQ
-707 IKDDY
+707 Y

-725 SKFIKAKRYSAKEIL
+725 SKFIKAKRYSAQEIL

-755 LTKAANS
+755 LTSAANT
-762 KLKEEEY
+762 KLKEGGY
-769 SPIENFSNK
+769 SLIENFSSK
-778 EDEYTI
+778 ENEYTA

-818 IQAYMEEAVNIF
+818 IQAYMEEAVNSF
-830 KKNLNN
+830 KTSLNN
-836 LGLLETKEVYNPN
+836 LGLLETKEVYNPK
-849 TNKKEVQYIYFSQ
+849 TNKKEVQYVYFSQ
-862 EVNGDKTIDKV
+862 EVNGNKSIDEV

-927 GNLYSKDGIERCV
+927 GNLYSEDGIERCV

-946 LNAELS
+946 LNAEVS
-952 NPEFMTAIKA
+952 NPEFMKAIEA

-1009 NAIKQLRAEY
+1009 NTIKQLRAEY

-1026 SDKLAEIASMAVVF
+1026 SDKLTEIANMSVVF

-1051 NYAVNNTDKLKI
+1051 NLAVNSTDKLKI

-1110 FGSTDISKASNAKEL
+1110 FGSTDISKASNAQEL
-1125 NDALDKAYIHQ
+1125 SNALDKAYIHQ

-1166 MTNVEMD
+1166 MANIKMD

-1183 NKVNLGGKYGDV
+1183 KKVNLGGKYGEV

-1209 IVANILESYDLFANE
+1209 IVANILKSYDLFANE

-1277 LFSMFKKRVNKQS
+1277 LFSIFKKRVNKQS

-1310 GDLKYVVDPNNPNNI
+1310 GDLHYVVDPNNPNNI

-1343 KEVTL
+1343 KEVAL

-1451 EFYETYSN
+1451 EFYETYPN

-1470 DTESLD
+1470 DTESLN

-1563 LLFGSLEGIVSRGT
+1563 LLFGNLEGIVSR
-1577 STSKI
+1577 
-1582 SGENIS
+1582 E
-1588 SKGSEFAKKLTNV
+1588 
-1601 GNNLEV
+1601 
-1607 TYKGVTFRN
+1607 
-1616 AEHAYQT
+1616 
-1623 WKSGEFDNTAYN
+1623 
-1635 SINTW
+1635 
-1640 KPVGSKPVNKQ
+1640 
-1651 INFQIMVDIL
+1651 
-1661 TEKLKQHPELIEGI
+1661 
-1675 KERGGHEYIISST
+1675 
-1688 HNVVGDK
+1688 
-1695 YWESSG
+1695 
-1701 QNAFIKA
+1701 
-1708 LAEAAINVGISPINN
+1708 
-1723 NFIKSTVDF
+1723 TVDF

-1779 TNHAFSSLMKEFT
+1779 TNHAFSSLMSEFT
-1792 LKEPIRFAGH
+1792 LKDPIRFAGH

-1843 ITADAGAVLARI
+1843 VTADAGAVLARI

-1887 AIREVVKNYMGDDT
+1887 AMREVVKNYMGDDT

-1935 DNKSFKADQ
+1935 DNQSFKADQ

-1956 VAGDVSQ
+1956 VAGDISQ
-1963 FVTSTK
+1963 FVTSSK

-2007 VNIKVTDTI
+2007 VNMKVTDII

-2026 QGSNQEYLESL
+2026 QGSNQEYLKSL

-2053 RANSLLNS
+2053 RAGMLLNS
-2061 YYPYETPSYRN
+2061 YYPYNTPSYSG
-2072 ARNRLASL
+2072 ARNRLAEL
-2080 TKNNF
+2080 TKSNF

-2112 GEIPIPVDS
+2112 GEM
-2121 INTPNL
+2121 
-2127 DTTVNSYTGNITPDA
+2127 
-2142 NTIFVFGSNPE
+2142 
-2153 GRHGA
+2153 
-2158 GAAKIARE
+2158 
-2166 QFGAIY
+2166 
-2172 GQGEG
+2172 
-2177 LQGNAYA
+2177 
-2184 LPTKDLRVTKNNG
+2184 PTKDG
-2197 LRSISEAQIIENIKK
+2197 
-2212 LYEVAK
+2212 
-2218 QNPDKQFKIAYR
+2218 
-2230 NTDKASLNGYTG
+2230 
-2242 LEMID
+2242 
-2247 MFLKAGSIPT
+2247 
-2257 NIVFSKEWIDTG
+2257 
-2269 KFDLPTK
+2269 
-2276 KVQSTSKSYIPARE
+2276 IPARE

-2345 DELKESWAE
+2345 DELKGSWAE
-2354 LLKTEPDLAS
+2354 LLKTEPDLARD
-2364 NLFMYNFYKLGFTFS
+2364 LFMYNFYKLGFTFS

-2392 LNMKLW
+2392 LAIKVG
-2398 REWDPSADNGK
+2398 RKWDSSANDGN
-2409 GAWIQSDKSY
+2409 GAWVERSY
-2419 IDFLNE
+2419 VDFLND
-2425 VKKGISV
+2425 VKEGTVTANSEK
-2432 NIEEFAKQ
+2432 FAKQ

-2447 NRSLVFTAKG
+2447 NRRLVFTAKG
-2457 STRDFL
+2457 SNL
-2463 KKEVYKN
+2463 KYLKTLVYKN
-2470 GVAASEF
+2470 GEAVSNF
-2477 TLKVSK
+2477 TLDVNK

-2489 NYTIAD
+2489 NYTIKD
-2495 DTIPK
+2495 STLPK
-2500 SWTAFRPCIIVDGI
+2500 NCVAFRPCIVVDGI
-2514 VYMCESGNDKFN
+2514 TYICDSSNDKFN
-2526 VSTDGSMTYRKVS
+2526 VSYDGSITYYKVS

-2548 QYISDSETKITDS
+2548 QYVSDSESRLTDNEQYDNNMEGNSS
-2561 QTYDDKMP
+2561 QEFIPENTP
-2569 GSTKREDRVPE
+2569 NSFNREEAINQIIDYGIKNGEFMAEQVESIKEYLNSQSDVDLSDTVNAIRNE
-2580 EHPEKVDRDKLVN
+2580 IQNSGLTDNTGEKV
-2593 DLIYYSLMNGNL
+2593 
-2605 VEESTDKF
+2605 
-2613 KEDISIFKDSDLKDT
+2613 
-2628 IEDIKNELREK
+2628 
-2639 GLIDKTGKKIC
+2639 C

>member
-1 MSTNCYNPIK
+1 MSTKCYNPIK
-11 GIDDVISS
+11 GIDDVIAS
-19 KIQGWNKYRVATLR
+19 KIQGWNEYRVATLR

-38 SHPSPLDTSD
+38 AHSSPLDTSD
-48 LDKAVQELIS
+48 LDKAIQDLIS
-58 YRRNLGKVNA
+58 YRRDLGKINA
-68 ESIKTAS
+68 ESIKTTS
-75 FNLSESYQKLKESF
+75 SNLSESYQKLKESF

-112 QEANPSLSRKVICN
+112 QEVNPSLSRKVICN
-126 GFISNGKLVAGQF
+126 GFVSNGKLVAGQF
-139 SVFEGVYN
+139 SIFEGVYN

-153 LEAVEEDDMDT
+153 SEAIEEGDMDT

-175 GALVSHA
+175 GALVSYA

-192 KLGNNIEYAD
+192 RLGDKIEYAD
-202 DTNPDNYN
+202 DTNTDNYD

-229 ETSDMQ
+229 ETSDMH

-272 PVKTHQSL
+272 PVKAHQSL
-280 IEILRGVTSENQ
+280 LEILRGVTSESQ
-292 MIGLLRNASSSQ
+292 MIDLLRNASNSQ
-304 SWLQPVIEELEN
+304 TWLQPIIEELEN

-329 KNFQPYSILLEEIKN
+329 KNFQPYSILTETIKN
-344 ELRTFKT
+344 GLRLFKT
-351 LILNRVNISL
+351 TILNKPSTAL
-361 SGQYLTSITLGKQVN
+361 EGQYLTAIALGKQIN
-376 PDTSV
+376 PSTSV
-381 FNKDGSINWKN
+381 YNKDGSINWKN
-392 LQNLREIVAE
+392 LQSLISIIKE
-402 YFPSKNVSIVPKFY
+402 YLPSKDITIAPKFY
-416 SNKETSWQEKKRVLI
+416 NNKETSWQEKKRVLI
-431 KITEALGIDIDGN
+431 KITEALGIDIDGR
-444 TLDRI
+444 TLDKI
-449 MSNGRD
+449 MYNGRD

-462 ISELIEFGTDKILNK
+462 IKSIVEYGTNKILTKKELEALDAGNYSSLPNK
-477 SELESLNK
+477 SFEK
-485 GNFSLS
+485 
-491 KSSFKDFIK
+491 FIK
-500 FSPAGSTAKQGVIR
+500 IIPAGSTADKGVIR
-514 EKIDKMLT
+514 EKINKMLS
-522 IITKNREGLRLESRV
+522 IVTKNREGLRLESRV
-537 RHKDKNG
+537 RHIDKNG
-544 NNITLFSNVIPSYLG
+544 NNITLFSHVIPSYLG

-564 IASFVTNNDRQGL
+564 IASFVSNNDRQGL

-591 MDNGTILNRWIK
+591 MDKDNGIIFNRWLR

-608 DLDEKSFATN
+608 GLDEKDFAAN
-618 FVFKRFLG
+618 FRFKRFLG

-637 KQHAIDMMTEYF
+637 KQHATDMMAEYF
-649 SERQISPKNIKYI
+649 SKRQLSP
-662 DEEEFNKSKN
+662 
-672 LKSFPKD
+672 
-679 QLYYVN
+679 
-685 GTNYYYKY
+685 
-693 NSIDSKGNNVWTKH
+693 NSQ
-707 IKDDY
+707 Y

-725 SKFIKAKRYSAKEIL
+725 SKFIKAKRYSTQEIL

-755 LTKAANS
+755 LTVAANT
-762 KLKEEEY
+762 KLKEGGY
-769 SPIENFSNK
+769 LPIDNFSDKAN
-778 EDEYTI
+778 EYTA

-794 PDGTVGK
+794 LDGTVGK

-818 IQAYMEEAVNIF
+818 IQAYMEESVNSF
-830 KKNLNN
+830 KTNLNN
-836 LGLLETKEVYNPN
+836 LGLLETKEVYNPKTGKN
-849 TNKKEVQYIYFSQ
+849 EVQYVYFSQ
-862 EVNGDKTIDKV
+862 EVNGNKSIDDV

-897 FYKGTKDLQK
+897 FYNGTKDLQK

-927 GNLYSKDGIERCV
+927 GNLYSEDGIERCV

-946 LNAELS
+946 LNAEVS
-952 NPEFMTAIKA
+952 NPEFMKAIEA
-962 KFGKNSPVYKAYTKN
+962 KFGKKSPVYEAYTKN

-1009 NAIKQLRAEY
+1009 KAIKQLRAEY

-1026 SDKLAEIASMAVVF
+1026 SDKLAEIANMSVVF

-1110 FGSTDISKASNAKEL
+1110 FGSTDISKTSNAKEL

-1166 MTNVEMD
+1166 MANIKMD

-1183 NKVNLGGKYGDV
+1183 KKVNLGGKYGEV

-1231 SDKLLQTTINNSRE
+1231 SNKLLQTTINNSRE

-1277 LFSMFKKRVNKQS
+1277 LFSIFKKRVNKQS

-1304 KGYEES
+1304 KGYEKS
-1310 GDLKYVVDPNNPNNI
+1310 GDLHYIVDPNNPNNI

-1343 KEVTL
+1343 KEVAL

-1362 DKDGNTLLEKKFP
+1362 DKDGNILLEKKFP

-1435 YRQRELSSS
+1435 YSQTKLSDKQI
-1444 EVAEIWK
+1444 ERIWNEIYKQHPEIKVALSK
-1451 EFYETYSN
+1451 
-1459 IKDVLKEAREE
+1459 ARK
-1470 DTESLD
+1470 ESLDAQDLISDLFKSFYKSELAQDVAKTSPSKD

-1481 WDKAGLP
+1481 WNEAGLEGNP
-1488 YSYKEA
+1488 QDLFSKYLEEHYEE
-1494 FAQFIA
+1494 
-1500 DRGYISFESYDFSKS
+1500 YLNFESYDFSKS

-1563 LLFGSLEGIVSRGT
+1563 LLFGNLEGIVSRGT
-1577 STSKI
+1577 
-1582 SGENIS
+1582 
-1588 SKGSEFAKKLTNV
+1588 
-1601 GNNLEV
+1601 
-1607 TYKGVTFRN
+1607 
-1616 AEHAYQT
+1616 
-1623 WKSGEFDNTAYN
+1623 
-1635 SINTW
+1635 
-1640 KPVGSKPVNKQ
+1640 
-1651 INFQIMVDIL
+1651 
-1661 TEKLKQHPELIEGI
+1661 
-1675 KERGGHEYIISST
+1675 
-1688 HNVVGDK
+1688 
-1695 YWESSG
+1695 
-1701 QNAFIKA
+1701 
-1708 LAEAAINVGISPINN
+1708 
-1723 NFIKSTVDF
+1723 VDF
-1732 NAIAERAKDSKSDP
+1732 NAIDERAKDSKSDP

-1792 LKEPIRFAGH
+1792 LKNPIRFAGH
-1802 SYNDLLHAPKG
+1802 SYYDLLHAPEG
-1813 IDVDLNVAEFLAASV
+1813 INVDLNVAEFLAASV

-1843 ITADAGAVLARI
+1843 ITADAGAVLARL
-1855 GYTTQEIGLLFNQ
+1855 GYITQEIGLLFNQ

-1887 AIREVVKNYMGDDT
+1887 AMREVVKNYMGDDT

-1935 DNKSFKADQ
+1935 DNQSFKADQ

-1992 YIDKFVVKN
+1992 YLDKFIVDN
-2001 GKNALS
+2001 GKNSLS
-2007 VNIKVTDTI
+2007 VNIRVTDFI
-2016 DSPIT
+2016 SSPIT
-2021 NNTNL
+2021 NDTNL
-2026 QGSNQEYLESL
+2026 QISNQEYLESL

-2080 TKNNF
+2080 TKSNF

-2112 GEIPIPVDS
+2112 GEMP
-2121 INTPNL
+2121 
-2127 DTTVNSYTGNITPDA
+2127 
-2142 NTIFVFGSNPE
+2142 
-2153 GRHGA
+2153 
-2158 GAAKIARE
+2158 AKD
-2166 QFGAIY
+2166 G
-2172 GQGEG
+2172 
-2177 LQGNAYA
+2177 
-2184 LPTKDLRVTKNNG
+2184 
-2197 LRSISEAQIIENIKK
+2197 
-2212 LYEVAK
+2212 
-2218 QNPDKQFKIAYR
+2218 
-2230 NTDKASLNGYTG
+2230 
-2242 LEMID
+2242 
-2247 MFLKAGSIPT
+2247 
-2257 NIVFSKEWIDTG
+2257 
-2269 KFDLPTK
+2269 
-2276 KVQSTSKSYIPARE
+2276 IPARE

-2315 FQYMQFVTNEKTG
+2315 FQYMQFAINEKTG

-2354 LLKTEPDLAS
+2354 LLKTEPDLARD
-2364 NLFMYNFYKLGFTFS
+2364 LFMYNFYKLGFTFS

-2392 LNMKLW
+2392 LAIKVG
-2398 REWDPSADNGK
+2398 RKWDSSANNGN
-2409 GAWIQSDKSY
+2409 GAWVERSY
-2419 IDFLNE
+2419 VGFLNDIKE
-2425 VKKGISV
+2425 DTVTANSEK
-2432 NIEEFAKQ
+2432 FAKQ

-2447 NRSLVFTAKG
+2447 NRRLVFTAKG
-2457 STRDFL
+2457 SNFKYL
-2463 KKEVYKN
+2463 KKLVYKN
-2470 GVAASEF
+2470 NETVSNF
-2477 TLKVSK
+2477 TLDTNK

-2489 NYTIAD
+2489 NYTIKD
-2495 DTIPK
+2495 NTLPK
-2500 SWTAFRPCIIVDGI
+2500 NCVAFRPCIVIDGV
-2514 VYMCESGNDKFN
+2514 VYMCDSGNEKFN
-2526 VSTDGSMTYRKVS
+2526 VSYDGSITYYKVS

-2548 QYISDSETKITDS
+2548 QYISDSESRLTDNEQYDNNIEGNSS
-2561 QTYDDKMP
+2561 QEFIPENTP
-2569 GSTKREDRVPE
+2569 NSFNREEAINQIIDYGIKNGEFMAEQVESIKEYLNSQSDADLSDTVNEIRNE
-2580 EHPEKVDRDKLVN
+2580 IQNNGLTDNTGEKV
-2593 DLIYYSLMNGNL
+2593 
-2605 VEESTDKF
+2605 
-2613 KEDISIFKDSDLKDT
+2613 
-2628 IEDIKNELREK
+2628 
-2639 GLIDKTGKKIC
+2639 C

>member
-1 MSTNCYNPIK
+1 MSTKCYNPIK
-11 GIDDVISS
+11 GIDDVIAS
-19 KIQGWNKYRVATLR
+19 KIQGWNEYRVATLR

-38 SHPSPLDTSD
+38 SHSSPLDTSD
-48 LDKAVQELIS
+48 LDKAVQDLIS
-58 YRRNLGKVNA
+58 YRRGLGKMNA
-68 ESIKTAS
+68 ESIKTTS
-75 FNLSESYQKLKESF
+75 SNLSESYQKLKESF

-126 GFISNGKLVAGQF
+126 GFVSNGKLVAGQF

-153 LEAVEEDDMDT
+153 SEAVEEGDMDT

-192 KLGNNIEYAD
+192 RLGDKIEYAD

-229 ETSDMQ
+229 ETSDMH

-264 LGFPIMLD
+264 LGYPIMLD
-272 PVKTHQSL
+272 PVKAHQSL
-280 IEILRGVTSENQ
+280 IEILRGVTSERQ
-292 MIGLLRNASSSQ
+292 MIGLLRNASNSQ
-304 SWLQPVIEELEN
+304 TWLQPVIEELED

-329 KNFQPYSILLEEIKN
+329 KNFQPYSILLEEVKN
-344 ELRTFKT
+344 GLRTFKT
-351 LILNRVNISL
+351 LILNRVNNSL

-376 PDTSV
+376 PNTSV

-392 LQNLREIVAE
+392 LQSLRELVKE
-402 YFPSKNVSIVPKFY
+402 YFPSKTISIAPKFY
-416 SNKETSWQEKKRVLI
+416 NNKETSWQEKKRVLI
-431 KITEALGIDIDGN
+431 KITEALGIDIDGG
-444 TLDRI
+444 TLDKI

-462 ISELIEFGTDKILNK
+462 ISELVEFGTDKILNK
-477 SELESLNK
+477 KELESLDK
-485 GNFSLS
+485 GEYSLS
-491 KSSFKDFIK
+491 TRSFKDFIR

-514 EKIDKMLT
+514 EKIDKMLS
-522 IITKNREGLRLESRV
+522 IVTKNREGLRLESRV

-544 NNITLFSNVIPSYLG
+544 NNVTLFSNVIPSYLG

-564 IASFVTNNDRQGL
+564 IASFVSNNDRQGL

-608 DLDEKSFATN
+608 GLDDKDFAAN
-618 FVFKRFLG
+618 FGFKRFLG

-637 KQHAIDMMTEYF
+637 KQHAIDMMAEYF
-649 SERQISPKNIKYI
+649 SERQLSP
-662 DEEEFNKSKN
+662 
-672 LKSFPKD
+672 
-679 QLYYVN
+679 
-685 GTNYYYKY
+685 
-693 NSIDSKGNNVWTKH
+693 NSQ
-707 IKDDY
+707 Y

-725 SKFIKAKRYSAKEIL
+725 SKFIKAKRYSAQEIL

-755 LTKAANS
+755 LTVSANT
-762 KLKEEEY
+762 KLKEGGY
-769 SPIENFSNK
+769 SPIDNFSDKAN
-778 EDEYTI
+778 EYTA

-794 PDGTVGK
+794 PDGTIGK

-818 IQAYMEEAVNIF
+818 IQAYMEEAVNSF
-830 KKNLNN
+830 KTDLNN
-836 LGLLETKEVYNPN
+836 LGLLETKEVYNPK
-849 TNKKEVQYIYFSQ
+849 TNKKEVQYVYFSQ
-862 EVNGDKTIDKV
+862 EVNGNKSIDEV

-927 GNLYSKDGIERCV
+927 GNLYSEDGIERCV

-946 LNAELS
+946 LNAEIS
-952 NPEFMTAIKA
+952 NLAFMKAIEA
-962 KFGKNSPVYKAYTKN
+962 KFGKNSSVYEAYTKN

-1009 NAIKQLRAEY
+1009 KAIKQLRAEY

-1026 SDKLAEIASMAVVF
+1026 SDKLAEIANMSVVF

-1051 NYAVNNTDKLKI
+1051 NLAVNSTDKLKI

-1166 MTNVEMD
+1166 MANIKMN

-1183 NKVNLGGKYGDV
+1183 KKVNLGGKYGDV

-1277 LFSMFKKRVNKQS
+1277 LFSIFKKRVNKQS

-1310 GDLKYVVDPNNPNNI
+1310 GDLHYVVDPNNPNNI

-1343 KEVTL
+1343 KEVAL

-1435 YRQRELSSS
+1435 YRQRELTSS

-1563 LLFGSLEGIVSRGT
+1563 LLFGNLEGIVSRGT
-1577 STSKI
+1577 
-1582 SGENIS
+1582 
-1588 SKGSEFAKKLTNV
+1588 
-1601 GNNLEV
+1601 
-1607 TYKGVTFRN
+1607 
-1616 AEHAYQT
+1616 
-1623 WKSGEFDNTAYN
+1623 
-1635 SINTW
+1635 
-1640 KPVGSKPVNKQ
+1640 
-1651 INFQIMVDIL
+1651 
-1661 TEKLKQHPELIEGI
+1661 
-1675 KERGGHEYIISST
+1675 
-1688 HNVVGDK
+1688 
-1695 YWESSG
+1695 
-1701 QNAFIKA
+1701 
-1708 LAEAAINVGISPINN
+1708 
-1723 NFIKSTVDF
+1723 VDF
-1732 NAIAERAKDSKSDP
+1732 SAIAERAKDIKSDP

-1779 TNHAFSSLMKEFT
+1779 TNHAFSSLMSEFT
-1792 LKEPIRFAGH
+1792 LKDPIRFAGH
-1802 SYNDLLHAPKG
+1802 SYNDLLHAPEG

-1887 AIREVVKNYMGDDT
+1887 AMREVVKNYMGDDT

-1929 QGKNAM
+1929 RGKNAM
-1935 DNKSFKADQ
+1935 DNQSFKADQ

-1956 VAGDVSQ
+1956 VAGDISQ
-1963 FVTSTK
+1963 FVTSSK

-2007 VNIKVTDTI
+2007 VNMKVTDTI

-2026 QGSNQEYLESL
+2026 QRSNQEYLESL

-2053 RANSLLNS
+2053 RAGMLLNS
-2061 YYPYETPSYRN
+2061 YYPYNTPSYSG
-2072 ARNRLASL
+2072 ARNRLAEL
-2080 TKNNF
+2080 TKSNF

-2112 GEIPIPVDS
+2112 GEMP
-2121 INTPNL
+2121 
-2127 DTTVNSYTGNITPDA
+2127 
-2142 NTIFVFGSNPE
+2142 
-2153 GRHGA
+2153 
-2158 GAAKIARE
+2158 AKD
-2166 QFGAIY
+2166 G
-2172 GQGEG
+2172 
-2177 LQGNAYA
+2177 
-2184 LPTKDLRVTKNNG
+2184 
-2197 LRSISEAQIIENIKK
+2197 
-2212 LYEVAK
+2212 
-2218 QNPDKQFKIAYR
+2218 
-2230 NTDKASLNGYTG
+2230 
-2242 LEMID
+2242 
-2247 MFLKAGSIPT
+2247 
-2257 NIVFSKEWIDTG
+2257 
-2269 KFDLPTK
+2269 
-2276 KVQSTSKSYIPARE
+2276 IPARE

-2354 LLKTEPDLAS
+2354 LLKTEPDLARD
-2364 NLFMYNFYKLGFTFS
+2364 LFMYNFYKLGFTFS

-2392 LNMKLW
+2392 LAIKVG
-2398 REWDPSADNGK
+2398 RKWDSSANDGN
-2409 GAWIQSDKSY
+2409 GAWVERSY
-2419 IDFLNE
+2419 VDFLND
-2425 VKKGISV
+2425 VKEGTVTANSEK
-2432 NIEEFAKQ
+2432 FAKQ

-2447 NRSLVFTAKG
+2447 NRRLVFTAKG
-2457 STRDFL
+2457 SNL
-2463 KKEVYKN
+2463 KYLKTLVYKN
-2470 GVAASEF
+2470 GEAVSNF
-2477 TLKVSK
+2477 TLDVNK

-2489 NYTIAD
+2489 NYTIKD
-2495 DTIPK
+2495 STLPK
-2500 SWTAFRPCIIVDGI
+2500 NCVAFRPCIVVDGI
-2514 VYMCESGNDKFN
+2514 TYMCDSSNDKFN
-2526 VSTDGSMTYRKVS
+2526 VSYDGSITYYKVS

-2548 QYISDSETKITDS
+2548 QYVSDSESRLTDNEQYDNNMEGNSS
-2561 QTYDDKMP
+2561 QEFIPENTP
-2569 GSTKREDRVPE
+2569 NSFNREEAINQIIDYGIKNGEFMAEQVESIKEYLNSQSDVDLSDTVNAIRNE
-2580 EHPEKVDRDKLVN
+2580 IQNSGLTDNTGEKV
-2593 DLIYYSLMNGNL
+2593 
-2605 VEESTDKF
+2605 
-2613 KEDISIFKDSDLKDT
+2613 
-2628 IEDIKNELREK
+2628 
-2639 GLIDKTGKKIC
+2639 C

>member
-1 MSTNCYNPIK
+1 MSTKCYNPIK
-11 GIDDVISS
+11 GIDDVIAS
-19 KIQGWNKYRVATLR
+19 KIQGWNEYRVATLR

-38 SHPSPLDTSD
+38 SHSSPLDTSD
-48 LDKAVQELIS
+48 LDKAVQDLIS
-58 YRRNLGKVNA
+58 YRRDLGKMNA
-68 ESIKTAS
+68 ESIKTTS
-75 FNLSESYQKLKESF
+75 SNLSESYQKLKESF

-112 QEANPSLSRKVICN
+112 QEANPFLSRKVICN
-126 GFISNGKLVAGQF
+126 GFVSNGKLVAGQF

-153 LEAVEEDDMDT
+153 SEAVEEGDMDT

-192 KLGNNIEYAD
+192 RLGDKIEYAD

-229 ETSDMQ
+229 ETSDMH

-272 PVKTHQSL
+272 PVKAHQSL
-280 IEILRGVTSENQ
+280 IEILRGVTSERQ
-292 MIGLLRNASSSQ
+292 MIGLLRNASNSQ
-304 SWLQPVIEELEN
+304 TWLQPVIEELEN

-329 KNFQPYSILLEEIKN
+329 KNFQPYSILLEEVKN
-344 ELRTFKT
+344 GLRTFKT
-351 LILNRVNISL
+351 LILNRVNNSL

-376 PDTSV
+376 PNTSV

-392 LQNLREIVAE
+392 LQSLRELVKE
-402 YFPSKNVSIVPKFY
+402 YFPSKSVSITPKFY
-416 SNKETSWQEKKRVLI
+416 NNKETSWQEKKRVLI
-431 KITEALGIDIDGN
+431 KITEALGIDIDGG
-444 TLDRI
+444 TLDKI
-449 MSNGRD
+449 MSSGRD

-462 ISELIEFGTDKILNK
+462 ISELVEFGTDKILNK
-477 SELESLNK
+477 KELESLDK
-485 GNFSLS
+485 GEYSLS
-491 KSSFKDFIK
+491 NRSFKDFIR

-514 EKIDKMLT
+514 EKIDKMLF
-522 IITKNREGLRLESRV
+522 IVTKNREGLRLESRV

-544 NNITLFSNVIPSYLG
+544 NNVTLFSNVIPSYLG

-564 IASFVTNNDRQGL
+564 IASFVSNNDRQGL

-591 MDNGTILNRWIK
+591 MDKDNGTIFNRWLR

-608 DLDEKSFATN
+608 GLDEKDFAAN
-618 FVFKRFLG
+618 FGFKRFLG

-637 KQHAIDMMTEYF
+637 KQHAIDMMAEYF
-649 SERQISPKNIKYI
+649 SERQKSP
-662 DEEEFNKSKN
+662 
-672 LKSFPKD
+672 
-679 QLYYVN
+679 
-685 GTNYYYKY
+685 
-693 NSIDSKGNNVWTKH
+693 NSQ
-707 IKDDY
+707 Y

-725 SKFIKAKRYSAKEIL
+725 SKFIKAKRYSAQEIL

-755 LTKAANS
+755 LTSAANT
-762 KLKEEEY
+762 KLKEGGY
-769 SPIENFSNK
+769 SLIENFSSK
-778 EDEYTI
+778 ENEYTA

-818 IQAYMEEAVNIF
+818 IQAYMEEAVNSF
-830 KKNLNN
+830 KTSLNN
-836 LGLLETKEVYNPN
+836 LGLLETKEVYNPK
-849 TNKKEVQYIYFSQ
+849 TNKKEVQYVYFSQ
-862 EVNGDKTIDKV
+862 EVNGNKSIDEV

-927 GNLYSKDGIERCV
+927 GNLYSEDGIERCV

-946 LNAELS
+946 LNAEVS
-952 NPEFMTAIKA
+952 NPEFMKAIEA

-1009 NAIKQLRAEY
+1009 NTIKQLRAEY

-1026 SDKLAEIASMAVVF
+1026 SDKLTEIANMSVVF

-1051 NYAVNNTDKLKI
+1051 NLAVNSTDKLKI

-1098 LVGSTKIVKVGG
+1098 LVGSTEIVKVGG
-1110 FGSTDISKASNAKEL
+1110 FGSTDISKASNAQEL
-1125 NDALDKAYIHQ
+1125 SNALDKAYIHQ

-1166 MTNVEMD
+1166 MANIKMD

-1183 NKVNLGGKYGDV
+1183 KKVNLGGKYGEV

-1209 IVANILESYDLFANE
+1209 IVANILKSYDLFANE

-1277 LFSMFKKRVNKQS
+1277 LFSIFKKRVNKQS

-1310 GDLKYVVDPNNPNNI
+1310 GDLHYVVDPNNPNNI

-1343 KEVTL
+1343 KEVAL

-1375 NALSILAYR
+1375 NVLSILAYR

-1470 DTESLD
+1470 DTESLN

-1515 PLDNTRAARNNML
+1515 SLDNTRAARNNML

-1563 LLFGSLEGIVSRGT
+1563 LLFGNLEGIVSRG
-1577 STSKI
+1577 
-1582 SGENIS
+1582 
-1588 SKGSEFAKKLTNV
+1588 
-1601 GNNLEV
+1601 
-1607 TYKGVTFRN
+1607 
-1616 AEHAYQT
+1616 
-1623 WKSGEFDNTAYN
+1623 
-1635 SINTW
+1635 
-1640 KPVGSKPVNKQ
+1640 
-1651 INFQIMVDIL
+1651 
-1661 TEKLKQHPELIEGI
+1661 
-1675 KERGGHEYIISST
+1675 
-1688 HNVVGDK
+1688 
-1695 YWESSG
+1695 
-1701 QNAFIKA
+1701 
-1708 LAEAAINVGISPINN
+1708 
-1723 NFIKSTVDF
+1723 TVDF

-1779 TNHAFSSLMKEFT
+1779 TNHAFSSLMSEFT
-1792 LKEPIRFAGH
+1792 LKDPIRFAGH

-1887 AIREVVKNYMGDDT
+1887 AMREVVKNYMGDDT

-1935 DNKSFKADQ
+1935 DNQSFKADQ

-1956 VAGDVSQ
+1956 VAGDISQ
-1963 FVTSTK
+1963 FVTSSK

-2007 VNIKVTDTI
+2007 VNMKVTDII

-2026 QGSNQEYLESL
+2026 QGSNQEYLKSL

-2053 RANSLLNS
+2053 RAGMLLNS
-2061 YYPYETPSYRN
+2061 YYPYNTPSYSG
-2072 ARNRLASL
+2072 ARNRLAEL
-2080 TKNNF
+2080 TKSNF

-2112 GEIPIPVDS
+2112 GEM
-2121 INTPNL
+2121 
-2127 DTTVNSYTGNITPDA
+2127 
-2142 NTIFVFGSNPE
+2142 
-2153 GRHGA
+2153 
-2158 GAAKIARE
+2158 
-2166 QFGAIY
+2166 
-2172 GQGEG
+2172 
-2177 LQGNAYA
+2177 
-2184 LPTKDLRVTKNNG
+2184 PTKDG
-2197 LRSISEAQIIENIKK
+2197 
-2212 LYEVAK
+2212 
-2218 QNPDKQFKIAYR
+2218 
-2230 NTDKASLNGYTG
+2230 
-2242 LEMID
+2242 
-2247 MFLKAGSIPT
+2247 
-2257 NIVFSKEWIDTG
+2257 
-2269 KFDLPTK
+2269 
-2276 KVQSTSKSYIPARE
+2276 IPARE

-2354 LLKTEPDLAS
+2354 LLKTEPDLARD
-2364 NLFMYNFYKLGFTFS
+2364 LFMYNFYKLGFTFS

-2392 LNMKLW
+2392 LAIKVG
-2398 REWDPSADNGK
+2398 RKWDSSANDGN
-2409 GAWIQSDKSY
+2409 GAWVERSY
-2419 IDFLNE
+2419 VDFLND
-2425 VKKGISV
+2425 VKEGTVTANSEK
-2432 NIEEFAKQ
+2432 FAKQ

-2447 NRSLVFTAKG
+2447 NRRLVFTAKG
-2457 STRDFL
+2457 SNL
-2463 KKEVYKN
+2463 KYLKTLVYKN
-2470 GVAASEF
+2470 GEAVSNF
-2477 TLKVSK
+2477 TLDVNK

-2489 NYTIAD
+2489 NYTIKD
-2495 DTIPK
+2495 STLPK
-2500 SWTAFRPCIIVDGI
+2500 NCVAFRPCIVVDGI
-2514 VYMCESGNDKFN
+2514 TYICDSSNDKFN
-2526 VSTDGSMTYRKVS
+2526 VSYDGSITYYKVS

-2548 QYISDSETKITDS
+2548 QYVSDSESRLTDNEQYDNNMEGNSS
-2561 QTYDDKMP
+2561 QEFIPENTP
-2569 GSTKREDRVPE
+2569 NSFNREEAINQIIDYGIKNGEFMAEQVESIKEYLNSQSDVDLSDTVNAIRNE
-2580 EHPEKVDRDKLVN
+2580 IQNSGLTDNTGEKV
-2593 DLIYYSLMNGNL
+2593 
-2605 VEESTDKF
+2605 
-2613 KEDISIFKDSDLKDT
+2613 
-2628 IEDIKNELREK
+2628 
-2639 GLIDKTGKKIC
+2639 C

>member
-1 MSTNCYNPIK
+1 MSTKCYNPIK
-11 GIDDVISS
+11 GIDDVIAS
-19 KIQGWNKYRVATLR
+19 KIQGWNEYRVATLR

-38 SHPSPLDTSD
+38 SHSSPLDTSD
-48 LDKAVQELIS
+48 LNKAVQDLIS
-58 YRRNLGKVNA
+58 YRRDLGKMNA
-68 ESIKTAS
+68 ESIKTTS
-75 FNLSESYQKLKESF
+75 SNLSESYQKLKESF

-112 QEANPSLSRKVICN
+112 QEANPFLSRKVICN
-126 GFISNGKLVAGQF
+126 GFVSNGKLVAGQF
-139 SVFEGVYN
+139 SIFEGVYN

-153 LEAVEEDDMDT
+153 SEAVEEGDMDT

-192 KLGNNIEYAD
+192 RLGDKIEYAD

-229 ETSDMQ
+229 ETSDMH

-272 PVKTHQSL
+272 PVKAHQSL
-280 IEILRGVTSENQ
+280 IEILRGVTSERQ
-292 MIGLLRNASSSQ
+292 IIGLLRNASNSQ
-304 SWLQPVIEELEN
+304 TWLQPVIEELEN

-329 KNFQPYSILLEEIKN
+329 KNFQPYSILLEEVKN
-344 ELRTFKT
+344 GLRTFKT
-351 LILNRVNISL
+351 LILNRVNNSL

-376 PDTSV
+376 PNTSV

-392 LQNLREIVAE
+392 LQSLRELVKE
-402 YFPSKNVSIVPKFY
+402 YFPSKSVSITPKFY
-416 SNKETSWQEKKRVLI
+416 NNKETSWQEKKRVLI
-431 KITEALGIDIDGN
+431 KITEALGIDIDGG
-444 TLDRI
+444 TLDKI
-449 MSNGRD
+449 MSSGRD

-462 ISELIEFGTDKILNK
+462 ISELVEFGTDKILNK
-477 SELESLNK
+477 KELESLDK
-485 GNFSLS
+485 GEYSLS
-491 KSSFKDFIK
+491 NRSFKDFIR

-514 EKIDKMLT
+514 EKIDKMLS
-522 IITKNREGLRLESRV
+522 IVTKNREGLRLESRV

-544 NNITLFSNVIPSYLG
+544 NNVTLFSNVIPSYLG

-564 IASFVTNNDRQGL
+564 IASFVSNNDRQGL

-591 MDNGTILNRWIK
+591 MDKDNGTIFNRWLR

-608 DLDEKSFATN
+608 GLDEKDFAAN
-618 FVFKRFLG
+618 FGFKRFLG

-637 KQHAIDMMTEYF
+637 KQHTIDMMAEYF
-649 SERQISPKNIKYI
+649 SERQKSP
-662 DEEEFNKSKN
+662 
-672 LKSFPKD
+672 
-679 QLYYVN
+679 
-685 GTNYYYKY
+685 
-693 NSIDSKGNNVWTKH
+693 NSQ
-707 IKDDY
+707 Y

-725 SKFIKAKRYSAKEIL
+725 SKFIKAKRYSAQEIL

-755 LTKAANS
+755 LTSAANT
-762 KLKEEEY
+762 KLKEGGY
-769 SPIENFSNK
+769 SLIENFSSK
-778 EDEYTI
+778 ENEYTA

-818 IQAYMEEAVNIF
+818 IQAYMEEAVNSF
-830 KKNLNN
+830 KTSLNN
-836 LGLLETKEVYNPN
+836 LGLLETKEVYNPK
-849 TNKKEVQYIYFSQ
+849 TNKKEVQYVYFSQ
-862 EVNGDKTIDKV
+862 EVNGNKSIDEV

-886 QQLQLF
+886 QQIQLF

-927 GNLYSKDGIERCV
+927 GNLYSEDGIERCV

-946 LNAELS
+946 LNAEVS
-952 NPEFMTAIKA
+952 NPEFMKAIEA

-1009 NAIKQLRAEY
+1009 NTIKQLRAEY

-1026 SDKLAEIASMAVVF
+1026 SDKLTEIANMSVVF

-1051 NYAVNNTDKLKI
+1051 NLAVNSTDKLKI

-1110 FGSTDISKASNAKEL
+1110 FGSTDISKASNAQEL
-1125 NDALDKAYIHQ
+1125 SNALDKAYIHQ

-1166 MTNVEMD
+1166 MANIKMD

-1183 NKVNLGGKYGDV
+1183 KKVNLGGKYGEV

-1209 IVANILESYDLFANE
+1209 IVANILKSYDLFANE

-1277 LFSMFKKRVNKQS
+1277 LFSIFKKRVNKQS

-1310 GDLKYVVDPNNPNNI
+1310 GDLHYVVDPNNPNNI

-1343 KEVTL
+1343 KEVAL

-1451 EFYETYSN
+1451 EFYETYPN
-1459 IKDVLKEAREE
+1459 IKDVLEEAREE
-1470 DTESLD
+1470 DTESLN

-1515 PLDNTRAARNNML
+1515 SLDNTRAARNNML

-1563 LLFGSLEGIVSRGT
+1563 LLFGNLEGIVSR
-1577 STSKI
+1577 
-1582 SGENIS
+1582 E
-1588 SKGSEFAKKLTNV
+1588 
-1601 GNNLEV
+1601 
-1607 TYKGVTFRN
+1607 
-1616 AEHAYQT
+1616 
-1623 WKSGEFDNTAYN
+1623 
-1635 SINTW
+1635 
-1640 KPVGSKPVNKQ
+1640 
-1651 INFQIMVDIL
+1651 
-1661 TEKLKQHPELIEGI
+1661 
-1675 KERGGHEYIISST
+1675 
-1688 HNVVGDK
+1688 
-1695 YWESSG
+1695 
-1701 QNAFIKA
+1701 
-1708 LAEAAINVGISPINN
+1708 
-1723 NFIKSTVDF
+1723 TVDF

-1779 TNHAFSSLMKEFT
+1779 TNHAFSSLMSEFT
-1792 LKEPIRFAGH
+1792 LKDPIRFAGH

-1887 AIREVVKNYMGDDT
+1887 AMREVVKNYMGDDT
-1901 ESPKANPDEDFSINK
+1901 ESPKASPDEDFSINK

-1935 DNKSFKADQ
+1935 DNQSFKADQ

-1956 VAGDVSQ
+1956 VAGDISQ
-1963 FVTSTK
+1963 FVTSSK

-2007 VNIKVTDTI
+2007 VNMKVTDII

-2053 RANSLLNS
+2053 RAGMLLNS
-2061 YYPYETPSYRN
+2061 YYPYNTPSYSG
-2072 ARNRLASL
+2072 ARNRLAEL
-2080 TKNNF
+2080 TKSNF

-2112 GEIPIPVDS
+2112 GEM
-2121 INTPNL
+2121 
-2127 DTTVNSYTGNITPDA
+2127 
-2142 NTIFVFGSNPE
+2142 
-2153 GRHGA
+2153 
-2158 GAAKIARE
+2158 
-2166 QFGAIY
+2166 
-2172 GQGEG
+2172 
-2177 LQGNAYA
+2177 
-2184 LPTKDLRVTKNNG
+2184 PTKDG
-2197 LRSISEAQIIENIKK
+2197 
-2212 LYEVAK
+2212 
-2218 QNPDKQFKIAYR
+2218 
-2230 NTDKASLNGYTG
+2230 
-2242 LEMID
+2242 
-2247 MFLKAGSIPT
+2247 
-2257 NIVFSKEWIDTG
+2257 
-2269 KFDLPTK
+2269 
-2276 KVQSTSKSYIPARE
+2276 IPARE

-2345 DELKESWAE
+2345 DELKESWVE
-2354 LLKTEPDLAS
+2354 LLKTEPDLARD
-2364 NLFMYNFYKLGFTFS
+2364 LFMYNFYKLGFTFS

-2392 LNMKLW
+2392 LAIKVG
-2398 REWDPSADNGK
+2398 RKWDSSANDGN
-2409 GAWIQSDKSY
+2409 GAWVERSY
-2419 IDFLNE
+2419 VDFLND
-2425 VKKGISV
+2425 VKEGTVTANSEK
-2432 NIEEFAKQ
+2432 FAKQ

-2447 NRSLVFTAKG
+2447 NRKLVFTAKG
-2457 STRDFL
+2457 SNL
-2463 KKEVYKN
+2463 KYLKTLVYKN
-2470 GVAASEF
+2470 GEAVSNF
-2477 TLKVSK
+2477 TLDVNK

-2489 NYTIAD
+2489 NYTIKD
-2495 DTIPK
+2495 STLPK
-2500 SWTAFRPCIIVDGI
+2500 NCVAFRPCIVVDGI
-2514 VYMCESGNDKFN
+2514 TYICDSSNDKFN
-2526 VSTDGSMTYRKVS
+2526 VSYDGSITYYKVS

-2548 QYISDSETKITDS
+2548 QYVSDSESRLTDNEQYDNNMEGNSS
-2561 QTYDDKMP
+2561 QEFIPENTP
-2569 GSTKREDRVPE
+2569 NSFNREEAINQIIDYGIKNGEFMAEQVESIKEYLNSQSDVDLSDTVNAIRNE
-2580 EHPEKVDRDKLVN
+2580 IQNSGLTDNTGEKV
-2593 DLIYYSLMNGNL
+2593 
-2605 VEESTDKF
+2605 
-2613 KEDISIFKDSDLKDT
+2613 
-2628 IEDIKNELREK
+2628 
-2639 GLIDKTGKKIC
+2639 C

>member
-1 MSTNCYNPIK
+1 MSTKCYNPIK
-11 GIDDVISS
+11 GIDDVIAS
-19 KIQGWNKYRVATLR
+19 KIQGWNEYRVATLR

-38 SHPSPLDTSD
+38 SHSSPLDTSD
-48 LDKAVQELIS
+48 LDRAVQDLIS
-58 YRRNLGKVNA
+58 YRRDLGKMNA
-68 ESIKTAS
+68 ESIKTTS
-75 FNLSESYQKLKESF
+75 SNLSESYQKLKESF

-112 QEANPSLSRKVICN
+112 QEANPFLSRKVICN
-126 GFISNGKLVAGQF
+126 GFVSNGKLVAGQF

-153 LEAVEEDDMDT
+153 SEAVEEGDMDT

-192 KLGNNIEYAD
+192 RLGDKIEYAD

-229 ETSDMQ
+229 ETSDMH

-272 PVKTHQSL
+272 PVKAHQSL
-280 IEILRGVTSENQ
+280 IEILRGVTSERQ
-292 MIGLLRNASSSQ
+292 MIGLLRNASNSQ
-304 SWLQPVIEELEN
+304 TWLQPVIEELEN

-329 KNFQPYSILLEEIKN
+329 KNFQPYSILLEEVKN
-344 ELRTFKT
+344 GLRTFKT
-351 LILNRVNISL
+351 LILNRVNNSL

-376 PDTSV
+376 PNTSV

-392 LQNLREIVAE
+392 LQSLRELVKE
-402 YFPSKNVSIVPKFY
+402 YFPSKSVSITPKFY
-416 SNKETSWQEKKRVLI
+416 NNKETSWQEKKRVLI
-431 KITEALGIDIDGN
+431 KITEALGIDIDGG
-444 TLDRI
+444 TLDKI
-449 MSNGRD
+449 MSSGRD

-462 ISELIEFGTDKILNK
+462 ISELVEFGTDKILNK
-477 SELESLNK
+477 KELESLDK
-485 GNFSLS
+485 GEYSLS
-491 KSSFKDFIK
+491 NRSFKDFIR

-514 EKIDKMLT
+514 EKIDKMLS
-522 IITKNREGLRLESRV
+522 IVTKNREGLRLESRV

-544 NNITLFSNVIPSYLG
+544 NNVTLFSNVIPSYLG

-564 IASFVTNNDRQGL
+564 IASFVSNNDRQGL

-591 MDNGTILNRWIK
+591 MDKDNGTIFNRWLR

-608 DLDEKSFATN
+608 GLDEKDFAAN
-618 FVFKRFLG
+618 FGFKRFLG

-637 KQHAIDMMTEYF
+637 KQHAIDMMAEYF
-649 SERQISPKNIKYI
+649 SERQKSP
-662 DEEEFNKSKN
+662 
-672 LKSFPKD
+672 
-679 QLYYVN
+679 
-685 GTNYYYKY
+685 
-693 NSIDSKGNNVWTKH
+693 NSQ
-707 IKDDY
+707 Y

-725 SKFIKAKRYSAKEIL
+725 SKFIKAKRYSTQEIL

-755 LTKAANS
+755 LTSAANT
-762 KLKEEEY
+762 KLKEGGY
-769 SPIENFSNK
+769 SLIENFSSK
-778 EDEYTI
+778 ENEYTA

-818 IQAYMEEAVNIF
+818 IQAYMEEAVNSF
-830 KKNLNN
+830 KTSLNN
-836 LGLLETKEVYNPN
+836 LGLLETKEVYNPK
-849 TNKKEVQYIYFSQ
+849 TNKKEVQYVYFSQ
-862 EVNGDKTIDKV
+862 EVNGNKSIDEV

-927 GNLYSKDGIERCV
+927 GNLYSEDGIERCV

-946 LNAELS
+946 LNAEVS
-952 NPEFMTAIKA
+952 NPEFMKAIEA

-1009 NAIKQLRAEY
+1009 NTIKQLRAEY

-1026 SDKLAEIASMAVVF
+1026 SDKLTEIANMSVVF

-1051 NYAVNNTDKLKI
+1051 NLAVNSTDKLKI

-1110 FGSTDISKASNAKEL
+1110 FGSTDISKASNAQEL
-1125 NDALDKAYIHQ
+1125 SNALDKAYIHQ

-1166 MTNVEMD
+1166 MANIKMD

-1183 NKVNLGGKYGDV
+1183 KKVNLGGKYGEV

-1209 IVANILESYDLFANE
+1209 IVANILKSYDLFANE

-1277 LFSMFKKRVNKQS
+1277 LFSIFKKRVNKQS

-1310 GDLKYVVDPNNPNNI
+1310 GDLHYVVDPNNPNNI

-1343 KEVTL
+1343 KEVAL

-1451 EFYETYSN
+1451 EFYETYPN

-1470 DTESLD
+1470 DTESLN

-1563 LLFGSLEGIVSRGT
+1563 LLFGNLEGIISRG
-1577 STSKI
+1577 
-1582 SGENIS
+1582 
-1588 SKGSEFAKKLTNV
+1588 
-1601 GNNLEV
+1601 
-1607 TYKGVTFRN
+1607 
-1616 AEHAYQT
+1616 
-1623 WKSGEFDNTAYN
+1623 
-1635 SINTW
+1635 
-1640 KPVGSKPVNKQ
+1640 
-1651 INFQIMVDIL
+1651 
-1661 TEKLKQHPELIEGI
+1661 
-1675 KERGGHEYIISST
+1675 
-1688 HNVVGDK
+1688 
-1695 YWESSG
+1695 
-1701 QNAFIKA
+1701 
-1708 LAEAAINVGISPINN
+1708 
-1723 NFIKSTVDF
+1723 TVDF

-1779 TNHAFSSLMKEFT
+1779 TNHAFSSLMSEFT
-1792 LKEPIRFAGH
+1792 LKDPIRFAGH

-1887 AIREVVKNYMGDDT
+1887 AMREVVKNYMGDDT

-1935 DNKSFKADQ
+1935 DNQSFKADQ

-1956 VAGDVSQ
+1956 VAGDISQ
-1963 FVTSTK
+1963 FVTSSK

-2007 VNIKVTDTI
+2007 VNMKVTDII

-2026 QGSNQEYLESL
+2026 QGSNQEYLKSL

-2053 RANSLLNS
+2053 RAGMLLNS
-2061 YYPYETPSYRN
+2061 YYPYNTPSYSG
-2072 ARNRLASL
+2072 ARNRLAEL
-2080 TKNNF
+2080 TKSNF

-2112 GEIPIPVDS
+2112 GEM
-2121 INTPNL
+2121 
-2127 DTTVNSYTGNITPDA
+2127 
-2142 NTIFVFGSNPE
+2142 
-2153 GRHGA
+2153 
-2158 GAAKIARE
+2158 
-2166 QFGAIY
+2166 
-2172 GQGEG
+2172 
-2177 LQGNAYA
+2177 
-2184 LPTKDLRVTKNNG
+2184 PTKDG
-2197 LRSISEAQIIENIKK
+2197 
-2212 LYEVAK
+2212 
-2218 QNPDKQFKIAYR
+2218 
-2230 NTDKASLNGYTG
+2230 
-2242 LEMID
+2242 
-2247 MFLKAGSIPT
+2247 
-2257 NIVFSKEWIDTG
+2257 
-2269 KFDLPTK
+2269 
-2276 KVQSTSKSYIPARE
+2276 IPARE

-2354 LLKTEPDLAS
+2354 LLKTEPDLARD
-2364 NLFMYNFYKLGFTFS
+2364 LFMYNFYKLGFTFS

-2392 LNMKLW
+2392 LAIKVG
-2398 REWDPSADNGK
+2398 RKWDSSANDGN
-2409 GAWIQSDKSY
+2409 GAWVERSY
-2419 IDFLNE
+2419 VDFLND
-2425 VKKGISV
+2425 VKEGTVTANSEK
-2432 NIEEFAKQ
+2432 FAKQ

-2447 NRSLVFTAKG
+2447 NRRLVFTAKG
-2457 STRDFL
+2457 SNL
-2463 KKEVYKN
+2463 KYLKTLVYKN
-2470 GVAASEF
+2470 GEAVSNF
-2477 TLKVSK
+2477 TLDVNK

-2489 NYTIAD
+2489 NYTIKD
-2495 DTIPK
+2495 STLPK
-2500 SWTAFRPCIIVDGI
+2500 NRVAFRPCIVVDGI
-2514 VYMCESGNDKFN
+2514 TYICDSSNDKFN
-2526 VSTDGSMTYRKVS
+2526 VSYDGSITYYKVS

-2548 QYISDSETKITDS
+2548 QYVSDSESRLTDNEQYDNNMEGNSS
-2561 QTYDDKMP
+2561 QEFIPENTP
-2569 GSTKREDRVPE
+2569 NSFNREEAINQIIDYGIKNGEFMAEQVESIKEYLNSQSDVDLSDTVNAIRNE
-2580 EHPEKVDRDKLVN
+2580 IQNSGLTDNTGEKV
-2593 DLIYYSLMNGNL
+2593 
-2605 VEESTDKF
+2605 
-2613 KEDISIFKDSDLKDT
+2613 
-2628 IEDIKNELREK
+2628 
-2639 GLIDKTGKKIC
+2639 C

>member
-1 MSTNCYNPIK
+1 MSTKCYNPIK
-11 GIDDVISS
+11 GIDDVIAS
-19 KIQGWNKYRVATLR
+19 KIQGWNEYRVATLR

-38 SHPSPLDTSD
+38 SHSSPLDTSD
-48 LDKAVQELIS
+48 LDRAVQDLIS
-58 YRRNLGKVNA
+58 YRRDLGKMNA
-68 ESIKTAS
+68 ESIKTTS
-75 FNLSESYQKLKESF
+75 SNLSESYQKLKESF

-112 QEANPSLSRKVICN
+112 QEANPFLSRKVICN
-126 GFISNGKLVAGQF
+126 GFVSNGKLVAGQF

-153 LEAVEEDDMDT
+153 SEAVEEGDMDT

-175 GALVSHA
+175 GALVSHT

-192 KLGNNIEYAD
+192 RLGDKIEYAD

-229 ETSDMQ
+229 ETSDMH

-272 PVKTHQSL
+272 PVKAHQSL
-280 IEILRGVTSENQ
+280 IEILRGVTSERQ
-292 MIGLLRNASSSQ
+292 MIGLLRNASNSQ
-304 SWLQPVIEELEN
+304 TWLQPVIEELEN

-329 KNFQPYSILLEEIKN
+329 KNFQPYSILLEEVKN
-344 ELRTFKT
+344 GLRTFKT
-351 LILNRVNISL
+351 LILNRVNNSL

-376 PDTSV
+376 PNTSV

-392 LQNLREIVAE
+392 LQSLRELVKE
-402 YFPSKNVSIVPKFY
+402 YFPSKSVSITPKFY
-416 SNKETSWQEKKRVLI
+416 NNKETSWQEKKRVLI
-431 KITEALGIDIDGN
+431 KITEALGIDIDGG
-444 TLDRI
+444 TLDKI
-449 MSNGRD
+449 MSSGRD

-462 ISELIEFGTDKILNK
+462 ISELVEFGTDKILNK
-477 SELESLNK
+477 KELESLDK
-485 GNFSLS
+485 GEYSLS
-491 KSSFKDFIK
+491 NRSFKDFIR

-514 EKIDKMLT
+514 EKIDKMLS
-522 IITKNREGLRLESRV
+522 IVTKNREGLRLESRV

-544 NNITLFSNVIPSYLG
+544 NNVTLFSNVIPSYLG

-564 IASFVTNNDRQGL
+564 IASFVSNNDRQGL

-591 MDNGTILNRWIK
+591 MDKDNGTIFNRWLR

-608 DLDEKSFATN
+608 GLDEKDFAAN
-618 FVFKRFLG
+618 FGFKRFLG

-637 KQHAIDMMTEYF
+637 KQHAIDMMAEYF
-649 SERQISPKNIKYI
+649 SERQKSP
-662 DEEEFNKSKN
+662 
-672 LKSFPKD
+672 
-679 QLYYVN
+679 
-685 GTNYYYKY
+685 
-693 NSIDSKGNNVWTKH
+693 NSQ
-707 IKDDY
+707 Y

-725 SKFIKAKRYSAKEIL
+725 SKFIKAKRYSAQEIL

-755 LTKAANS
+755 LTSAANT
-762 KLKEEEY
+762 KLKEGGY
-769 SPIENFSNK
+769 SLIENFSSK
-778 EDEYTI
+778 ENEYTA

-818 IQAYMEEAVNIF
+818 IQAYMEEAVNSF
-830 KKNLNN
+830 KTSLNN
-836 LGLLETKEVYNPN
+836 LGLLETKEVYNPK
-849 TNKKEVQYIYFSQ
+849 TNKKEVQYVYFSQ
-862 EVNGDKTIDKV
+862 EVNGNKSIDEV

-927 GNLYSKDGIERCV
+927 GNLYSEDGIERCV

-946 LNAELS
+946 LNAEVS
-952 NPEFMTAIKA
+952 NPEFMKAIEA

-1009 NAIKQLRAEY
+1009 NTIKQLRAEY

-1026 SDKLAEIASMAVVF
+1026 SDKLTEIANMSVVF

-1051 NYAVNNTDKLKI
+1051 NLAVNSTDKLKI

-1110 FGSTDISKASNAKEL
+1110 FGSTDISKASNAQEL
-1125 NDALDKAYIHQ
+1125 SNALDKAYIHQ

-1166 MTNVEMD
+1166 MANIKMD

-1183 NKVNLGGKYGDV
+1183 KKVNLGGKYGEV

-1209 IVANILESYDLFANE
+1209 IVANILKSYDLFANE

-1277 LFSMFKKRVNKQS
+1277 LFSIFKKRVNKQS

-1310 GDLKYVVDPNNPNNI
+1310 GDLHYVVDPNNPNNI

-1343 KEVTL
+1343 KEVAL

-1451 EFYETYSN
+1451 EFYETYPN

-1470 DTESLD
+1470 DTESLN

-1563 LLFGSLEGIVSRGT
+1563 LLFGNLEGIVSR
-1577 STSKI
+1577 
-1582 SGENIS
+1582 E
-1588 SKGSEFAKKLTNV
+1588 
-1601 GNNLEV
+1601 
-1607 TYKGVTFRN
+1607 
-1616 AEHAYQT
+1616 
-1623 WKSGEFDNTAYN
+1623 
-1635 SINTW
+1635 
-1640 KPVGSKPVNKQ
+1640 
-1651 INFQIMVDIL
+1651 
-1661 TEKLKQHPELIEGI
+1661 
-1675 KERGGHEYIISST
+1675 
-1688 HNVVGDK
+1688 
-1695 YWESSG
+1695 
-1701 QNAFIKA
+1701 
-1708 LAEAAINVGISPINN
+1708 
-1723 NFIKSTVDF
+1723 TVDF

-1779 TNHAFSSLMKEFT
+1779 TNHAFSSLMSEFT
-1792 LKEPIRFAGH
+1792 LKDPIRFAGH

-1887 AIREVVKNYMGDDT
+1887 AMREVVKNYMGDDT

-1935 DNKSFKADQ
+1935 DNQSFKADQ

-1956 VAGDVSQ
+1956 VAGDISQ
-1963 FVTSTK
+1963 FVTSSK

-2007 VNIKVTDTI
+2007 VNMKVTDII

-2026 QGSNQEYLESL
+2026 QGSNQEYLKSL

-2053 RANSLLNS
+2053 RAGMLLNS
-2061 YYPYETPSYRN
+2061 YYPYNTPSYSG
-2072 ARNRLASL
+2072 ARNRLAEL
-2080 TKNNF
+2080 TKSNF

-2112 GEIPIPVDS
+2112 GEM
-2121 INTPNL
+2121 
-2127 DTTVNSYTGNITPDA
+2127 
-2142 NTIFVFGSNPE
+2142 
-2153 GRHGA
+2153 
-2158 GAAKIARE
+2158 
-2166 QFGAIY
+2166 
-2172 GQGEG
+2172 
-2177 LQGNAYA
+2177 
-2184 LPTKDLRVTKNNG
+2184 PTKDG
-2197 LRSISEAQIIENIKK
+2197 
-2212 LYEVAK
+2212 
-2218 QNPDKQFKIAYR
+2218 
-2230 NTDKASLNGYTG
+2230 
-2242 LEMID
+2242 
-2247 MFLKAGSIPT
+2247 
-2257 NIVFSKEWIDTG
+2257 
-2269 KFDLPTK
+2269 
-2276 KVQSTSKSYIPARE
+2276 IPARE

-2345 DELKESWAE
+2345 DELKGSWAE
-2354 LLKTEPDLAS
+2354 LLKTEPDLARD
-2364 NLFMYNFYKLGFTFS
+2364 LFMYNFYKLGFTFS

-2392 LNMKLW
+2392 LAIKVG
-2398 REWDPSADNGK
+2398 RKWDSSANDGN
-2409 GAWIQSDKSY
+2409 GAWVERSY
-2419 IDFLNE
+2419 VDFLND
-2425 VKKGISV
+2425 VKEGTVTANSEK
-2432 NIEEFAKQ
+2432 FAKQ

-2447 NRSLVFTAKG
+2447 NRRLVFTAKG
-2457 STRDFL
+2457 SNL
-2463 KKEVYKN
+2463 KYLKTLVYKN
-2470 GVAASEF
+2470 GEAVSNF
-2477 TLKVSK
+2477 TLDVNK

-2489 NYTIAD
+2489 NYTIKD
-2495 DTIPK
+2495 STLPK
-2500 SWTAFRPCIIVDGI
+2500 NCVAFRPCIVVDGI
-2514 VYMCESGNDKFN
+2514 TYICDSSNDKFN
-2526 VSTDGSMTYRKVS
+2526 VSYDGSITYYKVS

-2548 QYISDSETKITDS
+2548 QYVSDSESRLTDNEQYDNNMEGNSS
-2561 QTYDDKMP
+2561 QEFIPENTP
-2569 GSTKREDRVPE
+2569 NSFNREEAINQIIDYGIKNGEFMAEQVESIKEYLNSQSDVDLSDTVNAIRNE
-2580 EHPEKVDRDKLVN
+2580 IQNSGLTDNTGEKV
-2593 DLIYYSLMNGNL
+2593 
-2605 VEESTDKF
+2605 
-2613 KEDISIFKDSDLKDT
+2613 
-2628 IEDIKNELREK
+2628 
-2639 GLIDKTGKKIC
+2639 C

>member
-1 MSTNCYNPIK
+1 MSTKCYNPIK
-11 GIDDVISS
+11 GIDDVIAS
-19 KIQGWNKYRVATLR
+19 KIQGWNEYRVATLR

-38 SHPSPLDTSD
+38 SHSSPLDTSD
-48 LDKAVQELIS
+48 LDRAVQDLIS
-58 YRRNLGKVNA
+58 YRRDLGKMNA
-68 ESIKTAS
+68 ESIKTTS
-75 FNLSESYQKLKESF
+75 SDLSESYQKLKESF

-112 QEANPSLSRKVICN
+112 QEANPFLSRKVICN
-126 GFISNGKLVAGQF
+126 GFVSNGKLVAGQF

-153 LEAVEEDDMDT
+153 SEAVEEGDMDT

-192 KLGNNIEYAD
+192 RLGDKIEYAD

-229 ETSDMQ
+229 ETSDMH

-272 PVKTHQSL
+272 PIKAHQSL
-280 IEILRGVTSENQ
+280 IEILRGVTSERQ
-292 MIGLLRNASSSQ
+292 MIGLLRNASNSQ
-304 SWLQPVIEELEN
+304 TWLQPVIEELEN

-329 KNFQPYSILLEEIKN
+329 KNFQPYSILLEEVKN
-344 ELRTFKT
+344 GLRTFKT
-351 LILNRVNISL
+351 LILNRVNNSL

-376 PDTSV
+376 PNTSV

-392 LQNLREIVAE
+392 LQSLRELVKE
-402 YFPSKNVSIVPKFY
+402 YFPSKSVSITPKFY
-416 SNKETSWQEKKRVLI
+416 NNKETSWQEKKRVLI
-431 KITEALGIDIDGN
+431 KITEALGIDIDGG
-444 TLDRI
+444 TLDKI
-449 MSNGRD
+449 MSSGRD

-462 ISELIEFGTDKILNK
+462 ISELVEFGTDKILNK
-477 SELESLNK
+477 KELESLDK
-485 GNFSLS
+485 GEYSLS
-491 KSSFKDFIK
+491 NRSFKDFIR

-514 EKIDKMLT
+514 EKIDKMLS
-522 IITKNREGLRLESRV
+522 IVTKNREGLRLESRV

-544 NNITLFSNVIPSYLG
+544 NNVTLFSNVIPSYLG

-564 IASFVTNNDRQGL
+564 IASFVSNNDRQGL

-591 MDNGTILNRWIK
+591 MDKDNGTIFNRWLR

-608 DLDEKSFATN
+608 GLDEKDFAAN
-618 FVFKRFLG
+618 FGFKRFLG

-637 KQHAIDMMTEYF
+637 KQHAIDMMAEYF
-649 SERQISPKNIKYI
+649 SERQKSP
-662 DEEEFNKSKN
+662 
-672 LKSFPKD
+672 
-679 QLYYVN
+679 
-685 GTNYYYKY
+685 
-693 NSIDSKGNNVWTKH
+693 NSQ
-707 IKDDY
+707 Y

-725 SKFIKAKRYSAKEIL
+725 SKFIKAKRYSAQEIL

-755 LTKAANS
+755 LTSAANT
-762 KLKEEEY
+762 KLKEGGY
-769 SPIENFSNK
+769 SLIENFSSK
-778 EDEYTI
+778 ENEYTA

-818 IQAYMEEAVNIF
+818 IQAYMEEAVNSF
-830 KKNLNN
+830 KTSLNN
-836 LGLLETKEVYNPN
+836 LGLLETKEVYNPK
-849 TNKKEVQYIYFSQ
+849 TNKKEVQYVYFSQ
-862 EVNGDKTIDKV
+862 EVNGNKSIDEV

-927 GNLYSKDGIERCV
+927 GNLYSEDGIERCV

-946 LNAELS
+946 LNAEVS
-952 NPEFMTAIKA
+952 NPEFMKAIEA

-1009 NAIKQLRAEY
+1009 NTIKQLRAEY

-1026 SDKLAEIASMAVVF
+1026 SDKLTEIANMSVVF

-1051 NYAVNNTDKLKI
+1051 NLAVNSTDKLKI

-1110 FGSTDISKASNAKEL
+1110 FGSTDISKASNAQEL
-1125 NDALDKAYIHQ
+1125 SNALDKAYIHQ

-1166 MTNVEMD
+1166 MTNIKMD

-1183 NKVNLGGKYGDV
+1183 KKVNLGGKYGEV

-1209 IVANILESYDLFANE
+1209 IVANILKSYDLFANE

-1277 LFSMFKKRVNKQS
+1277 LFSIFKKRVNKQS

-1310 GDLKYVVDPNNPNNI
+1310 GDLHYVVDPNNPNNI

-1343 KEVTL
+1343 KEVAL

-1451 EFYETYSN
+1451 EFYETYLN

-1470 DTESLD
+1470 DTESLN

-1515 PLDNTRAARNNML
+1515 SLDNTRAARNNML

-1563 LLFGSLEGIVSRGT
+1563 LLFGNLEGIVSR
-1577 STSKI
+1577 
-1582 SGENIS
+1582 E
-1588 SKGSEFAKKLTNV
+1588 
-1601 GNNLEV
+1601 
-1607 TYKGVTFRN
+1607 
-1616 AEHAYQT
+1616 
-1623 WKSGEFDNTAYN
+1623 
-1635 SINTW
+1635 
-1640 KPVGSKPVNKQ
+1640 
-1651 INFQIMVDIL
+1651 
-1661 TEKLKQHPELIEGI
+1661 
-1675 KERGGHEYIISST
+1675 
-1688 HNVVGDK
+1688 
-1695 YWESSG
+1695 
-1701 QNAFIKA
+1701 
-1708 LAEAAINVGISPINN
+1708 
-1723 NFIKSTVDF
+1723 TVDF

-1779 TNHAFSSLMKEFT
+1779 TNHAFSSLMSEFT
-1792 LKEPIRFAGH
+1792 LKDPIRFAGH

-1887 AIREVVKNYMGDDT
+1887 AMREVVKNYMGDDT

-1935 DNKSFKADQ
+1935 DNQSFKADQ

-1956 VAGDVSQ
+1956 VAGDISQ
-1963 FVTSTK
+1963 FVTSSK

-2007 VNIKVTDTI
+2007 VNMKVTDII

-2026 QGSNQEYLESL
+2026 QGSNQEYLKSL

-2053 RANSLLNS
+2053 RAGMLLNS
-2061 YYPYETPSYRN
+2061 YYPYNTPSYSG
-2072 ARNRLASL
+2072 ARNRLAEL
-2080 TKNNF
+2080 TKSNF

-2112 GEIPIPVDS
+2112 GEM
-2121 INTPNL
+2121 
-2127 DTTVNSYTGNITPDA
+2127 
-2142 NTIFVFGSNPE
+2142 
-2153 GRHGA
+2153 
-2158 GAAKIARE
+2158 
-2166 QFGAIY
+2166 
-2172 GQGEG
+2172 
-2177 LQGNAYA
+2177 
-2184 LPTKDLRVTKNNG
+2184 PTKDG
-2197 LRSISEAQIIENIKK
+2197 
-2212 LYEVAK
+2212 
-2218 QNPDKQFKIAYR
+2218 
-2230 NTDKASLNGYTG
+2230 
-2242 LEMID
+2242 
-2247 MFLKAGSIPT
+2247 
-2257 NIVFSKEWIDTG
+2257 
-2269 KFDLPTK
+2269 
-2276 KVQSTSKSYIPARE
+2276 IPARE

-2345 DELKESWAE
+2345 DELKGSWAE
-2354 LLKTEPDLAS
+2354 LLKTEPDLARD
-2364 NLFMYNFYKLGFTFS
+2364 LFMYNFYKLGFTFS

-2392 LNMKLW
+2392 LAIKVG
-2398 REWDPSADNGK
+2398 RKWDSSANDGN
-2409 GAWIQSDKSY
+2409 GAWVERSY
-2419 IDFLNE
+2419 VDFLND
-2425 VKKGISV
+2425 VKEGTVTANSEK
-2432 NIEEFAKQ
+2432 FAKQ

-2447 NRSLVFTAKG
+2447 NRRLVFTAKG
-2457 STRDFL
+2457 SNL
-2463 KKEVYKN
+2463 KYLKTLVYKN
-2470 GVAASEF
+2470 GEAVSNF
-2477 TLKVSK
+2477 TLDVNK

-2489 NYTIAD
+2489 NYTIKD
-2495 DTIPK
+2495 STLPK
-2500 SWTAFRPCIIVDGI
+2500 NCVAFRPCIVVDGI
-2514 VYMCESGNDKFN
+2514 TYICDSSNDKFN
-2526 VSTDGSMTYRKVS
+2526 VSYDGSITYYKVS

-2548 QYISDSETKITDS
+2548 QYVSDSESRLTDNEQYDNNMEGNSS
-2561 QTYDDKMP
+2561 QEFIPENTP
-2569 GSTKREDRVPE
+2569 NSFNREEAINQIIDYGIKNGEFMAEQVESIKEYLNSQSDVDLSDTVNAIRNE
-2580 EHPEKVDRDKLVN
+2580 IQNSGLTDNTGEKV
-2593 DLIYYSLMNGNL
+2593 
-2605 VEESTDKF
+2605 
-2613 KEDISIFKDSDLKDT
+2613 
-2628 IEDIKNELREK
+2628 
-2639 GLIDKTGKKIC
+2639 C

>member
-1 MSTNCYNPIK
+1 MSTKCYNPIK
-11 GIDDVISS
+11 GIDDVIAS
-19 KIQGWNKYRVATLR
+19 KIQGWNEYRVATLR

-38 SHPSPLDTSD
+38 SHSSPLDTSD
-48 LDKAVQELIS
+48 LDKTVQDLIS
-58 YRRNLGKVNA
+58 YRRDLGKMNA
-68 ESIKTAS
+68 ESIKTTS
-75 FNLSESYQKLKESF
+75 SNLSESYQKLKESF

-112 QEANPSLSRKVICN
+112 QEANPFLSRKVICN
-126 GFISNGKLVAGQF
+126 GFVSNGKLVAGQF

-153 LEAVEEDDMDT
+153 SEAVEEGDMDT

-192 KLGNNIEYAD
+192 RLGDKIEYAD

-229 ETSDMQ
+229 ETSDMH

-272 PVKTHQSL
+272 PVKAHQSL
-280 IEILRGVTSENQ
+280 IKILRGVTSERQ
-292 MIGLLRNASSSQ
+292 MIGLLRNASNSQ
-304 SWLQPVIEELEN
+304 TWLQPVIEELEN

-329 KNFQPYSILLEEIKN
+329 KNFQPYSILLEEVKN
-344 ELRTFKT
+344 GLRTFKT
-351 LILNRVNISL
+351 PILNRVNNSL

-376 PDTSV
+376 PNTSV

-392 LQNLREIVAE
+392 LQSLRELVKE
-402 YFPSKNVSIVPKFY
+402 YFPSKSVSTTPKFY
-416 SNKETSWQEKKRVLI
+416 NNKETSWQEKKRVLI
-431 KITEALGIDIDGN
+431 KITEALGIDIDGG
-444 TLDRI
+444 TLDKI
-449 MSNGRD
+449 MSSGGD
-455 LHKFTDA
+455 LYKFTDA
-462 ISELIEFGTDKILNK
+462 ISELVEFGTDKILNK
-477 SELESLNK
+477 KELESLDK
-485 GNFSLS
+485 GEYSLS
-491 KSSFKDFIK
+491 NRSFKDFIR

-514 EKIDKMLT
+514 EKIDKMLL
-522 IITKNREGLRLESRV
+522 IVTKNREGLRLESRV

-544 NNITLFSNVIPSYLG
+544 NNVTLFSNVIPSYLG

-564 IASFVTNNDRQGL
+564 IASFVSNNDRQGL

-591 MDNGTILNRWIK
+591 MDKDNGTIFNRWLR

-608 DLDEKSFATN
+608 GLDEKDFAAN
-618 FVFKRFLG
+618 FGFKRFLG

-637 KQHAIDMMTEYF
+637 KQHAIDMMAEYF
-649 SERQISPKNIKYI
+649 SERQKSP
-662 DEEEFNKSKN
+662 
-672 LKSFPKD
+672 
-679 QLYYVN
+679 
-685 GTNYYYKY
+685 
-693 NSIDSKGNNVWTKH
+693 NSQ
-707 IKDDY
+707 Y

-725 SKFIKAKRYSAKEIL
+725 SKFIKAKRYSAQEIL

-755 LTKAANS
+755 LTSAANT
-762 KLKEEEY
+762 KLKEGGY
-769 SPIENFSNK
+769 SLIENFSSK
-778 EDEYTI
+778 ENEYTA

-818 IQAYMEEAVNIF
+818 IQAYMEEAVNSF
-830 KKNLNN
+830 KTSLNN
-836 LGLLETKEVYNPN
+836 LGLLETKEVYNPK
-849 TNKKEVQYIYFSQ
+849 TNKKEVQYVYFSQ
-862 EVNGDKTIDKV
+862 EVNGNKSIDEV

-927 GNLYSKDGIERCV
+927 GNLYSEDGIERCV

-946 LNAELS
+946 LNAEVS
-952 NPEFMTAIKA
+952 NPEFMKAIEA

-1009 NAIKQLRAEY
+1009 NTIKQLRAEY

-1026 SDKLAEIASMAVVF
+1026 SDKLTEIANMSVVF

-1051 NYAVNNTDKLKI
+1051 NLAVNGTDKLKI

-1078 LPAGS
+1078 LPAGN

-1110 FGSTDISKASNAKEL
+1110 FGSTDISKASNAQEL
-1125 NDALDKAYIHQ
+1125 SNALDKAYIHQ

-1166 MTNVEMD
+1166 MANIKMD

-1183 NKVNLGGKYGDV
+1183 KKVNLGGKYGEV

-1209 IVANILESYDLFANE
+1209 IVANILKSYDLFANE

-1277 LFSMFKKRVNKQS
+1277 LFSIFKKRVNKQS

-1310 GDLKYVVDPNNPNNI
+1310 GDLHYVVDPNNPNNI

-1343 KEVTL
+1343 KEVAL

-1451 EFYETYSN
+1451 EFYETYPN

-1470 DTESLD
+1470 DTESLN

-1563 LLFGSLEGIVSRGT
+1563 LLFGNLEGIVSRG
-1577 STSKI
+1577 
-1582 SGENIS
+1582 
-1588 SKGSEFAKKLTNV
+1588 
-1601 GNNLEV
+1601 
-1607 TYKGVTFRN
+1607 
-1616 AEHAYQT
+1616 
-1623 WKSGEFDNTAYN
+1623 
-1635 SINTW
+1635 
-1640 KPVGSKPVNKQ
+1640 
-1651 INFQIMVDIL
+1651 
-1661 TEKLKQHPELIEGI
+1661 
-1675 KERGGHEYIISST
+1675 
-1688 HNVVGDK
+1688 
-1695 YWESSG
+1695 
-1701 QNAFIKA
+1701 
-1708 LAEAAINVGISPINN
+1708 
-1723 NFIKSTVDF
+1723 TVDF

-1779 TNHAFSSLMKEFT
+1779 TNHAFSSLMSEFT
-1792 LKEPIRFAGH
+1792 LKDPIRFAGH

-1887 AIREVVKNYMGDDT
+1887 AMREVVKNYMGDDT

-1935 DNKSFKADQ
+1935 DNQSFKADQ

-1956 VAGDVSQ
+1956 VAGDISQ
-1963 FVTSTK
+1963 FVTSSK

-2007 VNIKVTDTI
+2007 VNMKVTDII

-2026 QGSNQEYLESL
+2026 QGSNQEYLKSL

-2053 RANSLLNS
+2053 RAGMLLNS
-2061 YYPYETPSYRN
+2061 YYPYNTPSYSG
-2072 ARNRLASL
+2072 ARNRLAEL
-2080 TKNNF
+2080 TKSNF

-2112 GEIPIPVDS
+2112 GEM
-2121 INTPNL
+2121 
-2127 DTTVNSYTGNITPDA
+2127 
-2142 NTIFVFGSNPE
+2142 
-2153 GRHGA
+2153 
-2158 GAAKIARE
+2158 
-2166 QFGAIY
+2166 
-2172 GQGEG
+2172 
-2177 LQGNAYA
+2177 
-2184 LPTKDLRVTKNNG
+2184 PTKDG
-2197 LRSISEAQIIENIKK
+2197 
-2212 LYEVAK
+2212 
-2218 QNPDKQFKIAYR
+2218 
-2230 NTDKASLNGYTG
+2230 
-2242 LEMID
+2242 
-2247 MFLKAGSIPT
+2247 
-2257 NIVFSKEWIDTG
+2257 
-2269 KFDLPTK
+2269 
-2276 KVQSTSKSYIPARE
+2276 IPARE

-2354 LLKTEPDLAS
+2354 LLKTEPDLARD
-2364 NLFMYNFYKLGFTFS
+2364 LFMYNFYKLGFTFS

-2392 LNMKLW
+2392 LAIKVG
-2398 REWDPSADNGK
+2398 RKWDSSANDGN
-2409 GAWIQSDKSY
+2409 GAWVERSY
-2419 IDFLNE
+2419 VDFLND
-2425 VKKGISV
+2425 VKEGTVTANSEK
-2432 NIEEFAKQ
+2432 FAKQ

-2447 NRSLVFTAKG
+2447 NRRLVFTAKG
-2457 STRDFL
+2457 SNL
-2463 KKEVYKN
+2463 KYLKTLVYKN
-2470 GVAASEF
+2470 GEAVSNF
-2477 TLKVSK
+2477 TLDVNK

-2489 NYTIAD
+2489 NYTIKD
-2495 DTIPK
+2495 STLPK
-2500 SWTAFRPCIIVDGI
+2500 NCVAFRPCIVVDGI
-2514 VYMCESGNDKFN
+2514 TYICDSSNDKFN
-2526 VSTDGSMTYRKVS
+2526 VSYDGSITYYKVS

-2548 QYISDSETKITDS
+2548 QYVSDSESRLTDNEQYDNNMEGNSS
-2561 QTYDDKMP
+2561 QEFIPENTP
-2569 GSTKREDRVPE
+2569 NSFNREEAINQIIDYGIKNGEFMAEQVESIKEYLNSQSDVGLSDTVNAIRNE
-2580 EHPEKVDRDKLVN
+2580 IQNSGLTDNTGEKV
-2593 DLIYYSLMNGNL
+2593 
-2605 VEESTDKF
+2605 
-2613 KEDISIFKDSDLKDT
+2613 
-2628 IEDIKNELREK
+2628 
-2639 GLIDKTGKKIC
+2639 C

>member
-1 MSTNCYNPIK
+1 MSTKCYNPIK
-11 GIDDVISS
+11 GIDDVIAS
-19 KIQGWNKYRVATLR
+19 KIQGWNEYRVATLR

-38 SHPSPLDTSD
+38 SHSSPLDTSD
-48 LDKAVQELIS
+48 LDKAVQDLIS
-58 YRRNLGKVNA
+58 YRRDLGKMNA
-68 ESIKTAS
+68 ESIKTTS
-75 FNLSESYQKLKESF
+75 SNLSESYQKLKESF

-112 QEANPSLSRKVICN
+112 QEANPFLSRKVICN
-126 GFISNGKLVAGQF
+126 GFVSNGKLVAGQF

-153 LEAVEEDDMDT
+153 SEAVEEGDMDT

-192 KLGNNIEYAD
+192 RLGDKIEYAD

-229 ETSDMQ
+229 ETSDMH

-272 PVKTHQSL
+272 PVKAHQSL
-280 IEILRGVTSENQ
+280 IEILRGVTSERQ
-292 MIGLLRNASSSQ
+292 MIGLLRNASNSQ
-304 SWLQPVIEELEN
+304 TWLQPVIEELEN

-329 KNFQPYSILLEEIKN
+329 KNFQPYSILLEEVKN
-344 ELRTFKT
+344 GLRTFKT
-351 LILNRVNISL
+351 LILNRVNNSL

-376 PDTSV
+376 PNTSV

-392 LQNLREIVAE
+392 LQSLRELVKE
-402 YFPSKNVSIVPKFY
+402 YFPSKSVSITPKFY
-416 SNKETSWQEKKRVLI
+416 NNKETSWQEKKRVLI
-431 KITEALGIDIDGN
+431 KITEALGIDIDGG
-444 TLDRI
+444 TLDKI
-449 MSNGRD
+449 MSSGRD

-462 ISELIEFGTDKILNK
+462 ISELVEFGTDKILNK
-477 SELESLNK
+477 KELESLDK
-485 GNFSLS
+485 GEYSLS
-491 KSSFKDFIK
+491 NRSFKDFIR

-514 EKIDKMLT
+514 EKIDKMLS
-522 IITKNREGLRLESRV
+522 IVTKNREGLRLESRV

-544 NNITLFSNVIPSYLG
+544 NNVTLFSNVIPSYLG

-564 IASFVTNNDRQGL
+564 IASFVSNNDRQGL

-591 MDNGTILNRWIK
+591 MDKDNGTIFNRWLR

-608 DLDEKSFATN
+608 GLDEKDFAAN
-618 FVFKRFLG
+618 FGFKRFLG

-637 KQHAIDMMTEYF
+637 KQHAIDMMAEYF
-649 SERQISPKNIKYI
+649 SERQKSP
-662 DEEEFNKSKN
+662 
-672 LKSFPKD
+672 
-679 QLYYVN
+679 
-685 GTNYYYKY
+685 
-693 NSIDSKGNNVWTKH
+693 NSQ
-707 IKDDY
+707 Y

-725 SKFIKAKRYSAKEIL
+725 SKFIKAKRYSAQEIL

-755 LTKAANS
+755 LTSAANT
-762 KLKEEEY
+762 KLKEGGY
-769 SPIENFSNK
+769 SLIENFSSK
-778 EDEYTI
+778 ENEYTA

-818 IQAYMEEAVNIF
+818 IQAYMEEAVNSF
-830 KKNLNN
+830 KTSLNN
-836 LGLLETKEVYNPN
+836 LGLLETKEVYNPK
-849 TNKKEVQYIYFSQ
+849 TNKKEVQYVYFSQ
-862 EVNGDKTIDKV
+862 EVNGNKSIDEV

-927 GNLYSKDGIERCV
+927 GNLYSEDGIERCV

-946 LNAELS
+946 LNAEVS
-952 NPEFMTAIKA
+952 NPEFMKAIEA

-1009 NAIKQLRAEY
+1009 NTIKQLRAEY

-1026 SDKLAEIASMAVVF
+1026 SDKLTEIANMSVVF

-1051 NYAVNNTDKLKI
+1051 NLAVNSTDKLKI

-1110 FGSTDISKASNAKEL
+1110 FGSTDISKASNAQEL
-1125 NDALDKAYIHQ
+1125 SNALDKAYIHQ

-1166 MTNVEMD
+1166 MANIKMD

-1183 NKVNLGGKYGDV
+1183 KKVNLGGKYGEV

-1209 IVANILESYDLFANE
+1209 IVANILKSYDLFANE

-1277 LFSMFKKRVNKQS
+1277 LFSIFKKRVNKQS

-1310 GDLKYVVDPNNPNNI
+1310 GDLHYVVDPNNPNNI

-1343 KEVTL
+1343 KEVAL

-1451 EFYETYSN
+1451 EFYETYPN

-1470 DTESLD
+1470 DTESLN

-1563 LLFGSLEGIVSRGT
+1563 LLFGNLEGIVSRG
-1577 STSKI
+1577 
-1582 SGENIS
+1582 
-1588 SKGSEFAKKLTNV
+1588 
-1601 GNNLEV
+1601 
-1607 TYKGVTFRN
+1607 
-1616 AEHAYQT
+1616 
-1623 WKSGEFDNTAYN
+1623 
-1635 SINTW
+1635 
-1640 KPVGSKPVNKQ
+1640 
-1651 INFQIMVDIL
+1651 
-1661 TEKLKQHPELIEGI
+1661 
-1675 KERGGHEYIISST
+1675 
-1688 HNVVGDK
+1688 
-1695 YWESSG
+1695 
-1701 QNAFIKA
+1701 
-1708 LAEAAINVGISPINN
+1708 
-1723 NFIKSTVDF
+1723 TVDF

-1779 TNHAFSSLMKEFT
+1779 TNHAFSSLMSEFT
-1792 LKEPIRFAGH
+1792 LKDPIRFAGH

-1813 IDVDLNVAEFLAASV
+1813 IDVDLNVTEFLAASV

-1887 AIREVVKNYMGDDT
+1887 AMREVVKNYMGDDT

-1935 DNKSFKADQ
+1935 DNQSFKADQ

-1956 VAGDVSQ
+1956 VAGDISQ
-1963 FVTSTK
+1963 FVTSSK

-2007 VNIKVTDTI
+2007 VNMKVTDII

-2053 RANSLLNS
+2053 RAGMLLNS
-2061 YYPYETPSYRN
+2061 YYPYNTPSYSG
-2072 ARNRLASL
+2072 ARNRLAEL
-2080 TKNNF
+2080 TKSNF

-2112 GEIPIPVDS
+2112 GEM
-2121 INTPNL
+2121 
-2127 DTTVNSYTGNITPDA
+2127 
-2142 NTIFVFGSNPE
+2142 
-2153 GRHGA
+2153 
-2158 GAAKIARE
+2158 
-2166 QFGAIY
+2166 
-2172 GQGEG
+2172 
-2177 LQGNAYA
+2177 
-2184 LPTKDLRVTKNNG
+2184 PTKDG
-2197 LRSISEAQIIENIKK
+2197 
-2212 LYEVAK
+2212 
-2218 QNPDKQFKIAYR
+2218 
-2230 NTDKASLNGYTG
+2230 
-2242 LEMID
+2242 
-2247 MFLKAGSIPT
+2247 
-2257 NIVFSKEWIDTG
+2257 
-2269 KFDLPTK
+2269 
-2276 KVQSTSKSYIPARE
+2276 IPARE

-2354 LLKTEPDLAS
+2354 LLKTEPDLVRD
-2364 NLFMYNFYKLGFTFS
+2364 LFMYNFYKLGFTFS

-2392 LNMKLW
+2392 LAIKVG
-2398 REWDPSADNGK
+2398 RKWDSSANDGN
-2409 GAWIQSDKSY
+2409 GAWVERSY
-2419 IDFLNE
+2419 VDFLND
-2425 VKKGISV
+2425 VKEGTVTANSEK
-2432 NIEEFAKQ
+2432 FAKQ

-2447 NRSLVFTAKG
+2447 NRRLVFTAKG
-2457 STRDFL
+2457 SNL
-2463 KKEVYKN
+2463 KYLKTLVYKN
-2470 GVAASEF
+2470 GEAVSNF
-2477 TLKVSK
+2477 TLDVNK

-2489 NYTIAD
+2489 NYTIKD
-2495 DTIPK
+2495 STLPK
-2500 SWTAFRPCIIVDGI
+2500 NCVAFRPCIVVDGI
-2514 VYMCESGNDKFN
+2514 TYICDSSNDKFN
-2526 VSTDGSMTYRKVS
+2526 VSYDGSITYYKVS

-2548 QYISDSETKITDS
+2548 QYVSDSESRLTDNEQYDNNMEGNSS
-2561 QTYDDKMP
+2561 QEFIPENTP
-2569 GSTKREDRVPE
+2569 NSFNREEAINQIIDYGIKNGEFMAEQVESIKEYLNSQSDVDLSDTVNAIRNE
-2580 EHPEKVDRDKLVN
+2580 IQNSGLTDNTGEKV
-2593 DLIYYSLMNGNL
+2593 
-2605 VEESTDKF
+2605 
-2613 KEDISIFKDSDLKDT
+2613 
-2628 IEDIKNELREK
+2628 
-2639 GLIDKTGKKIC
+2639 C

>member
-11 GIDDVISS
+11 GIDDVIAS
-19 KIQGWNKYRVATLR
+19 KIQGWNEYRVATLR

-38 SHPSPLDTSD
+38 SHTSPLDTSD

-58 YRRNLGKVNA
+58 YRRDLGKINA
-68 ESIKTAS
+68 ESIKSTS
-75 FNLSESYQKLKESF
+75 SNLSESYQKLKESF

-126 GFISNGKLVAGQF
+126 GFISNGKTVAGQF
-139 SVFEGVYN
+139 SIFEGVYN

-153 LEAVEEDDMDT
+153 SEAVEEGDMDS

-175 GALVSHA
+175 GALVSYA

-192 KLGNNIEYAD
+192 KLGDKIEYAD

-229 ETSDMQ
+229 ETSDMH

-252 QRVENGEEVYDD
+252 QRVEDGKEVYDD

-272 PVKTHQSL
+272 PVKAHQSL
-280 IEILRGVTSENQ
+280 IEILRGVTSESQ
-292 MIGLLRNASSSQ
+292 MIGLLRNAANSQ
-304 SWLQPVIEELEN
+304 TWLQPVIEELEKN
-316 NDQLRTQFYVDFK
+316 SQLRTQFYVDFK
-329 KNFQPYSILLEEIKN
+329 KNFQPYSILLEEVKN
-344 ELRTFKT
+344 GLRTFKT
-351 LILNRVNISL
+351 LMLNRINNSL
-361 SGQYLTSITLGKQVN
+361 SGQYLTNITLGKQVN
-376 PDTSV
+376 PSTSV
-381 FNKDGSINWKN
+381 FNKDGNINWKN
-392 LQNLREIVAE
+392 LQSLRELVKE
-402 YFPSKNVSIVPKFY
+402 YFPSKTVSIAPKFY
-416 SNKETSWQEKKRVLI
+416 NNKETSWQEKKRVLI
-431 KITEALGIDIDGN
+431 KITEALGIDIDGG
-444 TLDRI
+444 TLDKI

-462 ISELIEFGTDKILNK
+462 ISELVEFGTDKILNK
-477 SELESLNK
+477 KELESLDK
-485 GNFSLS
+485 GEYSLS
-491 KSSFKDFIK
+491 NRSFKDFIR
-500 FSPAGSTAKQGVIR
+500 FSPAGSTAKKGVIR
-514 EKIDKMLT
+514 EKIDKILS

-544 NNITLFSNVIPSYLG
+544 NNVTLFSNVIPSYLG

-564 IASFVTNNDRQGL
+564 IASFVSNNDRQGL

-591 MDNGTILNRWIK
+591 MDKDNGTIFNRWLR

-608 DLDEKSFATN
+608 GLDEKDFASN
-618 FVFKRFLG
+618 FGFKRFLG

-637 KQHAIDMMTEYF
+637 KQHAIDMMAEYF
-649 SERQISPKNIKYI
+649 SERQLSP
-662 DEEEFNKSKN
+662 
-672 LKSFPKD
+672 
-679 QLYYVN
+679 
-685 GTNYYYKY
+685 
-693 NSIDSKGNNVWTKH
+693 NSQ
-707 IKDDY
+707 Y

-725 SKFIKAKRYSAKEIL
+725 SKFIKAKRYSAQDIL

-755 LTKAANS
+755 LTVAANA
-762 KLKEEEY
+762 KLNEGNY
-769 SPIENFSNK
+769 SLIENFSSKAN
-778 EDEYTI
+778 EYTA

-794 PDGTVGK
+794 PDGTIGK

-809 PSKQEVVKA
+809 PSKQEVVRA
-818 IQAYMEEAVNIF
+818 IQAYMEEAVSSF
-830 KKNLNN
+830 KNSLNN
-836 LGLLETKEVYNPN
+836 LGLLETKEVYNPK
-849 TNKKEVQYIYFSQ
+849 TNKKEIQYVYFSQ
-862 EVNGDKTIDKV
+862 EVNGNKSIDEV

-897 FYKGTKDLQK
+897 FYNGTKDLQK

-927 GNLYSKDGIERCV
+927 GNLYSEDGIERCV

-946 LNAELS
+946 LNAEVS
-952 NPEFMTAIKA
+952 NPEFMKAIEA
-962 KFGKNSPVYKAYTKN
+962 KFGKNSSVYKAYMKN

-1026 SDKLAEIASMAVVF
+1026 SDKLTEIANMAVVF

-1051 NYAVNNTDKLKI
+1051 NLAVNSTDKLKI

-1110 FGSTDISKASNAKEL
+1110 FGSTDISKASNAQEL

-1166 MTNVEMD
+1166 MANIKMD

-1183 NKVNLGGKYGDV
+1183 SKVNLGGKYGDV

-1257 DDKFLVPLFEGALEH
+1257 DNKFLVPLFEGALEH

-1277 LFSMFKKRVNKQS
+1277 LFSIFKKRVNKQS

-1310 GDLKYVVDPNNPNNI
+1310 GDLHYVVDPNNPNNI

-1348 EFSDYCNEDGTLKT
+1348 EFRDYCNEDGTLKT

-1459 IKDVLKEAREE
+1459 IKNVLKEAREE

-1563 LLFGSLEGIVSRGT
+1563 LLFGNLEGIVSRG
-1577 STSKI
+1577 
-1582 SGENIS
+1582 N
-1588 SKGSEFAKKLTNV
+1588 
-1601 GNNLEV
+1601 
-1607 TYKGVTFRN
+1607 
-1616 AEHAYQT
+1616 
-1623 WKSGEFDNTAYN
+1623 
-1635 SINTW
+1635 
-1640 KPVGSKPVNKQ
+1640 
-1651 INFQIMVDIL
+1651 
-1661 TEKLKQHPELIEGI
+1661 
-1675 KERGGHEYIISST
+1675 
-1688 HNVVGDK
+1688 
-1695 YWESSG
+1695 
-1701 QNAFIKA
+1701 
-1708 LAEAAINVGISPINN
+1708 
-1723 NFIKSTVDF
+1723 VDF
-1732 NAIAERAKDSKSDP
+1732 DAIAERAKDKKSDP

-1779 TNHAFSSLMKEFT
+1779 TNHAFSSLMSEFT
-1792 LKEPIRFAGH
+1792 LKEPIKFAGH

-1887 AIREVVKNYMGDDT
+1887 AMREVVKSYMGDDT

-1935 DNKSFKADQ
+1935 DNQSFKDSQ

-1956 VAGDVSQ
+1956 VAGDISQ
-1963 FVTSTK
+1963 FVTSSK

-1982 LYSQQMKVKN
+1982 LYSQQMKVRN

-2007 VNIKVTDTI
+2007 VNMKVTDII

-2053 RANSLLNS
+2053 RAGILLNN
-2061 YYPYETPSYRN
+2061 YYPYNTPSYSE
-2072 ARNRLASL
+2072 ARNRLAEL
-2080 TKNNF
+2080 TKSNF

-2112 GEIPIPVDS
+2112 GEM
-2121 INTPNL
+2121 
-2127 DTTVNSYTGNITPDA
+2127 
-2142 NTIFVFGSNPE
+2142 
-2153 GRHGA
+2153 
-2158 GAAKIARE
+2158 
-2166 QFGAIY
+2166 
-2172 GQGEG
+2172 
-2177 LQGNAYA
+2177 
-2184 LPTKDLRVTKNNG
+2184 PTKDG
-2197 LRSISEAQIIENIKK
+2197 
-2212 LYEVAK
+2212 
-2218 QNPDKQFKIAYR
+2218 
-2230 NTDKASLNGYTG
+2230 
-2242 LEMID
+2242 
-2247 MFLKAGSIPT
+2247 
-2257 NIVFSKEWIDTG
+2257 
-2269 KFDLPTK
+2269 
-2276 KVQSTSKSYIPARE
+2276 IPARE

-2301 NTLESNPD
+2301 KTLESNPD

-2333 VQGIGGLAPYQK
+2333 IQGIGGLAPYQK

-2354 LLKTEPDLAS
+2354 LLKIEPDLARD
-2364 NLFMYNFYKLGFTFS
+2364 LFMYNFYKLGFTFS

-2392 LNMKLW
+2392 LAIKVG
-2398 REWDPSADNGK
+2398 RKWDSSANDGN
-2409 GAWIQSDKSY
+2409 GAWVERSY
-2419 IDFLNE
+2419 VDFLND
-2425 VKKGISV
+2425 VKEGTITANSEK
-2432 NIEEFAKQ
+2432 FAKQ

-2447 NRSLVFTAKG
+2447 NRRLVFTAKG
-2457 STRDFL
+2457 SNL
-2463 KKEVYKN
+2463 KYLKTLVYKN
-2470 GVAASEF
+2470 GEAVSNF
-2477 TLKVSK
+2477 TLDVNK

-2489 NYTIAD
+2489 NYTIKD
-2495 DTIPK
+2495 STLPK
-2500 SWTAFRPCIIVDGI
+2500 NYIAFRPCIVVDGI

-2526 VSTDGSMTYRKVS
+2526 VSTDGSITYYKVS

-2548 QYISDSETKITDS
+2548 QYLSDSETRFSDTEQYDNNTEGNSSEEFIPEDS
-2561 QTYDDKMP
+2561 P
-2569 GSTKREDRVPE
+2569 NSFNREEAINQIIDYGIRNGEFMAEQVE
-2580 EHPEKVDRDKLVN
+2580 SIKEYLNSQSDIDLSDTVN
-2593 DLIYYSLMNGNL
+2593 AIR
-2605 VEESTDKF
+2605 
-2613 KEDISIFKDSDLKDT
+2613 
-2628 IEDIKNELREK
+2628 NEIQNN
-2639 GLIDKTGKKIC
+2639 GLIDNTGEKVC

>member
-1 MSTNCYNPIK
+1 M
-11 GIDDVISS
+11 
-19 KIQGWNKYRVATLR
+19 A
-33 GMYDE
+33 
-38 SHPSPLDTSD
+38 
-48 LDKAVQELIS
+48 
-58 YRRNLGKVNA
+58 
-68 ESIKTAS
+68 
-75 FNLSESYQKLKESF
+75 
-89 SAEERFNR
+89 
-97 INMISTMFSDRLDAL
+97 
-112 QEANPSLSRKVICN
+112 
-126 GFISNGKLVAGQF
+126 
-139 SVFEGVYN
+139 
-147 DLLEYY
+147 
-153 LEAVEEDDMDT
+153 
-164 ANSYKK
+164 
-170 VLENW
+170 
-175 GALVSHA
+175 
-182 RMRLRDTEEL
+182 
-192 KLGNNIEYAD
+192 
-202 DTNPDNYN
+202 
-210 DNKLSELYD
+210 
-219 ASESKREAWQ
+219 
-229 ETSDMQ
+229 
-235 SAFGSVG
+235 
-242 KQVRKLLGSI
+242 
-252 QRVENGEEVYDD
+252 
-264 LGFPIMLD
+264 
-272 PVKTHQSL
+272 
-280 IEILRGVTSENQ
+280 
-292 MIGLLRNASSSQ
+292 
-304 SWLQPVIEELEN
+304 
-316 NDQLRTQFYVDFK
+316 
-329 KNFQPYSILLEEIKN
+329 
-344 ELRTFKT
+344 
-351 LILNRVNISL
+351 
-361 SGQYLTSITLGKQVN
+361 
-376 PDTSV
+376 
-381 FNKDGSINWKN
+381 
-392 LQNLREIVAE
+392 
-402 YFPSKNVSIVPKFY
+402 
-416 SNKETSWQEKKRVLI
+416 
-431 KITEALGIDIDGN
+431 
-444 TLDRI
+444 
-449 MSNGRD
+449 
-455 LHKFTDA
+455 
-462 ISELIEFGTDKILNK
+462 
-477 SELESLNK
+477 
-485 GNFSLS
+485 
-491 KSSFKDFIK
+491 
-500 FSPAGSTAKQGVIR
+500 
-514 EKIDKMLT
+514 
-522 IITKNREGLRLESRV
+522 
-537 RHKDKNG
+537 
-544 NNITLFSNVIPSYLG
+544 
-559 DKMDR
+559 
-564 IASFVTNNDRQGL
+564 
-577 RRMIENEFLDSSFF
+577 
-591 MDNGTILNRWIK
+591 
-603 DLYES
+603 
-608 DLDEKSFATN
+608 
-618 FVFKRFLG
+618 
-626 TSDNSFENFTS
+626 
-637 KQHAIDMMTEYF
+637 EYF
-649 SERQISPKNIKYI
+649 SERQLSA
-662 DEEEFNKSKN
+662 
-672 LKSFPKD
+672 
-679 QLYYVN
+679 
-685 GTNYYYKY
+685 
-693 NSIDSKGNNVWTKH
+693 NSQ
-707 IKDDY
+707 Y

-725 SKFIKAKRYSAKEIL
+725 SKFIKAKRYSAQEIL

-755 LTKAANS
+755 LTSAANT
-762 KLKEEEY
+762 KLKEGGY
-769 SPIENFSNK
+769 SLIENFSSK
-778 EDEYTI
+778 ENEYTA

-801 YAAMIGEN
+801 YADMIGEN

-818 IQAYMEEAVNIF
+818 IQAYMEEAVSSF
-830 KKNLNN
+830 KTSLNN
-836 LGLLETKEVYNPN
+836 LGLLETKEAYNPK
-849 TNKKEVQYIYFSQ
+849 TNKKEVQYVYFSQ
-862 EVNGDKTIDKV
+862 EVNGNKTIDEV

-897 FYKGTKDLQK
+897 FYNGTKDLQK

-922 ARDFD
+922 ARDFN
-927 GNLYSKDGIERCV
+927 GNLYSEDGIERCV

-946 LNAELS
+946 SNAEVS
-952 NPEFMTAIKA
+952 NPEFMKAIEA
-962 KFGKNSPVYKAYTKN
+962 KFGKNSQVYKAYTKN

-1026 SDKLAEIASMAVVF
+1026 SDKLTEIANMSVVF

-1051 NYAVNNTDKLKI
+1051 NLAVNSTDKLKI

-1110 FGSTDISKASNAKEL
+1110 FGSTDISKASNAQEL

-1166 MTNVEMD
+1166 MANIKMD

-1183 NKVNLGGKYGDV
+1183 SKVNLGGKYGEV

-1257 DDKFLVPLFEGALEH
+1257 DNKFLVPLFEGALEH

-1277 LFSMFKKRVNKQS
+1277 LFSIFKKRVNKQS

-1310 GDLKYVVDPNNPNNI
+1310 GDLHYVVDPNNPNNI

-1343 KEVTL
+1343 KEVAL

-1451 EFYETYSN
+1451 EFYETYPN

-1470 DTESLD
+1470 DIESLD

-1563 LLFGSLEGIVSRGT
+1563 LLFGNLEGIVS
-1577 STSKI
+1577 
-1582 SGENIS
+1582 
-1588 SKGSEFAKKLTNV
+1588 KG
-1601 GNNLEV
+1601 
-1607 TYKGVTFRN
+1607 
-1616 AEHAYQT
+1616 
-1623 WKSGEFDNTAYN
+1623 
-1635 SINTW
+1635 
-1640 KPVGSKPVNKQ
+1640 
-1651 INFQIMVDIL
+1651 
-1661 TEKLKQHPELIEGI
+1661 
-1675 KERGGHEYIISST
+1675 
-1688 HNVVGDK
+1688 
-1695 YWESSG
+1695 
-1701 QNAFIKA
+1701 
-1708 LAEAAINVGISPINN
+1708 
-1723 NFIKSTVDF
+1723 TVDF

-1779 TNHAFSSLMKEFT
+1779 TNHAFSSLMSEFT
-1792 LKEPIRFAGH
+1792 LKDPIRFAGH
-1802 SYNDLLHAPKG
+1802 SYSDLLHAPEG

-1855 GYTTQEIGLLFNQ
+1855 GYTTQEIGLLLNQ

-1887 AIREVVKNYMGDDT
+1887 AMREVVKNYMGDDT

-1935 DNKSFKADQ
+1935 DNQSFKADQ

-1956 VAGDVSQ
+1956 VAGDISQ
-1963 FVTSTK
+1963 FVTSSK

-2007 VNIKVTDTI
+2007 VNMKVTDII

-2053 RANSLLNS
+2053 RAGMLLNS
-2061 YYPYETPSYRN
+2061 YYPYNTPSYSG
-2072 ARNRLASL
+2072 ARNRLAEL
-2080 TKNNF
+2080 TKSNF

-2112 GEIPIPVDS
+2112 GEIP
-2121 INTPNL
+2121 
-2127 DTTVNSYTGNITPDA
+2127 
-2142 NTIFVFGSNPE
+2142 
-2153 GRHGA
+2153 
-2158 GAAKIARE
+2158 
-2166 QFGAIY
+2166 
-2172 GQGEG
+2172 
-2177 LQGNAYA
+2177 
-2184 LPTKDLRVTKNNG
+2184 TKNG
-2197 LRSISEAQIIENIKK
+2197 
-2212 LYEVAK
+2212 
-2218 QNPDKQFKIAYR
+2218 
-2230 NTDKASLNGYTG
+2230 
-2242 LEMID
+2242 
-2247 MFLKAGSIPT
+2247 
-2257 NIVFSKEWIDTG
+2257 
-2269 KFDLPTK
+2269 
-2276 KVQSTSKSYIPARE
+2276 IPARE
-2290 YYTKHFAKEVF
+2290 YYTRHFAKEVF

-2309 LKSLPL
+2309 LKTLPL

-2354 LLKTEPDLAS
+2354 LLKTEPDLARD
-2364 NLFMYNFYKLGFTFS
+2364 LFMYNFYKLGFTFS

-2392 LNMKLW
+2392 LAIKVG
-2398 REWDPSADNGK
+2398 RKWDSSANDGN
-2409 GAWIQSDKSY
+2409 GAWVERSY

-2425 VKKGISV
+2425 VKEGTVTANSEK
-2432 NIEEFAKQ
+2432 FAKQ

-2447 NRSLVFTAKG
+2447 NRRLVFTAKG
-2457 STRDFL
+2457 SNL
-2463 KKEVYKN
+2463 KYLKTLVYKN
-2470 GVAASEF
+2470 GEAVSNF
-2477 TLKVSK
+2477 TLDVNK

-2489 NYTIAD
+2489 NYTIKD
-2495 DTIPK
+2495 STLPK
-2500 SWTAFRPCIIVDGI
+2500 NCVAFRPCIVVDGI
-2514 VYMCESGNDKFN
+2514 TYMCESTNDKFN
-2526 VSTDGSMTYRKVS
+2526 VSYDGSITYYKVS

-2548 QYISDSETKITDS
+2548 QYVSDSESRLTDS
-2561 QTYDDKMP
+2561 EQYNNNTEGNSSQEFIPEDTP
-2569 GSTKREDRVPE
+2569 TSFNREEAINQIIDYGIRNGEFMAEQVE
-2580 EHPEKVDRDKLVN
+2580 SIKEYLNSQSDTDLSDTVNAIKSEIQSNGLTDNTGEKV
-2593 DLIYYSLMNGNL
+2593 
-2605 VEESTDKF
+2605 
-2613 KEDISIFKDSDLKDT
+2613 
-2628 IEDIKNELREK
+2628 
-2639 GLIDKTGKKIC
+2639 C

>member
-1 MSTNCYNPIK
+1 MSTKCYNPIK
-11 GIDDVISS
+11 GIDDVIAS
-19 KIQGWNKYRVATLR
+19 KIQGWNEYRVATLR

-38 SHPSPLDTSD
+38 SHSSPLDTSD
-48 LDKAVQELIS
+48 LDKAVQDLIS
-58 YRRNLGKVNA
+58 YRRDLGKMNA
-68 ESIKTAS
+68 ESIKTTS
-75 FNLSESYQKLKESF
+75 SNLSESYQKLKESF

-126 GFISNGKLVAGQF
+126 GFVSNGKLVAGQF

-153 LEAVEEDDMDT
+153 SEAVEEGDMDT

-175 GALVSHA
+175 GALVSYA

-192 KLGNNIEYAD
+192 RLGDKIEYAD

-229 ETSDMQ
+229 ETSDMH

-272 PVKTHQSL
+272 PVKAHQSL
-280 IEILRGVTSENQ
+280 IEILRGVTSERQ
-292 MIGLLRNASSSQ
+292 MIGLLRNASNSQ
-304 SWLQPVIEELEN
+304 TWLQPVIEELEN

-329 KNFQPYSILLEEIKN
+329 KNFQPYSILLEEVKN
-344 ELRTFKT
+344 GLRTFKT
-351 LILNRVNISL
+351 LILNRVNNSL

-376 PDTSV
+376 PNTSV

-392 LQNLREIVAE
+392 LQSLRELVKE
-402 YFPSKNVSIVPKFY
+402 YFPSKTISIAPKFY
-416 SNKETSWQEKKRVLI
+416 NNKETSWQEKKRVLI
-431 KITEALGIDIDGN
+431 KITEALGIDIDGG
-444 TLDRI
+444 TLDKI
-449 MSNGRD
+449 MSSGRD

-462 ISELIEFGTDKILNK
+462 ISELVEFGTDKILNK
-477 SELESLNK
+477 KELESLDK
-485 GNFSLS
+485 GEYSLS
-491 KSSFKDFIK
+491 NRSFKDFIR

-514 EKIDKMLT
+514 EKIDKMLS
-522 IITKNREGLRLESRV
+522 IVTKNREGLRLESRV

-544 NNITLFSNVIPSYLG
+544 NNVTLFSNVIPSYLG

-564 IASFVTNNDRQGL
+564 IASFVSNNDKQGL
-577 RRMIENEFLDSSFF
+577 RRMIENEFLNSSFF

-608 DLDEKSFATN
+608 GLDDKDFAAN
-618 FVFKRFLG
+618 FGFKRFLG

-637 KQHAIDMMTEYF
+637 KQHAIDMMAEYF
-649 SERQISPKNIKYI
+649 SERQLSP
-662 DEEEFNKSKN
+662 
-672 LKSFPKD
+672 
-679 QLYYVN
+679 
-685 GTNYYYKY
+685 
-693 NSIDSKGNNVWTKH
+693 NSQ
-707 IKDDY
+707 Y

-725 SKFIKAKRYSAKEIL
+725 SKFIKAKRYSAQEIL

-755 LTKAANS
+755 LTVAANA
-762 KLKEEEY
+762 KLKEGGY
-769 SPIENFSNK
+769 SLIENFSSK
-778 EDEYTI
+778 ENEYTA

-794 PDGTVGK
+794 PDGTIGK

-818 IQAYMEEAVNIF
+818 IQAYMEEAVNSF
-830 KKNLNN
+830 KTSLNN
-836 LGLLETKEVYNPN
+836 LGLLETKEVYNPK
-849 TNKKEVQYIYFSQ
+849 TNKKEVQYVYFSQ
-862 EVNGDKTIDKV
+862 EVNGNKSIDEV

-927 GNLYSKDGIERCV
+927 GNLYSEDGIERCV

-946 LNAELS
+946 LNAEVS
-952 NPEFMTAIKA
+952 NPEFMKAIEA
-962 KFGKNSPVYKAYTKN
+962 KFGKNSSVYKAYTKN

-1009 NAIKQLRAEY
+1009 KAIKQLRAEY

-1026 SDKLAEIASMAVVF
+1026 SDKLAEIANMSVVF

-1051 NYAVNNTDKLKI
+1051 NLAVNSTDKLKI

-1078 LPAGS
+1078 LPADS

-1166 MTNVEMD
+1166 MANIKMD

-1183 NKVNLGGKYGDV
+1183 KKVNLGGKYGDV

-1277 LFSMFKKRVNKQS
+1277 LFSIFKKRVNKQS

-1310 GDLKYVVDPNNPNNI
+1310 GDLHYVVDPNNPNNI

-1343 KEVTL
+1343 KEVAL

-1563 LLFGSLEGIVSRGT
+1563 LLFGNLEGIVSRGT
-1577 STSKI
+1577 
-1582 SGENIS
+1582 
-1588 SKGSEFAKKLTNV
+1588 
-1601 GNNLEV
+1601 
-1607 TYKGVTFRN
+1607 
-1616 AEHAYQT
+1616 
-1623 WKSGEFDNTAYN
+1623 
-1635 SINTW
+1635 
-1640 KPVGSKPVNKQ
+1640 
-1651 INFQIMVDIL
+1651 
-1661 TEKLKQHPELIEGI
+1661 
-1675 KERGGHEYIISST
+1675 
-1688 HNVVGDK
+1688 
-1695 YWESSG
+1695 
-1701 QNAFIKA
+1701 
-1708 LAEAAINVGISPINN
+1708 
-1723 NFIKSTVDF
+1723 VDF
-1732 NAIAERAKDSKSDP
+1732 SAIAERAKDIKSDP

-1779 TNHAFSSLMKEFT
+1779 TNHAFSSLMSEFT
-1792 LKEPIRFAGH
+1792 LKDPIRFAGH
-1802 SYNDLLHAPKG
+1802 SYNDLLHAPEG

-1887 AIREVVKNYMGDDT
+1887 AMREVVKNYMGDDT
-1901 ESPKANPDEDFSINK
+1901 ESPKTNPDEDFSINK

-1929 QGKNAM
+1929 RGKNAM
-1935 DNKSFKADQ
+1935 DNQLFKADQ

-1956 VAGDVSQ
+1956 VAGDISQ
-1963 FVTSTK
+1963 FVTSSK

-1992 YIDKFVVKN
+1992 YIDRFVIKK

-2007 VNIKVTDTI
+2007 VNMKVTDII

-2026 QGSNQEYLESL
+2026 YGSNQEYLESL
-2037 IENPLAYE
+2037 IENPRACE
-2045 QAMYDMNR
+2045 QGMYDMNR
-2053 RANSLLNS
+2053 RAGMLLNS
-2061 YYPYETPSYRN
+2061 YYPYNTPSYSG
-2072 ARNRLASL
+2072 ARNRLAEL
-2080 TKNNF
+2080 TKSNF

-2112 GEIPIPVDS
+2112 GEMP
-2121 INTPNL
+2121 
-2127 DTTVNSYTGNITPDA
+2127 
-2142 NTIFVFGSNPE
+2142 
-2153 GRHGA
+2153 
-2158 GAAKIARE
+2158 AKD
-2166 QFGAIY
+2166 G
-2172 GQGEG
+2172 
-2177 LQGNAYA
+2177 
-2184 LPTKDLRVTKNNG
+2184 
-2197 LRSISEAQIIENIKK
+2197 
-2212 LYEVAK
+2212 
-2218 QNPDKQFKIAYR
+2218 
-2230 NTDKASLNGYTG
+2230 
-2242 LEMID
+2242 
-2247 MFLKAGSIPT
+2247 
-2257 NIVFSKEWIDTG
+2257 
-2269 KFDLPTK
+2269 
-2276 KVQSTSKSYIPARE
+2276 IPARE

-2354 LLKTEPDLAS
+2354 LLKTEPDLARD
-2364 NLFMYNFYKLGFTFS
+2364 LFMYNFYKLGFTFS

-2392 LNMKLW
+2392 LAIKVG
-2398 REWDPSADNGK
+2398 RKWDSSANDGN
-2409 GAWIQSDKSY
+2409 GAWVERSY
-2419 IDFLNE
+2419 VDFLND
-2425 VKKGISV
+2425 VKEGTVTANSEK
-2432 NIEEFAKQ
+2432 FAKQ

-2447 NRSLVFTAKG
+2447 NRRLVFTAKG
-2457 STRDFL
+2457 SNL
-2463 KKEVYKN
+2463 KYLKTLVYKN
-2470 GVAASEF
+2470 GEAVSNF
-2477 TLKVSK
+2477 TLDVNK

-2489 NYTIAD
+2489 NYTIKD
-2495 DTIPK
+2495 STLPK
-2500 SWTAFRPCIIVDGI
+2500 NCVAFRPCIVVDGI
-2514 VYMCESGNDKFN
+2514 TYMCDSSNDKFN
-2526 VSTDGSMTYRKVS
+2526 VSYDGSITYYKVS

-2548 QYISDSETKITDS
+2548 QYVSDSESRLTDNEQYDNNMEGNSS
-2561 QTYDDKMP
+2561 QEFIPENTP
-2569 GSTKREDRVPE
+2569 NSFNREEAINQIIDYGIKNGEFMAEQVESIKEYLNSQSDVDLSDTVNAIRNE
-2580 EHPEKVDRDKLVN
+2580 IQNSGLTDNTGEKV
-2593 DLIYYSLMNGNL
+2593 
-2605 VEESTDKF
+2605 
-2613 KEDISIFKDSDLKDT
+2613 
-2628 IEDIKNELREK
+2628 
-2639 GLIDKTGKKIC
+2639 C

>member
-1 MSTNCYNPIK
+1 MSTKCYNPIK
-11 GIDDVISS
+11 GIDDVIAS
-19 KIQGWNKYRVATLR
+19 KIQGWNEYRVATLR

-38 SHPSPLDTSD
+38 SHSSPLDTSD
-48 LDKAVQELIS
+48 LDKAVQDLIS
-58 YRRNLGKVNA
+58 YRRGLGKMNA
-68 ESIKTAS
+68 ESIKTTS
-75 FNLSESYQKLKESF
+75 SNLSESYQKLKESF

-153 LEAVEEDDMDT
+153 SEAVEEGDMDT

-192 KLGNNIEYAD
+192 RLGDKIEYAD

-229 ETSDMQ
+229 ETSDMH

-272 PVKTHQSL
+272 PVKAHQSL
-280 IEILRGVTSENQ
+280 IEILRGVTSERQ
-292 MIGLLRNASSSQ
+292 MIGLLRNASNSQ
-304 SWLQPVIEELEN
+304 TWLQPVIEELEN

-329 KNFQPYSILLEEIKN
+329 KNFQPYSILLEEVKN
-344 ELRTFKT
+344 GLRTFKT
-351 LILNRVNISL
+351 LILNRVNNSL

-376 PDTSV
+376 PNTSV
-381 FNKDGSINWKN
+381 FNKGGSINWKN
-392 LQNLREIVAE
+392 LQSLRELVKE
-402 YFPSKNVSIVPKFY
+402 YFPSKTISIAPKFY
-416 SNKETSWQEKKRVLI
+416 NNKETSWQEKKRVLI
-431 KITEALGIDIDGN
+431 KITEALGIDIDGG
-444 TLDRI
+444 TLDKI

-462 ISELIEFGTDKILNK
+462 ISELVEFGTDKILNK
-477 SELESLNK
+477 KELESLDK
-485 GNFSLS
+485 GEYSLS
-491 KSSFKDFIK
+491 NRSFKDFIR

-514 EKIDKMLT
+514 EKIDKMLS
-522 IITKNREGLRLESRV
+522 IVTKNREGLRLESRV

-544 NNITLFSNVIPSYLG
+544 NNVTLFSNVIPSYLG

-564 IASFVTNNDRQGL
+564 IASFVSNNDKQGL
-577 RRMIENEFLDSSFF
+577 RRMIENEFLNSSFF

-608 DLDEKSFATN
+608 SLDDKDFAAN
-618 FVFKRFLG
+618 FGFKRFLG

-637 KQHAIDMMTEYF
+637 KQHAIDMMAEYF
-649 SERQISPKNIKYI
+649 SERQLSP
-662 DEEEFNKSKN
+662 
-672 LKSFPKD
+672 
-679 QLYYVN
+679 
-685 GTNYYYKY
+685 
-693 NSIDSKGNNVWTKH
+693 NSQ
-707 IKDDY
+707 Y

-725 SKFIKAKRYSAKEIL
+725 SKFIKAKRYSAQEIL

-755 LTKAANS
+755 LTVAANT
-762 KLKEEEY
+762 KLKEGGY
-769 SPIENFSNK
+769 SPIDNFSDKAN
-778 EDEYTI
+778 EYTA

-794 PDGTVGK
+794 PDGTIGK

-818 IQAYMEEAVNIF
+818 IQAYMEEAVNSF
-830 KKNLNN
+830 KTSLNN
-836 LGLLETKEVYNPN
+836 LGLLETKEVYNPK
-849 TNKKEVQYIYFSQ
+849 TNKKEVQYVYFSQ
-862 EVNGDKTIDKV
+862 EVNGNKSIDEV

-927 GNLYSKDGIERCV
+927 GNLYSEDGIERCV

-946 LNAELS
+946 LNAEVS
-952 NPEFMTAIKA
+952 NPEFMKAIEA
-962 KFGKNSPVYKAYTKN
+962 KFGKNSSVYKAYTKN

-1009 NAIKQLRAEY
+1009 KAIKQLRAEY

-1026 SDKLAEIASMAVVF
+1026 SDKLAEIANMSVVF

-1051 NYAVNNTDKLKI
+1051 NLAVNSTDKLKI

-1125 NDALDKAYIHQ
+1125 NDALNKAYIHQ

-1166 MTNVEMD
+1166 MANIKMD
-1173 DYHYENYVGG
+1173 DYHYENYVGEK
-1183 NKVNLGGKYGDV
+1183 KVNLGGKYGDV

-1277 LFSMFKKRVNKQS
+1277 LFSIFKKRVNKQS

-1343 KEVTL
+1343 KEVAL

-1577 STSKI
+1577 
-1582 SGENIS
+1582 
-1588 SKGSEFAKKLTNV
+1588 
-1601 GNNLEV
+1601 
-1607 TYKGVTFRN
+1607 
-1616 AEHAYQT
+1616 
-1623 WKSGEFDNTAYN
+1623 
-1635 SINTW
+1635 
-1640 KPVGSKPVNKQ
+1640 
-1651 INFQIMVDIL
+1651 
-1661 TEKLKQHPELIEGI
+1661 
-1675 KERGGHEYIISST
+1675 
-1688 HNVVGDK
+1688 
-1695 YWESSG
+1695 
-1701 QNAFIKA
+1701 
-1708 LAEAAINVGISPINN
+1708 
-1723 NFIKSTVDF
+1723 VDF

-1779 TNHAFSSLMKEFT
+1779 TNHAFSSLMSEFT
-1792 LKEPIRFAGH
+1792 LKDPIRFAGH
-1802 SYNDLLHAPKG
+1802 SYNDLLHAPEG

-1882 VTADM
+1882 ITADM
-1887 AIREVVKNYMGDDT
+1887 AMREVVKNYMGDDT
-1901 ESPKANPDEDFSINK
+1901 ESSKANPDEDFSINK

-1929 QGKNAM
+1929 RGKNAM
-1935 DNKSFKADQ
+1935 DNQSFKADQ

-1956 VAGDVSQ
+1956 VAGDISQ
-1963 FVTSTK
+1963 FVTSSK

-1982 LYSQQMKVKN
+1982 LYSQQMKVRN

-2001 GKNALS
+2001 DKNALS
-2007 VNIKVTDTI
+2007 VNMKVTDII

-2053 RANSLLNS
+2053 RAGMLLNS
-2061 YYPYETPSYRN
+2061 YYPYNTPSYSG
-2072 ARNRLASL
+2072 ARNRLAEL
-2080 TKNNF
+2080 TKSNF

-2112 GEIPIPVDS
+2112 GEMP
-2121 INTPNL
+2121 
-2127 DTTVNSYTGNITPDA
+2127 
-2142 NTIFVFGSNPE
+2142 
-2153 GRHGA
+2153 
-2158 GAAKIARE
+2158 AKD
-2166 QFGAIY
+2166 G
-2172 GQGEG
+2172 
-2177 LQGNAYA
+2177 
-2184 LPTKDLRVTKNNG
+2184 
-2197 LRSISEAQIIENIKK
+2197 
-2212 LYEVAK
+2212 
-2218 QNPDKQFKIAYR
+2218 
-2230 NTDKASLNGYTG
+2230 
-2242 LEMID
+2242 
-2247 MFLKAGSIPT
+2247 
-2257 NIVFSKEWIDTG
+2257 
-2269 KFDLPTK
+2269 
-2276 KVQSTSKSYIPARE
+2276 IPARE

-2354 LLKTEPDLAS
+2354 LLKTEPDLARD
-2364 NLFMYNFYKLGFTFS
+2364 LFMYNFYKLGFTFS

-2392 LNMKLW
+2392 LAIKVG
-2398 REWDPSADNGK
+2398 RKWDSSANDGN
-2409 GAWIQSDKSY
+2409 GAWVERSY
-2419 IDFLNE
+2419 VDFLND
-2425 VKKGISV
+2425 VKEGTVTANSEK
-2432 NIEEFAKQ
+2432 FAKQ

-2447 NRSLVFTAKG
+2447 NRRLVFTAKG
-2457 STRDFL
+2457 SNL
-2463 KKEVYKN
+2463 KYLKTLVYKN
-2470 GVAASEF
+2470 GEAVSNF
-2477 TLKVSK
+2477 TLDVNK

-2489 NYTIAD
+2489 NYTIKD
-2495 DTIPK
+2495 STLPK
-2500 SWTAFRPCIIVDGI
+2500 NCVAFRPCIVVDGI
-2514 VYMCESGNDKFN
+2514 TYMCDSSNDKFN
-2526 VSTDGSMTYRKVS
+2526 VSYDGSITYYKVS

-2548 QYISDSETKITDS
+2548 QYVSDSESRLADNEQYDNNMEGNSSQEFIPENTPNSFNREEAINQIIDYGIKNGEFMAEQVESIKEYLNSQSDVDLSDTVNAIRNEIQNSGLTDN
-2561 QTYDDKMP
+2561 T
-2569 GSTKREDRVPE
+2569 G
-2580 EHPEKVDRDKLVN
+2580 EKV
-2593 DLIYYSLMNGNL
+2593 
-2605 VEESTDKF
+2605 
-2613 KEDISIFKDSDLKDT
+2613 
-2628 IEDIKNELREK
+2628 
-2639 GLIDKTGKKIC
+2639 C

>member
-1 MSTNCYNPIK
+1 MSTKCYNPIK
-11 GIDDVISS
+11 GIDDVIAS
-19 KIQGWNKYRVATLR
+19 KIQGWNEYRVATLR

-38 SHPSPLDTSD
+38 SHSSPLDTSD
-48 LDKAVQELIS
+48 LDKAVQDLIS
-58 YRRNLGKVNA
+58 YRRDLGKINA
-68 ESIKTAS
+68 ESIKTTS
-75 FNLSESYQKLKESF
+75 SNLSESYQKLKESF

-112 QEANPSLSRKVICN
+112 QEANPFLSRKVICN
-126 GFISNGKLVAGQF
+126 GFVSNGKLVAGQF

-153 LEAVEEDDMDT
+153 SEAVEEGDMDT

-192 KLGNNIEYAD
+192 RLGDKIEYAD

-229 ETSDMQ
+229 ETSDMH

-272 PVKTHQSL
+272 PVKAHQSL
-280 IEILRGVTSENQ
+280 IEILRGVTSERQ
-292 MIGLLRNASSSQ
+292 MIGLLRNASNSQ
-304 SWLQPVIEELEN
+304 TWLQPVIEELEN
-316 NDQLRTQFYVDFK
+316 NDWLRTQFYVDFK
-329 KNFQPYSILLEEIKN
+329 KNFQPYSILLEEVKN
-344 ELRTFKT
+344 GLRTFKT
-351 LILNRVNISL
+351 LILNRVNNSL

-376 PDTSV
+376 PNTSV

-392 LQNLREIVAE
+392 LQSLRELVKE
-402 YFPSKNVSIVPKFY
+402 YFPSKSVSITPKFY
-416 SNKETSWQEKKRVLI
+416 NNKETSWQEKKRVLI
-431 KITEALGIDIDGN
+431 KITEALGIDIDGG
-444 TLDRI
+444 TLDKI
-449 MSNGRD
+449 MSSGRD

-462 ISELIEFGTDKILNK
+462 ISELVEFGTDKILNK
-477 SELESLNK
+477 KELESLDK
-485 GNFSLS
+485 GEYSLS
-491 KSSFKDFIK
+491 NRSFKDFIR

-514 EKIDKMLT
+514 EKIDKMLS
-522 IITKNREGLRLESRV
+522 IVTKNREGLRLESRV

-544 NNITLFSNVIPSYLG
+544 NNVTLFSNVIPSYLG

-564 IASFVTNNDRQGL
+564 IASFVSNNDRQGL

-591 MDNGTILNRWIK
+591 MDKDNGTIFNRWLR

-608 DLDEKSFATN
+608 GLDEKDFAAN
-618 FVFKRFLG
+618 FGFKRFLG

-637 KQHAIDMMTEYF
+637 KQHAIGMMAEYF
-649 SERQISPKNIKYI
+649 SERQKSP
-662 DEEEFNKSKN
+662 
-672 LKSFPKD
+672 
-679 QLYYVN
+679 
-685 GTNYYYKY
+685 
-693 NSIDSKGNNVWTKH
+693 NSQ
-707 IKDDY
+707 Y

-725 SKFIKAKRYSAKEIL
+725 SKFIKAKRYSAQEIL

-755 LTKAANS
+755 LTSAANT
-762 KLKEEEY
+762 KLKEGGY
-769 SPIENFSNK
+769 SLIENFSSK
-778 EDEYTI
+778 ENEYTA

-818 IQAYMEEAVNIF
+818 IQAYMEEAVNSF
-830 KKNLNN
+830 KTSLND
-836 LGLLETKEVYNPN
+836 LGLLETKEVYNPK
-849 TNKKEVQYIYFSQ
+849 TNKKEVQYVYFSQ
-862 EVNGDKTIDKV
+862 EVNGNKSIDEV

-927 GNLYSKDGIERCV
+927 GNLYSGDGIERCV

-946 LNAELS
+946 LNAEVS
-952 NPEFMTAIKA
+952 NPEFMKAIEA

-1009 NAIKQLRAEY
+1009 NTIKQLRAEY

-1026 SDKLAEIASMAVVF
+1026 SDKLTEIANMSVVF

-1051 NYAVNNTDKLKI
+1051 NLAVNGTDKLKI

-1110 FGSTDISKASNAKEL
+1110 FGSTDISKASNAQEL
-1125 NDALDKAYIHQ
+1125 SNALDKAYIHQ

-1166 MTNVEMD
+1166 MANIKMD

-1183 NKVNLGGKYGDV
+1183 KKVNLGGKYGEV

-1209 IVANILESYDLFANE
+1209 IVANILKSYDLFANE

-1277 LFSMFKKRVNKQS
+1277 LFSIFKKRVNKQS
-1290 IKGGSAVQVSAMGI
+1290 IKGGSAIQVSAMGI

-1310 GDLKYVVDPNNPNNI
+1310 GDLHYVVDPNNPNNI

-1343 KEVTL
+1343 KEVAL

-1451 EFYETYSN
+1451 EFYETYPN

-1470 DTESLD
+1470 DTESLN

-1500 DRGYISFESYDFSKS
+1500 DRGYVSFESYDFSKS

-1563 LLFGSLEGIVSRGT
+1563 LLFGNLEGTVSRG
-1577 STSKI
+1577 
-1582 SGENIS
+1582 
-1588 SKGSEFAKKLTNV
+1588 
-1601 GNNLEV
+1601 
-1607 TYKGVTFRN
+1607 
-1616 AEHAYQT
+1616 
-1623 WKSGEFDNTAYN
+1623 
-1635 SINTW
+1635 
-1640 KPVGSKPVNKQ
+1640 
-1651 INFQIMVDIL
+1651 
-1661 TEKLKQHPELIEGI
+1661 
-1675 KERGGHEYIISST
+1675 
-1688 HNVVGDK
+1688 
-1695 YWESSG
+1695 
-1701 QNAFIKA
+1701 
-1708 LAEAAINVGISPINN
+1708 
-1723 NFIKSTVDF
+1723 TVDF

-1779 TNHAFSSLMKEFT
+1779 TNHAFSSLMNEFT
-1792 LKEPIRFAGH
+1792 LKDPIRFAGH

-1887 AIREVVKNYMGDDT
+1887 AMREVVKNYMGDDT

-1935 DNKSFKADQ
+1935 DNQSFKADQ

-1956 VAGDVSQ
+1956 VAGDISQ
-1963 FVTSTK
+1963 FVTSSK

-2007 VNIKVTDTI
+2007 VNMKVTDII

-2026 QGSNQEYLESL
+2026 QGSNQEYLKSL

-2053 RANSLLNS
+2053 RAGMLLNS
-2061 YYPYETPSYRN
+2061 YYPYNTPSYSG
-2072 ARNRLASL
+2072 ARNRLAEL
-2080 TKNNF
+2080 TKSNF

-2112 GEIPIPVDS
+2112 GEM
-2121 INTPNL
+2121 
-2127 DTTVNSYTGNITPDA
+2127 
-2142 NTIFVFGSNPE
+2142 
-2153 GRHGA
+2153 
-2158 GAAKIARE
+2158 
-2166 QFGAIY
+2166 
-2172 GQGEG
+2172 
-2177 LQGNAYA
+2177 
-2184 LPTKDLRVTKNNG
+2184 PTKDG
-2197 LRSISEAQIIENIKK
+2197 
-2212 LYEVAK
+2212 
-2218 QNPDKQFKIAYR
+2218 
-2230 NTDKASLNGYTG
+2230 
-2242 LEMID
+2242 
-2247 MFLKAGSIPT
+2247 
-2257 NIVFSKEWIDTG
+2257 
-2269 KFDLPTK
+2269 
-2276 KVQSTSKSYIPARE
+2276 IPARE

-2354 LLKTEPDLAS
+2354 LLKTEPDLARD
-2364 NLFMYNFYKLGFTFS
+2364 LFMYNFYKLGFTFS

-2392 LNMKLW
+2392 LAIKVG
-2398 REWDPSADNGK
+2398 RKWDSSANDGN
-2409 GAWIQSDKSY
+2409 GAWVERSY
-2419 IDFLNE
+2419 VDFLND
-2425 VKKGISV
+2425 VKEGTVTANSEK
-2432 NIEEFAKQ
+2432 FAKQ

-2447 NRSLVFTAKG
+2447 NRRLVFTAKG
-2457 STRDFL
+2457 SNL
-2463 KKEVYKN
+2463 KYLKTLVYKN
-2470 GVAASEF
+2470 GEAVSNF
-2477 TLKVSK
+2477 TLDVNK

-2489 NYTIAD
+2489 NYTIKD
-2495 DTIPK
+2495 STLPK
-2500 SWTAFRPCIIVDGI
+2500 NCVAFRPCIVVDGI
-2514 VYMCESGNDKFN
+2514 TYICDSSNDKFN
-2526 VSTDGSMTYRKVS
+2526 VSYDGSITYYKVS

-2548 QYISDSETKITDS
+2548 QYVSDSESRLTDNEQYDNNMEGNSS
-2561 QTYDDKMP
+2561 QEFIPENTP
-2569 GSTKREDRVPE
+2569 NSFNREEAINQIIDYGIKNGEFMAEQVESIKEYLNSQSDVDLSDTVNAIRNE
-2580 EHPEKVDRDKLVN
+2580 IQNSGLTDNTGEKV
-2593 DLIYYSLMNGNL
+2593 
-2605 VEESTDKF
+2605 
-2613 KEDISIFKDSDLKDT
+2613 
-2628 IEDIKNELREK
+2628 
-2639 GLIDKTGKKIC
+2639 C

>member
-1 MSTNCYNPIK
+1 MSTKCYNPIK
-11 GIDDVISS
+11 GIDDVIAS
-19 KIQGWNKYRVATLR
+19 KIQGWNEYRVAALR

-38 SHPSPLDTSD
+38 SHSSPLDTSD
-48 LDKAVQELIS
+48 LDKAVQDLIS
-58 YRRNLGKVNA
+58 YRRDLGKMNA
-68 ESIKTAS
+68 ESIKTTS
-75 FNLSESYQKLKESF
+75 SNLSESYQKLKESF

-112 QEANPSLSRKVICN
+112 QEANPFLSRKVICN
-126 GFISNGKLVAGQF
+126 GFVSNGKLVAGQF

-153 LEAVEEDDMDT
+153 SEAVEEGDMDT

-192 KLGNNIEYAD
+192 RLGDKIEYAD

-229 ETSDMQ
+229 ETSDMH

-272 PVKTHQSL
+272 PVKAHQSL
-280 IEILRGVTSENQ
+280 IEILRGVTSERQ
-292 MIGLLRNASSSQ
+292 MIGLLRNASNSQ
-304 SWLQPVIEELEN
+304 TWLQPVIEELEN

-329 KNFQPYSILLEEIKN
+329 KNFQPYSILLEEVKN
-344 ELRTFKT
+344 GLRTFKT
-351 LILNRVNISL
+351 LILNRVNNSL

-376 PDTSV
+376 PNTSV

-392 LQNLREIVAE
+392 LQSLRELVKE
-402 YFPSKNVSIVPKFY
+402 YFPSKSVSITPKFY
-416 SNKETSWQEKKRVLI
+416 NNKETSWQEKKRVLI
-431 KITEALGIDIDGN
+431 KITEALGIDIDGG
-444 TLDRI
+444 TLDKI
-449 MSNGRD
+449 MSSGRD

-462 ISELIEFGTDKILNK
+462 ISELVEFGTDKILNK
-477 SELESLNK
+477 KELESLDK
-485 GNFSLS
+485 GEYSLS
-491 KSSFKDFIK
+491 NRSFKDFIR

-514 EKIDKMLT
+514 EKIDKMLS
-522 IITKNREGLRLESRV
+522 IVTKNREGLRLESRV

-544 NNITLFSNVIPSYLG
+544 NNVTLFSNVIPSYLG

-564 IASFVTNNDRQGL
+564 IASFVSNNDRQGL

-591 MDNGTILNRWIK
+591 MDKDNGTIFNRWLR

-608 DLDEKSFATN
+608 GLDEKDFAAN
-618 FVFKRFLG
+618 FGFKRFLG

-637 KQHAIDMMTEYF
+637 KQHAIDMMAEYF
-649 SERQISPKNIKYI
+649 SERQLSA
-662 DEEEFNKSKN
+662 
-672 LKSFPKD
+672 
-679 QLYYVN
+679 
-685 GTNYYYKY
+685 
-693 NSIDSKGNNVWTKH
+693 NSQ
-707 IKDDY
+707 Y

-725 SKFIKAKRYSAKEIL
+725 SKFIKAKRYSAQDIL

-755 LTKAANS
+755 LTSAANT
-762 KLKEEEY
+762 KLKEGGY
-769 SPIENFSNK
+769 SLIENFSSK
-778 EDEYTI
+778 ENEYTA

-818 IQAYMEEAVNIF
+818 IQAYMEEAVNSF
-830 KKNLNN
+830 KTSLNN
-836 LGLLETKEVYNPN
+836 LGLLETKEVYNPK
-849 TNKKEVQYIYFSQ
+849 TNKKEVQYVYFSQ
-862 EVNGDKTIDKV
+862 EVNGNKSIDEV

-927 GNLYSKDGIERCV
+927 GNLYSEDGIERCV

-946 LNAELS
+946 LNAEVS
-952 NPEFMTAIKA
+952 NPEFMKAIEA

-1009 NAIKQLRAEY
+1009 NTIKQLRAEY

-1026 SDKLAEIASMAVVF
+1026 SDKLTEVANMSVVF

-1051 NYAVNNTDKLKI
+1051 NLAVNSTDKLKI

-1110 FGSTDISKASNAKEL
+1110 FGSTDISKASNAQEL
-1125 NDALDKAYIHQ
+1125 SNALDKAYIHQ
-1136 LSYGDYRIQ
+1136 SSYGDYRIQ

-1166 MTNVEMD
+1166 MANIKMD

-1183 NKVNLGGKYGDV
+1183 KKVNLGGKYGEV

-1209 IVANILESYDLFANE
+1209 IVANILKSYDLFANE

-1277 LFSMFKKRVNKQS
+1277 LFSIFKKRVNKQS

-1310 GDLKYVVDPNNPNNI
+1310 GDLHYVVDPNNPNNI

-1343 KEVTL
+1343 KEVAL

-1451 EFYETYSN
+1451 EFYETYPN

-1470 DTESLD
+1470 DTESLN

-1481 WDKAGLP
+1481 WDKVGLP

-1563 LLFGSLEGIVSRGT
+1563 LLFGNLEGIVSRG
-1577 STSKI
+1577 
-1582 SGENIS
+1582 
-1588 SKGSEFAKKLTNV
+1588 
-1601 GNNLEV
+1601 
-1607 TYKGVTFRN
+1607 
-1616 AEHAYQT
+1616 
-1623 WKSGEFDNTAYN
+1623 
-1635 SINTW
+1635 
-1640 KPVGSKPVNKQ
+1640 
-1651 INFQIMVDIL
+1651 
-1661 TEKLKQHPELIEGI
+1661 
-1675 KERGGHEYIISST
+1675 
-1688 HNVVGDK
+1688 
-1695 YWESSG
+1695 
-1701 QNAFIKA
+1701 
-1708 LAEAAINVGISPINN
+1708 
-1723 NFIKSTVDF
+1723 TVDF
-1732 NAIAERAKDSKSDP
+1732 NAIAERTKDSKSDP

-1779 TNHAFSSLMKEFT
+1779 TNHAFSSLMSEFT
-1792 LKEPIRFAGH
+1792 LKDPIRFAGH

-1887 AIREVVKNYMGDDT
+1887 AMREVVKNYMGDDT

-1935 DNKSFKADQ
+1935 DIQSFKADQ

-1956 VAGDVSQ
+1956 VAGDISQ
-1963 FVTSTK
+1963 FVTSSK

-2007 VNIKVTDTI
+2007 VNMKVTDII

-2053 RANSLLNS
+2053 RAGMLLNS
-2061 YYPYETPSYRN
+2061 YYPYNTPSYSG
-2072 ARNRLASL
+2072 ARNRLAEL
-2080 TKNNF
+2080 TKSNF

-2112 GEIPIPVDS
+2112 GEM
-2121 INTPNL
+2121 
-2127 DTTVNSYTGNITPDA
+2127 
-2142 NTIFVFGSNPE
+2142 
-2153 GRHGA
+2153 
-2158 GAAKIARE
+2158 
-2166 QFGAIY
+2166 
-2172 GQGEG
+2172 
-2177 LQGNAYA
+2177 
-2184 LPTKDLRVTKNNG
+2184 PTKDG
-2197 LRSISEAQIIENIKK
+2197 
-2212 LYEVAK
+2212 
-2218 QNPDKQFKIAYR
+2218 
-2230 NTDKASLNGYTG
+2230 
-2242 LEMID
+2242 
-2247 MFLKAGSIPT
+2247 
-2257 NIVFSKEWIDTG
+2257 
-2269 KFDLPTK
+2269 
-2276 KVQSTSKSYIPARE
+2276 IPARE

-2354 LLKTEPDLAS
+2354 LLKTEPDLARD
-2364 NLFMYNFYKLGFTFS
+2364 LFMYNFYKLGFTFS

-2392 LNMKLW
+2392 LAIKVG
-2398 REWDPSADNGK
+2398 RKWDSSANDGN
-2409 GAWIQSDKSY
+2409 GAWVERSY
-2419 IDFLNE
+2419 VDFLND
-2425 VKKGISV
+2425 VKEGTVTANSEK
-2432 NIEEFAKQ
+2432 FAKQ

-2447 NRSLVFTAKG
+2447 NRRLVFTAKG
-2457 STRDFL
+2457 SNL
-2463 KKEVYKN
+2463 KYLKTLVYKN
-2470 GVAASEF
+2470 GEAVSNF
-2477 TLKVSK
+2477 TLDVNK

-2489 NYTIAD
+2489 NYTIKD
-2495 DTIPK
+2495 STLPK
-2500 SWTAFRPCIIVDGI
+2500 NCVAFRPCIVVDGI
-2514 VYMCESGNDKFN
+2514 TYICDSSNDKFN
-2526 VSTDGSMTYRKVS
+2526 VSYDGSITYYKVS

-2548 QYISDSETKITDS
+2548 QYVSDSESRLTDNEQYDNNMEGNSS
-2561 QTYDDKMP
+2561 QEFIPENTP
-2569 GSTKREDRVPE
+2569 NSFNREEAINQIIDYGIKNGEFMAEQVESIKEYLNSQSDVDLSDTVNAIRNE
-2580 EHPEKVDRDKLVN
+2580 IQNSGLTDNTGEKV
-2593 DLIYYSLMNGNL
+2593 
-2605 VEESTDKF
+2605 
-2613 KEDISIFKDSDLKDT
+2613 
-2628 IEDIKNELREK
+2628 
-2639 GLIDKTGKKIC
+2639 C

>member
-1 MSTNCYNPIK
+1 MSTKCYNPIK
-11 GIDDVISS
+11 GIDDVIAS
-19 KIQGWNKYRVATLR
+19 KIQGWNEYRVATLR

-38 SHPSPLDTSD
+38 SHSSPLDTSD
-48 LDKAVQELIS
+48 LDKAVQDLIS
-58 YRRNLGKVNA
+58 YRRDLGKMNA
-68 ESIKTAS
+68 ESIKTTS
-75 FNLSESYQKLKESF
+75 SNLSESYQKLKESF

-112 QEANPSLSRKVICN
+112 QEANPFLSRKVICN
-126 GFISNGKLVAGQF
+126 GFVSNGKLVAGQF

-153 LEAVEEDDMDT
+153 SEAVEEGDMDT

-192 KLGNNIEYAD
+192 RLGDKIEYAD

-229 ETSDMQ
+229 ETSDMH

-272 PVKTHQSL
+272 PVKAHQSL
-280 IEILRGVTSENQ
+280 IEILRGVTSERQ
-292 MIGLLRNASSSQ
+292 MIGLLRNASNSQ
-304 SWLQPVIEELEN
+304 TWLQPVIEELEN

-329 KNFQPYSILLEEIKN
+329 KNFQPYSILLEEVKN
-344 ELRTFKT
+344 GLRTFKT
-351 LILNRVNISL
+351 LILNRVNNSL

-376 PDTSV
+376 PNTSV

-392 LQNLREIVAE
+392 LQSLRELVKE
-402 YFPSKNVSIVPKFY
+402 YFPSESVSITPKFY
-416 SNKETSWQEKKRVLI
+416 NNKETSWQEKKRALI
-431 KITEALGIDIDGN
+431 KITEALGIDIDGG
-444 TLDRI
+444 TLDKI
-449 MSNGRD
+449 MSSGRD

-462 ISELIEFGTDKILNK
+462 ISELVEFGTDKILNK
-477 SELESLNK
+477 KELESLDK
-485 GNFSLS
+485 GEYSLS
-491 KSSFKDFIK
+491 NRPFKDFIR

-514 EKIDKMLT
+514 EKIDKMLS
-522 IITKNREGLRLESRV
+522 IVTKNREGLRLESRV

-544 NNITLFSNVIPSYLG
+544 NNVTLFSNVIPSYLG

-564 IASFVTNNDRQGL
+564 IASFVSNNDRQGL

-591 MDNGTILNRWIK
+591 MDKDNGTIFNRWLR

-608 DLDEKSFATN
+608 GLDEKDFAAN
-618 FVFKRFLG
+618 FGFKRFLG

-637 KQHAIDMMTEYF
+637 KQHTIDMMAEYF
-649 SERQISPKNIKYI
+649 SERQLSA
-662 DEEEFNKSKN
+662 
-672 LKSFPKD
+672 
-679 QLYYVN
+679 
-685 GTNYYYKY
+685 
-693 NSIDSKGNNVWTKH
+693 NSQ
-707 IKDDY
+707 Y

-725 SKFIKAKRYSAKEIL
+725 SKFIKAKRYSAQEIL

-755 LTKAANS
+755 LTSAANT
-762 KLKEEEY
+762 KLKEGGY
-769 SPIENFSNK
+769 SLIENFSSK
-778 EDEYTI
+778 ENEYTA

-818 IQAYMEEAVNIF
+818 IQAYMEEAVNSF
-830 KKNLNN
+830 KTSLNN
-836 LGLLETKEVYNPN
+836 LGLLETKEVYNPK
-849 TNKKEVQYIYFSQ
+849 TNKKEVQYVYFSQ
-862 EVNGDKTIDKV
+862 EVNGNKSIDEV

-927 GNLYSKDGIERCV
+927 GNLYSEDGIERCV

-946 LNAELS
+946 LNAEVS
-952 NPEFMTAIKA
+952 NPEFMKAIEA

-1009 NAIKQLRAEY
+1009 NTIKQLRAEY

-1026 SDKLAEIASMAVVF
+1026 SDKLTEIANMSVVF

-1051 NYAVNNTDKLKI
+1051 NLAVNSTDKLKI

-1110 FGSTDISKASNAKEL
+1110 FGSTDISKASNAQEL
-1125 NDALDKAYIHQ
+1125 SNALDKAYIHQ

-1166 MTNVEMD
+1166 MANIKMD

-1183 NKVNLGGKYGDV
+1183 KKVNLGGKYGEV

-1209 IVANILESYDLFANE
+1209 IVANILKSYDLFANE

-1277 LFSMFKKRVNKQS
+1277 LFSIFKKRVNKQS
-1290 IKGGSAVQVSAMGI
+1290 IKGGSAIQVSAMGI

-1310 GDLKYVVDPNNPNNI
+1310 GDLHYVVDPNNPNNI

-1343 KEVTL
+1343 KEAAL
-1348 EFSDYCNEDGTLKT
+1348 EFSDYCNKDGTLKT

-1451 EFYETYSN
+1451 EFYETYPN

-1470 DTESLD
+1470 DTESLN

-1515 PLDNTRAARNNML
+1515 SLDNTRAARNNML

-1563 LLFGSLEGIVSRGT
+1563 LLFGNLEGIVSR
-1577 STSKI
+1577 
-1582 SGENIS
+1582 E
-1588 SKGSEFAKKLTNV
+1588 
-1601 GNNLEV
+1601 
-1607 TYKGVTFRN
+1607 
-1616 AEHAYQT
+1616 
-1623 WKSGEFDNTAYN
+1623 
-1635 SINTW
+1635 
-1640 KPVGSKPVNKQ
+1640 
-1651 INFQIMVDIL
+1651 
-1661 TEKLKQHPELIEGI
+1661 
-1675 KERGGHEYIISST
+1675 
-1688 HNVVGDK
+1688 
-1695 YWESSG
+1695 
-1701 QNAFIKA
+1701 
-1708 LAEAAINVGISPINN
+1708 
-1723 NFIKSTVDF
+1723 TVDF

-1779 TNHAFSSLMKEFT
+1779 TNHAFSSLMSEFT
-1792 LKEPIRFAGH
+1792 LKDPIRFAGH

-1887 AIREVVKNYMGDDT
+1887 AMREVVKNYMGDDT

-1935 DNKSFKADQ
+1935 DNQSFKADQ

-1956 VAGDVSQ
+1956 VAGDTSQ
-1963 FVTSTK
+1963 FVTSSK

-2007 VNIKVTDTI
+2007 VNMKVTDII

-2053 RANSLLNS
+2053 RAGMLLNS
-2061 YYPYETPSYRN
+2061 YYPYNTPSYSG
-2072 ARNRLASL
+2072 ARNRLAEL
-2080 TKNNF
+2080 TKSNF

-2112 GEIPIPVDS
+2112 GEM
-2121 INTPNL
+2121 
-2127 DTTVNSYTGNITPDA
+2127 
-2142 NTIFVFGSNPE
+2142 
-2153 GRHGA
+2153 
-2158 GAAKIARE
+2158 
-2166 QFGAIY
+2166 
-2172 GQGEG
+2172 
-2177 LQGNAYA
+2177 
-2184 LPTKDLRVTKNNG
+2184 PTKDG
-2197 LRSISEAQIIENIKK
+2197 
-2212 LYEVAK
+2212 
-2218 QNPDKQFKIAYR
+2218 
-2230 NTDKASLNGYTG
+2230 
-2242 LEMID
+2242 
-2247 MFLKAGSIPT
+2247 
-2257 NIVFSKEWIDTG
+2257 
-2269 KFDLPTK
+2269 
-2276 KVQSTSKSYIPARE
+2276 IPARE

-2301 NTLESNPD
+2301 NTLGSNPD

-2345 DELKESWAE
+2345 DELKENWAE
-2354 LLKTEPDLAS
+2354 LLKTEPDLARD
-2364 NLFMYNFYKLGFTFS
+2364 LFMYNFYKLGFTFS

-2392 LNMKLW
+2392 LAIKVG
-2398 REWDPSADNGK
+2398 RKWDSSANDGN
-2409 GAWIQSDKSY
+2409 GAWVERSY
-2419 IDFLNE
+2419 VDFLND
-2425 VKKGISV
+2425 VKEGTVTANSEK
-2432 NIEEFAKQ
+2432 FAKQ

-2447 NRSLVFTAKG
+2447 NKRLVLTAKG
-2457 STRDFL
+2457 SIYKLIKDD
-2463 KKEVYKN
+2463 VYKN
-2470 GVAASEF
+2470 NETVSSF
-2477 TLKVSK
+2477 TLNGGK

-2489 NYTIAD
+2489 YFTIKD
-2495 DTIPK
+2495 SSLPK
-2500 SWTAFRPCIIVDGI
+2500 NVIALRPCIVIDGVI
-2514 VYMCESGNDKFN
+2514 YMCESGNDKFN
-2526 VSTDGSMTYRKVS
+2526 VSYDGSITYYKVS

-2548 QYISDSETKITDS
+2548 QYVSDSESRLTDNEQYDNNMEGNSS
-2561 QTYDDKMP
+2561 QEFIPENTP
-2569 GSTKREDRVPE
+2569 NSFNREEAINQIIDYGIKNGEFMAEQVESIKEYLNSQSDVDLSDTVNAIRNE
-2580 EHPEKVDRDKLVN
+2580 IQNSGLTDNTGEKV
-2593 DLIYYSLMNGNL
+2593 
-2605 VEESTDKF
+2605 
-2613 KEDISIFKDSDLKDT
+2613 
-2628 IEDIKNELREK
+2628 
-2639 GLIDKTGKKIC
+2639 C

>member
-1 MSTNCYNPIK
+1 MALT
-11 GIDDVISS
+11 
-19 KIQGWNKYRVATLR
+19 VA
-33 GMYDE
+33 
-38 SHPSPLDTSD
+38 
-48 LDKAVQELIS
+48 A
-58 YRRNLGKVNA
+58 NA
-68 ESIKTAS
+68 
-75 FNLSESYQKLKESF
+75 KLKE
-89 SAEERFNR
+89 
-97 INMISTMFSDRLDAL
+97 
-112 QEANPSLSRKVICN
+112 
-126 GFISNGKLVAGQF
+126 GG
-139 SVFEGVYN
+139 Y
-147 DLLEYY
+147 
-153 LEAVEEDDMDT
+153 
-164 ANSYKK
+164 
-170 VLENW
+170 
-175 GALVSHA
+175 
-182 RMRLRDTEEL
+182 
-192 KLGNNIEYAD
+192 
-202 DTNPDNYN
+202 
-210 DNKLSELYD
+210 
-219 ASESKREAWQ
+219 
-229 ETSDMQ
+229 
-235 SAFGSVG
+235 
-242 KQVRKLLGSI
+242 
-252 QRVENGEEVYDD
+252 
-264 LGFPIMLD
+264 
-272 PVKTHQSL
+272 SL
-280 IEILRGVTSENQ
+280 IENL
-292 MIGLLRNASSSQ
+292 SS
-304 SWLQPVIEELEN
+304 
-316 NDQLRTQFYVDFK
+316 K
-329 KNFQPYSILLEEIKN
+329 
-344 ELRTFKT
+344 
-351 LILNRVNISL
+351 
-361 SGQYLTSITLGKQVN
+361 
-376 PDTSV
+376 
-381 FNKDGSINWKN
+381 
-392 LQNLREIVAE
+392 
-402 YFPSKNVSIVPKFY
+402 
-416 SNKETSWQEKKRVLI
+416 
-431 KITEALGIDIDGN
+431 
-444 TLDRI
+444 
-449 MSNGRD
+449 
-455 LHKFTDA
+455 
-462 ISELIEFGTDKILNK
+462 
-477 SELESLNK
+477 
-485 GNFSLS
+485 
-491 KSSFKDFIK
+491 
-500 FSPAGSTAKQGVIR
+500 
-514 EKIDKMLT
+514 
-522 IITKNREGLRLESRV
+522 
-537 RHKDKNG
+537 
-544 NNITLFSNVIPSYLG
+544 
-559 DKMDR
+559 
-564 IASFVTNNDRQGL
+564 
-577 RRMIENEFLDSSFF
+577 ENE
-591 MDNGTILNRWIK
+591 
-603 DLYES
+603 
-608 DLDEKSFATN
+608 
-618 FVFKRFLG
+618 
-626 TSDNSFENFTS
+626 
-637 KQHAIDMMTEYF
+637 
-649 SERQISPKNIKYI
+649 
-662 DEEEFNKSKN
+662 
-672 LKSFPKD
+672 
-679 QLYYVN
+679 
-685 GTNYYYKY
+685 
-693 NSIDSKGNNVWTKH
+693 
-707 IKDDY
+707 
-712 AYYPVFILGDSGV
+712 
-725 SKFIKAKRYSAKEIL
+725 
-740 DGLYD
+740 
-745 VYRQERRRMA
+745 
-755 LTKAANS
+755 
-762 KLKEEEY
+762 
-769 SPIENFSNK
+769 
-778 EDEYTI
+778 YTA

-794 PDGTVGK
+794 PDGTIGK

-818 IQAYMEEAVNIF
+818 IQAYMEEAVNSF
-830 KKNLNN
+830 KTSLNN
-836 LGLLETKEVYNPN
+836 LGLLETKEVYNPK
-849 TNKKEVQYIYFSQ
+849 TNKKEVQYVYFSQ
-862 EVNGDKTIDKV
+862 EVNGNKSIDEV

-927 GNLYSKDGIERCV
+927 GNLYSEDGIERCV

-946 LNAELS
+946 LNAEVS
-952 NPEFMTAIKA
+952 NPEFMKAIEA
-962 KFGKNSPVYKAYTKN
+962 KFGKNSSVYKAYTKN

-1009 NAIKQLRAEY
+1009 KAIKQLRAEY

-1026 SDKLAEIASMAVVF
+1026 SDKLAEIANMSVVF

-1051 NYAVNNTDKLKI
+1051 NLAVNSTDKLKI

-1110 FGSTDISKASNAKEL
+1110 FGSTDISKASNTKEL
-1125 NDALDKAYIHQ
+1125 NDALNKAYIHQ

-1166 MTNVEMD
+1166 MANIKMD

-1183 NKVNLGGKYGDV
+1183 KKVNLGGKYGDV

-1277 LFSMFKKRVNKQS
+1277 LFSIFKKRVNKQS

-1310 GDLKYVVDPNNPNNI
+1310 GDLHYVVDPNNPNNI

-1343 KEVTL
+1343 KEVAL

-1362 DKDGNTLLEKKFP
+1362 DKDGNTLLEKKFT

-1500 DRGYISFESYDFSKS
+1500 DRGYISFESYDSSKS

-1563 LLFGSLEGIVSRGT
+1563 LLFGNLEGIVSRGT
-1577 STSKI
+1577 
-1582 SGENIS
+1582 
-1588 SKGSEFAKKLTNV
+1588 
-1601 GNNLEV
+1601 
-1607 TYKGVTFRN
+1607 
-1616 AEHAYQT
+1616 
-1623 WKSGEFDNTAYN
+1623 
-1635 SINTW
+1635 
-1640 KPVGSKPVNKQ
+1640 
-1651 INFQIMVDIL
+1651 
-1661 TEKLKQHPELIEGI
+1661 
-1675 KERGGHEYIISST
+1675 
-1688 HNVVGDK
+1688 
-1695 YWESSG
+1695 
-1701 QNAFIKA
+1701 
-1708 LAEAAINVGISPINN
+1708 
-1723 NFIKSTVDF
+1723 VDF
-1732 NAIAERAKDSKSDP
+1732 SAIAERAKDIKSDP

-1779 TNHAFSSLMKEFT
+1779 TNHAFSSLMSEFT
-1792 LKEPIRFAGH
+1792 LKNPIRFAGH
-1802 SYNDLLHAPKG
+1802 SYNDLLHAPEG

-1882 VTADM
+1882 VTADIAM
-1887 AIREVVKNYMGDDT
+1887 REVVKNYMGDDT

-1916 LALNIVNDRVMRE
+1916 LALNIVNDRVMRDR
-1929 QGKNAM
+1929 GKNAM
-1935 DNKSFKADQ
+1935 DNQSFKADQ

-1956 VAGDVSQ
+1956 VAGDISQ
-1963 FVTSTK
+1963 FVTSSK

-1992 YIDKFVVKN
+1992 YIDRFVIKK

-2007 VNIKVTDTI
+2007 VNMKVTDII

-2026 QGSNQEYLESL
+2026 YGSNQEYLESL
-2037 IENPLAYE
+2037 IENPLSYE

-2053 RANSLLNS
+2053 RAGMLLNS
-2061 YYPYETPSYRN
+2061 YYPYNTPSYSG
-2072 ARNRLASL
+2072 ARNRLAEL
-2080 TKNNF
+2080 TKSNF

-2112 GEIPIPVDS
+2112 GEMP
-2121 INTPNL
+2121 
-2127 DTTVNSYTGNITPDA
+2127 
-2142 NTIFVFGSNPE
+2142 
-2153 GRHGA
+2153 
-2158 GAAKIARE
+2158 AKD
-2166 QFGAIY
+2166 G
-2172 GQGEG
+2172 
-2177 LQGNAYA
+2177 
-2184 LPTKDLRVTKNNG
+2184 
-2197 LRSISEAQIIENIKK
+2197 
-2212 LYEVAK
+2212 
-2218 QNPDKQFKIAYR
+2218 
-2230 NTDKASLNGYTG
+2230 
-2242 LEMID
+2242 
-2247 MFLKAGSIPT
+2247 
-2257 NIVFSKEWIDTG
+2257 
-2269 KFDLPTK
+2269 
-2276 KVQSTSKSYIPARE
+2276 IPARE

-2354 LLKTEPDLAS
+2354 LLKTEPDLARD
-2364 NLFMYNFYKLGFTFS
+2364 LFMYNFYKLGFTFS

-2392 LNMKLW
+2392 LAIKVG
-2398 REWDPSADNGK
+2398 RKWDSSANDGN
-2409 GAWIQSDKSY
+2409 GAWVERSY
-2419 IDFLNE
+2419 VDFLND
-2425 VKKGISV
+2425 VKEGTVTANSEK
-2432 NIEEFAKQ
+2432 FAKQ

-2447 NRSLVFTAKG
+2447 NRRLVFTAKG
-2457 STRDFL
+2457 SNL
-2463 KKEVYKN
+2463 KYLKTLVYKN
-2470 GVAASEF
+2470 GEAVSNF
-2477 TLKVSK
+2477 TLDVNK

-2489 NYTIAD
+2489 NYTIKDSAL
-2495 DTIPK
+2495 PK
-2500 SWTAFRPCIIVDGI
+2500 NCVAFRPCIVVDGI
-2514 VYMCESGNDKFN
+2514 TYMCDSSNDKFN
-2526 VSTDGSMTYRKVS
+2526 VSYDGSITYYKVS

-2548 QYISDSETKITDS
+2548 QYVSDSESRLTDNEQYDNNIEGNSS
-2561 QTYDDKMP
+2561 QEFIPENTP
-2569 GSTKREDRVPE
+2569 NSFNREEAINQIIDYGIKNGEFMAEQVESIKEYLNSQSDVDLSDTVNAIRNE
-2580 EHPEKVDRDKLVN
+2580 IQNSGLTDNTGEKV
-2593 DLIYYSLMNGNL
+2593 
-2605 VEESTDKF
+2605 
-2613 KEDISIFKDSDLKDT
+2613 
-2628 IEDIKNELREK
+2628 
-2639 GLIDKTGKKIC
+2639 C

>member
-1 MSTNCYNPIK
+1 MSTKCYNPIK
-11 GIDDVISS
+11 GIDDVIAS
-19 KIQGWNKYRVATLR
+19 KIQSWNEYRVATLR

-38 SHPSPLDTSD
+38 SHSSPLDTSD
-48 LDKAVQELIS
+48 LDRAVQDLIS
-58 YRRNLGKVNA
+58 YRRDLGKMNA
-68 ESIKTAS
+68 ESIKTTS
-75 FNLSESYQKLKESF
+75 SNLSESYQKLKESF

-112 QEANPSLSRKVICN
+112 QEANPFLSRKVICN
-126 GFISNGKLVAGQF
+126 GFVSNGKLVAGQF

-153 LEAVEEDDMDT
+153 SEAVEEGDMDT

-192 KLGNNIEYAD
+192 RLGDKIEYAD

-229 ETSDMQ
+229 ETSDMH

-252 QRVENGEEVYDD
+252 QRVENEEEVYDD

-272 PVKTHQSL
+272 PVKAHQSL
-280 IEILRGVTSENQ
+280 IEILRGVTSERQ
-292 MIGLLRNASSSQ
+292 MIGLLRNASNSQ
-304 SWLQPVIEELEN
+304 TWLQPVIEELEN

-329 KNFQPYSILLEEIKN
+329 KNFQPYSILLEEVKN
-344 ELRTFKT
+344 GLRTFKT
-351 LILNRVNISL
+351 LILNRVNNSL

-376 PDTSV
+376 PNTSV

-392 LQNLREIVAE
+392 LQSLRELVKE
-402 YFPSKNVSIVPKFY
+402 YFPSKSVSITPKFY
-416 SNKETSWQEKKRVLI
+416 NNKETSWQEKKRVLI
-431 KITEALGIDIDGN
+431 KITEALGIDIDGG
-444 TLDRI
+444 TLDKI
-449 MSNGRD
+449 MSSGRD

-462 ISELIEFGTDKILNK
+462 ISELVEFGTDKILNK
-477 SELESLNK
+477 KELESLDK
-485 GNFSLS
+485 GEYSLS
-491 KSSFKDFIK
+491 NRSFKDFIR

-514 EKIDKMLT
+514 EKIDKMLS
-522 IITKNREGLRLESRV
+522 IVTKNREGLRLESRV

-544 NNITLFSNVIPSYLG
+544 NNVTLFSNVIPSYLG

-564 IASFVTNNDRQGL
+564 IASFVSNNDRQGL

-591 MDNGTILNRWIK
+591 MDKDNGTIFNRWLR

-608 DLDEKSFATN
+608 GLDEKDFAAN
-618 FVFKRFLG
+618 FGFKRFLG

-637 KQHAIDMMTEYF
+637 KQHAIDMMAEYF
-649 SERQISPKNIKYI
+649 SERQKSP
-662 DEEEFNKSKN
+662 
-672 LKSFPKD
+672 
-679 QLYYVN
+679 
-685 GTNYYYKY
+685 
-693 NSIDSKGNNVWTKH
+693 NSQ
-707 IKDDY
+707 Y

-725 SKFIKAKRYSAKEIL
+725 SKFIKAKRYSAQEIL

-755 LTKAANS
+755 LTSAANT
-762 KLKEEEY
+762 KLKEGGY
-769 SPIENFSNK
+769 SLIENFSSK
-778 EDEYTI
+778 ENEYTA

-818 IQAYMEEAVNIF
+818 IQAYMEEAVNSF
-830 KKNLNN
+830 KTILNN
-836 LGLLETKEVYNPN
+836 LGLLETKEVYNPK
-849 TNKKEVQYIYFSQ
+849 TNKKEVQYVYFSQ
-862 EVNGDKTIDKV
+862 EVNGNKSIDEV

-927 GNLYSKDGIERCV
+927 GNLYSEDGIERCV

-946 LNAELS
+946 LNAEVS
-952 NPEFMTAIKA
+952 NPEFMKAIEA
-962 KFGKNSPVYKAYTKN
+962 KFGKNSPVYKTYTKN

-1009 NAIKQLRAEY
+1009 NTIKQLRAEY

-1026 SDKLAEIASMAVVF
+1026 SDKLTEIANMSVVF

-1051 NYAVNNTDKLKI
+1051 NLAVNSTDKLKI

-1098 LVGSTKIVKVGG
+1098 LVGSTKTVKVGG
-1110 FGSTDISKASNAKEL
+1110 FGSTDISKASNAQEL
-1125 NDALDKAYIHQ
+1125 SNALDKAYIHQ

-1166 MTNVEMD
+1166 MANIKMD

-1183 NKVNLGGKYGDV
+1183 KKVNLGGKYGEV

-1209 IVANILESYDLFANE
+1209 IVANILKSYDLFANE

-1257 DDKFLVPLFEGALEH
+1257 GDKFLVPLFEGALEH

-1277 LFSMFKKRVNKQS
+1277 LFSIFKKRVNKQS

-1310 GDLKYVVDPNNPNNI
+1310 GDLHYVVDPNNPNNI

-1343 KEVTL
+1343 KEVAL

-1451 EFYETYSN
+1451 EFYETYPN

-1470 DTESLD
+1470 DTESLN

-1563 LLFGSLEGIVSRGT
+1563 LLFGNLEGIVSR
-1577 STSKI
+1577 
-1582 SGENIS
+1582 E
-1588 SKGSEFAKKLTNV
+1588 
-1601 GNNLEV
+1601 
-1607 TYKGVTFRN
+1607 
-1616 AEHAYQT
+1616 
-1623 WKSGEFDNTAYN
+1623 
-1635 SINTW
+1635 
-1640 KPVGSKPVNKQ
+1640 
-1651 INFQIMVDIL
+1651 
-1661 TEKLKQHPELIEGI
+1661 
-1675 KERGGHEYIISST
+1675 
-1688 HNVVGDK
+1688 
-1695 YWESSG
+1695 
-1701 QNAFIKA
+1701 
-1708 LAEAAINVGISPINN
+1708 
-1723 NFIKSTVDF
+1723 TVDF

-1779 TNHAFSSLMKEFT
+1779 TNHAFSSLMSEFT
-1792 LKEPIRFAGH
+1792 LKDPIRFAGH

-1887 AIREVVKNYMGDDT
+1887 AMREVVKNYMGDDT

-1935 DNKSFKADQ
+1935 DNQSFKADQ

-1956 VAGDVSQ
+1956 VAGDTSQ
-1963 FVTSTK
+1963 FVTSSK

-2007 VNIKVTDTI
+2007 VNMKVTDII

-2026 QGSNQEYLESL
+2026 QGSNQEYLKSL

-2053 RANSLLNS
+2053 RAGMLLNS
-2061 YYPYETPSYRN
+2061 YYPYNTPSYSG
-2072 ARNRLASL
+2072 ARNRLAEL
-2080 TKNNF
+2080 TKSNF

-2112 GEIPIPVDS
+2112 GEM
-2121 INTPNL
+2121 
-2127 DTTVNSYTGNITPDA
+2127 
-2142 NTIFVFGSNPE
+2142 
-2153 GRHGA
+2153 
-2158 GAAKIARE
+2158 
-2166 QFGAIY
+2166 
-2172 GQGEG
+2172 
-2177 LQGNAYA
+2177 
-2184 LPTKDLRVTKNNG
+2184 PTKDG
-2197 LRSISEAQIIENIKK
+2197 
-2212 LYEVAK
+2212 
-2218 QNPDKQFKIAYR
+2218 
-2230 NTDKASLNGYTG
+2230 
-2242 LEMID
+2242 
-2247 MFLKAGSIPT
+2247 
-2257 NIVFSKEWIDTG
+2257 
-2269 KFDLPTK
+2269 
-2276 KVQSTSKSYIPARE
+2276 IPARE

-2309 LKSLPL
+2309 LKSLSL

-2354 LLKTEPDLAS
+2354 LLKTEPDLARD
-2364 NLFMYNFYKLGFTFS
+2364 LFMYNFYKLGFTFS

-2392 LNMKLW
+2392 LAIKVG
-2398 REWDPSADNGK
+2398 RKWDSSANDGN
-2409 GAWIQSDKSY
+2409 GAWVERSY
-2419 IDFLNE
+2419 VDFLND
-2425 VKKGISV
+2425 VKEGTVTANSEK
-2432 NIEEFAKQ
+2432 FAKQ

-2447 NRSLVFTAKG
+2447 NRRLVFTAKG
-2457 STRDFL
+2457 SNL
-2463 KKEVYKN
+2463 KYLKTLVYKN
-2470 GVAASEF
+2470 GEAVSNF
-2477 TLKVSK
+2477 TLDVNK

-2489 NYTIAD
+2489 NYTIKD
-2495 DTIPK
+2495 STLPK
-2500 SWTAFRPCIIVDGI
+2500 NCVAFRPCIVVDGI
-2514 VYMCESGNDKFN
+2514 TYICDSSNDKFN
-2526 VSTDGSMTYRKVS
+2526 VSYDGSITYYKVS

-2548 QYISDSETKITDS
+2548 QYVSDSESRLTDNEQYDNNMEGNSS
-2561 QTYDDKMP
+2561 QEFIPENTP
-2569 GSTKREDRVPE
+2569 NSFNREEAINQIIDYGIKNGEFMAEQVESIKEYLNSQSDVDLSDTVNAIRNE
-2580 EHPEKVDRDKLVN
+2580 IQNSGLTDNTGEKV
-2593 DLIYYSLMNGNL
+2593 
-2605 VEESTDKF
+2605 
-2613 KEDISIFKDSDLKDT
+2613 
-2628 IEDIKNELREK
+2628 
-2639 GLIDKTGKKIC
+2639 C

>member
-1 MSTNCYNPIK
+1 MSTKCYNPIK
-11 GIDDVISS
+11 GIDDVIAS
-19 KIQGWNKYRVATLR
+19 KIQGWNEYRVATLR

-38 SHPSPLDTSD
+38 SHSSPLDTSD
-48 LDKAVQELIS
+48 LDKAVQDLIS
-58 YRRNLGKVNA
+58 YRRDLGKMNA
-68 ESIKTAS
+68 ESIKTTS
-75 FNLSESYQKLKESF
+75 SNLSESYQKLKGSF

-112 QEANPSLSRKVICN
+112 QEANPFLSRKVICN
-126 GFISNGKLVAGQF
+126 GFVSNGKLVAGQF

-153 LEAVEEDDMDT
+153 SEAVEEGDMDT

-192 KLGNNIEYAD
+192 RLGDKIEYAD

-229 ETSDMQ
+229 ETSDMH

-272 PVKTHQSL
+272 PVKAHQSL
-280 IEILRGVTSENQ
+280 IEILRGVTSERQ
-292 MIGLLRNASSSQ
+292 MIGLLRNASNSQ
-304 SWLQPVIEELEN
+304 TWLQPVIEELEN

-329 KNFQPYSILLEEIKN
+329 KNFQPYSILLEEVKN
-344 ELRTFKT
+344 GLRTFKT
-351 LILNRVNISL
+351 LILNRVNNSL

-376 PDTSV
+376 PNTSV

-392 LQNLREIVAE
+392 LQSLRELVKE
-402 YFPSKNVSIVPKFY
+402 YFPSKSVSTTPKFY
-416 SNKETSWQEKKRVLI
+416 NNKETSWQEKKRVLI
-431 KITEALGIDIDGN
+431 KITEALGIDIDGG
-444 TLDRI
+444 TLDKI
-449 MSNGRD
+449 MSSGRD

-462 ISELIEFGTDKILNK
+462 ISELVEFGTDKILNK
-477 SELESLNK
+477 KELESLDK
-485 GNFSLS
+485 GEYSLS
-491 KSSFKDFIK
+491 NRSFKDFIR

-514 EKIDKMLT
+514 EKIDKMLS
-522 IITKNREGLRLESRV
+522 IVTKNREGLRLESRV

-544 NNITLFSNVIPSYLG
+544 NNVTLFSNVIPSYLG

-564 IASFVTNNDRQGL
+564 IASFVSNNDRQGL

-591 MDNGTILNRWIK
+591 MDKDNGTIFNRWLR

-608 DLDEKSFATN
+608 GLDEKDFAAN
-618 FVFKRFLG
+618 FGFKRFLG

-637 KQHAIDMMTEYF
+637 KQHAIDMMAEYF
-649 SERQISPKNIKYI
+649 SERQLSA
-662 DEEEFNKSKN
+662 
-672 LKSFPKD
+672 
-679 QLYYVN
+679 
-685 GTNYYYKY
+685 
-693 NSIDSKGNNVWTKH
+693 NSQ
-707 IKDDY
+707 Y

-725 SKFIKAKRYSAKEIL
+725 SKFIKAKRYSAQEIL

-755 LTKAANS
+755 LTSAANT
-762 KLKEEEY
+762 KLKEGGY
-769 SPIENFSNK
+769 SLIENFSSK
-778 EDEYTI
+778 ENEYTA

-818 IQAYMEEAVNIF
+818 IQAYMEEAVNSF
-830 KKNLNN
+830 KTSLNN
-836 LGLLETKEVYNPN
+836 LGLLETKEVYNPK
-849 TNKKEVQYIYFSQ
+849 TNKKEVQYVYFSQ
-862 EVNGDKTIDKV
+862 EVNGNKSIDEV

-927 GNLYSKDGIERCV
+927 GNLYSEDGIERCV

-946 LNAELS
+946 LNAEVS
-952 NPEFMTAIKA
+952 NPEFMKAIEA

-1009 NAIKQLRAEY
+1009 NTIKQLRAEY

-1026 SDKLAEIASMAVVF
+1026 SDKLTEIANMSVVF

-1051 NYAVNNTDKLKI
+1051 NLAVNSTDKLKI

-1110 FGSTDISKASNAKEL
+1110 FGSTDISKASNAQEL
-1125 NDALDKAYIHQ
+1125 SNALDKAYIHQ

-1166 MTNVEMD
+1166 MANIKMD

-1183 NKVNLGGKYGDV
+1183 KKVNLGGKYGEV

-1209 IVANILESYDLFANE
+1209 IVANILKSYDLFANE

-1277 LFSMFKKRVNKQS
+1277 LFSIFKKRVNKQS

-1310 GDLKYVVDPNNPNNI
+1310 GDLHYVVDPNNPNNI

-1343 KEVTL
+1343 KEVAL

-1451 EFYETYSN
+1451 EFYETYPN

-1470 DTESLD
+1470 DTESLN

-1563 LLFGSLEGIVSRGT
+1563 LLFGNLEGIVSR
-1577 STSKI
+1577 
-1582 SGENIS
+1582 E
-1588 SKGSEFAKKLTNV
+1588 
-1601 GNNLEV
+1601 
-1607 TYKGVTFRN
+1607 
-1616 AEHAYQT
+1616 
-1623 WKSGEFDNTAYN
+1623 
-1635 SINTW
+1635 
-1640 KPVGSKPVNKQ
+1640 
-1651 INFQIMVDIL
+1651 
-1661 TEKLKQHPELIEGI
+1661 
-1675 KERGGHEYIISST
+1675 
-1688 HNVVGDK
+1688 
-1695 YWESSG
+1695 
-1701 QNAFIKA
+1701 
-1708 LAEAAINVGISPINN
+1708 
-1723 NFIKSTVDF
+1723 TVDF

-1779 TNHAFSSLMKEFT
+1779 TNHAFSSLMSEFT
-1792 LKEPIRFAGH
+1792 LKDPIRFAGH

-1887 AIREVVKNYMGDDT
+1887 AMREVVKNYMGDDT

-1935 DNKSFKADQ
+1935 DNQSFKADQ

-1956 VAGDVSQ
+1956 VAGDISQ
-1963 FVTSTK
+1963 FVTSSK

-2007 VNIKVTDTI
+2007 VNMKVTDII

-2053 RANSLLNS
+2053 RAGMLLNS
-2061 YYPYETPSYRN
+2061 YYPYNTPSYSG
-2072 ARNRLASL
+2072 ARNRLAEL
-2080 TKNNF
+2080 TKSNF

-2112 GEIPIPVDS
+2112 GEM
-2121 INTPNL
+2121 
-2127 DTTVNSYTGNITPDA
+2127 
-2142 NTIFVFGSNPE
+2142 
-2153 GRHGA
+2153 
-2158 GAAKIARE
+2158 
-2166 QFGAIY
+2166 
-2172 GQGEG
+2172 
-2177 LQGNAYA
+2177 
-2184 LPTKDLRVTKNNG
+2184 PTKDG
-2197 LRSISEAQIIENIKK
+2197 
-2212 LYEVAK
+2212 
-2218 QNPDKQFKIAYR
+2218 
-2230 NTDKASLNGYTG
+2230 
-2242 LEMID
+2242 
-2247 MFLKAGSIPT
+2247 
-2257 NIVFSKEWIDTG
+2257 
-2269 KFDLPTK
+2269 
-2276 KVQSTSKSYIPARE
+2276 IPARE

-2328 DISMN
+2328 DTSMN

-2354 LLKTEPDLAS
+2354 LLKTEPDLARD
-2364 NLFMYNFYKLGFTFS
+2364 LFMYNFYKLGFTFS

-2392 LNMKLW
+2392 LAIKVG
-2398 REWDPSADNGK
+2398 RKWDSSANDGN
-2409 GAWIQSDKSY
+2409 GAWVERSY
-2419 IDFLNE
+2419 VDFLND
-2425 VKKGISV
+2425 VKEGTVTANSEK
-2432 NIEEFAKQ
+2432 FAKQ

-2447 NRSLVFTAKG
+2447 NKRLVLTAKG
-2457 STRDFL
+2457 SIYKLIKDD
-2463 KKEVYKN
+2463 VYKN
-2470 GVAASEF
+2470 NETVSSF
-2477 TLKVSK
+2477 TLNGGK

-2489 NYTIAD
+2489 YFTIKD
-2495 DTIPK
+2495 SSLPK
-2500 SWTAFRPCIIVDGI
+2500 NVIAFRPCIVVDGI
-2514 VYMCESGNDKFN
+2514 TYICDSSNDKFN
-2526 VSTDGSMTYRKVS
+2526 VSYDGSITYYKVS

-2548 QYISDSETKITDS
+2548 QYVSDSESRLTDNEQYDNNMEGNSS
-2561 QTYDDKMP
+2561 QEFIPENTP
-2569 GSTKREDRVPE
+2569 NSFNREEAINQIIDYGIKNGEFMAEQVESIKEYLNSQSDVDLSDTVNAIRNE
-2580 EHPEKVDRDKLVN
+2580 IQNSGLTDNTGEKV
-2593 DLIYYSLMNGNL
+2593 
-2605 VEESTDKF
+2605 
-2613 KEDISIFKDSDLKDT
+2613 
-2628 IEDIKNELREK
+2628 
-2639 GLIDKTGKKIC
+2639 C

>member
-1 MSTNCYNPIK
+1 MSTKCYNPIK
-11 GIDDVISS
+11 GIDDVIAS
-19 KIQGWNKYRVATLR
+19 KIQGWNEYRVATLR

-38 SHPSPLDTSD
+38 SHSSPLDTSD
-48 LDKAVQELIS
+48 LDKAVQDLIS
-58 YRRNLGKVNA
+58 YRRDLGKMNA
-68 ESIKTAS
+68 ESIKTTS
-75 FNLSESYQKLKESF
+75 SNLSESYQKLKGSF

-112 QEANPSLSRKVICN
+112 QEANPFLSRKVICN
-126 GFISNGKLVAGQF
+126 GFVSNGKLVAGQF

-153 LEAVEEDDMDT
+153 SEAVEEGDMDT

-192 KLGNNIEYAD
+192 RLGDKIEYAD

-229 ETSDMQ
+229 ETSDMH

-272 PVKTHQSL
+272 PVKAHQSL
-280 IEILRGVTSENQ
+280 IEILRGVTSERQ
-292 MIGLLRNASSSQ
+292 MIGLLRNASNSQ
-304 SWLQPVIEELEN
+304 TWLQPVIEELEN

-329 KNFQPYSILLEEIKN
+329 KNFQPYSILLEEVKN
-344 ELRTFKT
+344 GLRTFKT
-351 LILNRVNISL
+351 LILNRVNNSL

-376 PDTSV
+376 PNTSV

-392 LQNLREIVAE
+392 LQSLRELVKE
-402 YFPSKNVSIVPKFY
+402 YFPSKSVSITPKFY
-416 SNKETSWQEKKRVLI
+416 NNKETSWQEKKRVLI
-431 KITEALGIDIDGN
+431 KITEALGIDIDGG
-444 TLDRI
+444 TLDKI
-449 MSNGRD
+449 MSSGRD

-462 ISELIEFGTDKILNK
+462 ISELVEFGTDKILNK
-477 SELESLNK
+477 KELESLDK
-485 GNFSLS
+485 GEYSLS
-491 KSSFKDFIK
+491 NRSFKDFIR

-514 EKIDKMLT
+514 EKIDKMLS
-522 IITKNREGLRLESRV
+522 IVTKNREGLRLESRV

-544 NNITLFSNVIPSYLG
+544 NNVTLFSNVIPSYLG

-564 IASFVTNNDRQGL
+564 IASFVSNNDRQGL

-591 MDNGTILNRWIK
+591 MDKDNGTIFNRWLR

-608 DLDEKSFATN
+608 GLDEKDFAAN
-618 FVFKRFLG
+618 FGFKRFLG

-637 KQHAIDMMTEYF
+637 KQHAIDMMAEYF
-649 SERQISPKNIKYI
+649 SERQKSP
-662 DEEEFNKSKN
+662 
-672 LKSFPKD
+672 
-679 QLYYVN
+679 
-685 GTNYYYKY
+685 
-693 NSIDSKGNNVWTKH
+693 NSQ
-707 IKDDY
+707 Y

-725 SKFIKAKRYSAKEIL
+725 SKFIKAKRYSAQEIL

-755 LTKAANS
+755 LTSAANT
-762 KLKEEEY
+762 KLKEGGY
-769 SPIENFSNK
+769 SLIENFSSK
-778 EDEYTI
+778 ENEYTA

-818 IQAYMEEAVNIF
+818 IQAYMEEAVNSF
-830 KKNLNN
+830 KTSLNN
-836 LGLLETKEVYNPN
+836 LGLLETKEVYNPK
-849 TNKKEVQYIYFSQ
+849 TNKKEVQYVYFSQ
-862 EVNGDKTIDKV
+862 EVNGNKSIDEV

-927 GNLYSKDGIERCV
+927 GNLYSEDGIERCV

-946 LNAELS
+946 LNAEVS
-952 NPEFMTAIKA
+952 NPEFMKAIEA

-1009 NAIKQLRAEY
+1009 NTIKQLRAEY

-1026 SDKLAEIASMAVVF
+1026 SDKLTEIANMSVVF

-1051 NYAVNNTDKLKI
+1051 NLAVNSTDKLKI

-1110 FGSTDISKASNAKEL
+1110 FGSTDISKASNAQEL
-1125 NDALDKAYIHQ
+1125 SNALDKAYIHQ

-1166 MTNVEMD
+1166 MANIKMD

-1183 NKVNLGGKYGDV
+1183 KKVNLGGKYGEV

-1209 IVANILESYDLFANE
+1209 IVANILKSYDLFANE

-1277 LFSMFKKRVNKQS
+1277 LFSIFKKRVNKQS

-1310 GDLKYVVDPNNPNNI
+1310 GDLHYVVDPNNPNNI

-1343 KEVTL
+1343 KEVAL

-1451 EFYETYSN
+1451 EFYETYPN

-1470 DTESLD
+1470 DTESLN

-1563 LLFGSLEGIVSRGT
+1563 LLFGNLEGIVSRG
-1577 STSKI
+1577 
-1582 SGENIS
+1582 
-1588 SKGSEFAKKLTNV
+1588 
-1601 GNNLEV
+1601 
-1607 TYKGVTFRN
+1607 
-1616 AEHAYQT
+1616 
-1623 WKSGEFDNTAYN
+1623 
-1635 SINTW
+1635 
-1640 KPVGSKPVNKQ
+1640 
-1651 INFQIMVDIL
+1651 
-1661 TEKLKQHPELIEGI
+1661 
-1675 KERGGHEYIISST
+1675 
-1688 HNVVGDK
+1688 
-1695 YWESSG
+1695 
-1701 QNAFIKA
+1701 
-1708 LAEAAINVGISPINN
+1708 
-1723 NFIKSTVDF
+1723 TVDF

-1779 TNHAFSSLMKEFT
+1779 TNHAFSSLMSEFT
-1792 LKEPIRFAGH
+1792 LKDPIRFAGH

-1887 AIREVVKNYMGDDT
+1887 AMREVVKNYMGDDT

-1935 DNKSFKADQ
+1935 DNQSFKADQ

-1956 VAGDVSQ
+1956 VAGDTSQ
-1963 FVTSTK
+1963 FVTSSK

-2007 VNIKVTDTI
+2007 VNMKVTDII

-2026 QGSNQEYLESL
+2026 QGSNQEYLKSL

-2053 RANSLLNS
+2053 RAGMLLNS
-2061 YYPYETPSYRN
+2061 YYPYNTPSYSG
-2072 ARNRLASL
+2072 ARNRLAEL
-2080 TKNNF
+2080 TKSNF

-2112 GEIPIPVDS
+2112 GEM
-2121 INTPNL
+2121 
-2127 DTTVNSYTGNITPDA
+2127 
-2142 NTIFVFGSNPE
+2142 
-2153 GRHGA
+2153 
-2158 GAAKIARE
+2158 
-2166 QFGAIY
+2166 
-2172 GQGEG
+2172 
-2177 LQGNAYA
+2177 
-2184 LPTKDLRVTKNNG
+2184 PTKDG
-2197 LRSISEAQIIENIKK
+2197 
-2212 LYEVAK
+2212 
-2218 QNPDKQFKIAYR
+2218 
-2230 NTDKASLNGYTG
+2230 
-2242 LEMID
+2242 
-2247 MFLKAGSIPT
+2247 
-2257 NIVFSKEWIDTG
+2257 
-2269 KFDLPTK
+2269 
-2276 KVQSTSKSYIPARE
+2276 IPARE

-2354 LLKTEPDLAS
+2354 LLKTEPDLARD
-2364 NLFMYNFYKLGFTFS
+2364 LFMYNFYKLGFTFS

-2392 LNMKLW
+2392 LAIKVG
-2398 REWDPSADNGK
+2398 RKWDSSANDGN
-2409 GAWIQSDKSY
+2409 GAWVERSY
-2419 IDFLNE
+2419 VDFLND
-2425 VKKGISV
+2425 VKEGTVTANSEK
-2432 NIEEFAKQ
+2432 FAKQ

-2447 NRSLVFTAKG
+2447 NRRLVFTAKG
-2457 STRDFL
+2457 SNL
-2463 KKEVYKN
+2463 KYLKTLVYKN
-2470 GVAASEF
+2470 GEAVSNF
-2477 TLKVSK
+2477 TLDVNK

-2489 NYTIAD
+2489 NYTIKDSAL
-2495 DTIPK
+2495 PK
-2500 SWTAFRPCIIVDGI
+2500 NCVAFRPCIVVDGI
-2514 VYMCESGNDKFN
+2514 TYICDSSNDKFN
-2526 VSTDGSMTYRKVS
+2526 VSYDGSITYYKVS

-2548 QYISDSETKITDS
+2548 QYVSDSESRLTDNEQYDNNMEGNSS
-2561 QTYDDKMP
+2561 QEFIPENTP
-2569 GSTKREDRVPE
+2569 NSFNREEAINQIIDYGIKNGEFMAEQVESIKEYLNSQSDVDLSDTVNAIRNE
-2580 EHPEKVDRDKLVN
+2580 IQNSGLTDNTGEKV
-2593 DLIYYSLMNGNL
+2593 
-2605 VEESTDKF
+2605 
-2613 KEDISIFKDSDLKDT
+2613 
-2628 IEDIKNELREK
+2628 
-2639 GLIDKTGKKIC
+2639 C